1 MTKKRN
7 NRWAILAIF
16 SFFISLFCASAWF
29 ISNAWFR
36 DQDSMENDVD
46 TAAVQIENN
55 TKYSMSTVVN
65 LALADQYLLDRDIT
79 FNITEKSSEVYVRCA
94 LKFTCTSGA
103 EVAKDMIKFQDYK
116 LGSNIGYSW
125 QQFGEF
131 YYLCDETG
139 IPKTIER
146 SQAGQIFTF
155 VQKDNMLL
163 PRDAIVEKHFT
174 SADQVTMTIEIEAI
188 QGRNL
193 EDSSMFELNQYF
205 LTEIPSNTYTVKF
218 HEADGTILSEQ
229 ANIAYG
235 SNAIV
240 PEIEKVKSSDH
251 TTFAYWSTTEDG
263 DGLKIREADE
273 ARIFSNISQN
283 MEVWPVYAHDQVKI
297 DVTYGNGGQITP
309 GSTTIDWGTGKTF
322 RVVADSGHAIQQIKR
337 DGVVI
342 YDFSGSKI
350 DMFDYVLENVV
361 ADTQI
366 EAIFEP
372 VTYEIIVITV
382 GNGTVN
388 PGTTTAIY
396 GSSKVFTITPDNGH
410 RIWSI
415 TLDGVDMPV
424 TASSGNAQ
432 RFTISDINS
441 DHILSVKFVTSVLKI
456 TTVAGS
462 NGSIRPTE
470 LEVEYD
476 SFASVSIVP
485 NEGYEIASIHIDGV
499 KVDDSKV
506 SKGGVAQNVA
516 FEHVTEDHEVRAT
529 FSKIQ
534 LTITASVSGDG
545 GTISPNGTLP
555 YEYGATASFVIAPDP
570 QKTIDKIYVDGAEVA
585 VSVTEG
591 DKQTYLFENIKE
603 SHTIVVSFKQS
614 FIRLDINGGSGSQP
628 SVSYSLDGTK
638 FTLSNVEP
646 KGPGGKEFYY
656 YSTRPLDNERGQLGD
671 RYDLGFEYDIPDL
684 DKTTTLY
691 AIYLE
696 PTQDLSVYSQYMV
709 FPKGTKNIQRIGF
722 NEAMQEANKQGGL
735 SALLSVLLAVIFST
749 SQQDYTLVY
758 CTLPAGVNSLDYYA
772 FSGCKALTGVSVP
785 ASLSVINQM
794 AFSNTT
800 SLTSFTIPYSC
811 TSIGSNVFESSSVQ
825 EIKMNKKLQ
834 SIGSAAFKS
843 SGLKRFKAQSSI
855 TSMGKVTDIWRDSED
870 KFLSDVFENCLD
882 LVEIDFSEQTSF
894 LGQIFQG
901 CVSLSTAIL
910 PNRLTEIP
918 EGQFRNCSS
927 LAGVSYKN
935 GDQIVNKFPSTLKT
949 IGRYAFYYCAFTDL
963 LLDDCS
969 KVLIGEYSFAG
980 NNFSNLI
987 VPTPQIA
994 EVMSYAF
1001 SSSDN
1006 LLTIEWKIENQVPE
1020 YCFAYS
1026 KKLKSFTATSI
1037 KNGIEDCAFID
1048 CSSLNSVTL
1057 TLAGSNFF
1065 ILSSVFKNCAISEIV
1080 IPNGVVTI
1088 ESQAFYGNPFKNLV
1102 FPDTLT
1108 KLAEDALQNCQN
1120 LERFE
1125 LTNDLS
1131 EIISNLNKIGSTP
1144 KWYIEGEPYLVGTDR
1159 SSAPNG
1165 IGPKAVYTTIPGKAS
1180 QVDWEWIEVV
1190 SDAQIKRYTTS
1201 TDSNGNKTTISTVET
1216 KTEEY
1221 NGTEIGKKYLT
1232 KFTPTSIEAGNLTIV
1247 APSVIV
1253 DYNGNF
1259 HEIEGIVSL
1268 KTNEVANQKFQS
1280 GDSVS
1285 LELLSGYTYIGSNCF
1300 NNANGKKIANIVVPM
1315 TIKYIGTNAFVGTK
1329 TSSVRLPNLEYIG
1342 ASAFANCSNLTSAEF
1357 SNSITQI
1364 PNDCFQNS
1372 GLTSFVVP
1380 QYLTTIGSSAFNS
1393 TKITKLY
1400 LPATLTEIG
1409 TSAFAN
1415 CANLTSVEG
1424 LSNTKITE
1432 IQTQTFDK
1440 CSNLYRVYLPSTV
1453 KTIGF
1458 WAFNN
1463 CSRLTN
1469 FTFGSSLE
1477 DIVRYAFFGCASL
1490 SNLEFPATLKS
1501 IGTQAFDLCAGITK
1515 ITFKHTDMSNLDVAA
1530 SAFNGTTSALQVYIQ
1545 SGIQLANFKAK
1556 FDGTSIDRGFA
1567 EDATLFYQNTSTP
1580 LAVYKSKE
1588 WKQVCQVVVYCGDA
1602 GSATIKFE
1610 GKEDQFIPSLKTKTF
1625 NVVQGTTYSI
1635 LMRPNPNK
1643 KFVSLTINNELAL
1656 EGNGE
1661 IGEKTYP
1668 VSSGGDA
1675 SITQDTNIIITF
1687 DSPLVILDPND
1698 GLANHIANE
1707 GDNKTTFTINVRS
1720 GENEDDYKKGDKD
1733 FYFYSTNKLD
1743 TEINQTGKRFD
1754 VGVKYSVVDLDGVN
1768 VLYAIYLKPTEQTF
1782 NITNNGT
1789 ISLGNKNVT
1798 ISNLVIPKKVNN
1810 IVVKS
1815 IADYGFSRVNDD
1827 SSKIIGNSLLSGI
1840 ITMPSTINTIGKRAF
1855 AGNTGIV
1862 GQFSFPYNLTTLNG
1876 EAFALCH
1883 FNSIN
1888 INKLNPSSNVVEFS
1902 DDILYTKS
1910 ADRPKIIYQF
1920 ALGSNKKDIN
1930 NVNANY
1936 IASYAFAD
1944 SGIQTFDD
1952 SGVVVSYGKYAFAD
1966 CKNLNQFVFRLNAA
1980 SVTCTEK
1987 MFDGTTKSLKVYV
2000 PSGQV
2005 VNYLNKWGGRYNSNT
2020 TDKLGFQNGA
2030 FVYEGN
2036 PTLVAIP
2043 YAQISNSIWYQIF
2056 KVIATFGEGE
2066 IGGESITIVNKS
2078 ESQSGAT
2085 YTNSFE
2091 NYKDAFGAGITYKD
2105 YFREDW
2111 ALDIVVTF
2119 KSDQGYILNKLTYSV
2134 NGGSTENEI
2143 TLLADKFTV
2152 STYTHNIDK
2161 FKRNGDWHIKAYFK
2175 TRNQNISIY
2184 LDSGVDKA
2192 STGLSNPTSATFNGK
2207 SYELYAASVL
2217 FNRSFT
2223 LSRILPKSSYA
2234 IVSYRYAKATD
2245 DDGNKIENANLEWKY
2260 ESVKST
2266 NIGTNSRFNS
2276 TNIKTW
2282 SNIKND
2288 YVVVIDTV
2296 YAPVILHLSG
2306 VFTPLGMVYNDKTKQ
2321 YEKIDGASLIQ
2332 NNFSTFTIP
2341 EYYDN
2346 EKQGSA
2352 ELYYFLNNSQR
2363 LDTGFEYEASLLNE
2377 GPTGYY
2383 ILEGQ
2388 FFTPIDSSKYDTTK
2402 KGEFQLK
2409 SSVSSGAIPKKI
2421 GGVATTT
2428 ILSNLRADASL
2439 YSGMTIILPKTVT
2452 TIKTGAFAMS
2462 QANGPIYF
2470 PTKLTNME
2478 EGSLTTTK
2486 EAKFNQTRLSS
2497 ITYAFAISND
2507 KNYITISNGKTLVC
2521 ANSNIAVSSI
2531 PSGITKL
2538 GAYVFAGRSSGEY
2551 SDSNNSVVSYGV
2563 GVFFNTTIYQF
2574 TFTKKSDNV
2583 AFDGLLL
2590 NAKNKVTVYVADDG
2604 YMSKLNNRGFWSYT
2618 QTQALGSNPYSSM
2631 YVKKTTV
2638 TGDLYQNPAV
2648 TDNYVSLYAIYKDNN
2663 WIRVYFYTH
2672 TSGSTYSFIS
2682 TNKYDFVDNGQ
2693 TFAANGLLQ
2702 YTIEISTGSPT
2713 TIRRIDYFKYITKTL
2728 PESTPYSSYQG
2739 NLTEA
2744 IQSQDFDGKLEKST
2758 HIAIET
2764 SAVEYS
2770 IIVNFTGNQN
2780 FESNLLENLDMTDV
2794 FSIEVYANDKQLNAS
2809 QIAKEQNKYIISGA
2823 PYGAMLTITLTN
2835 KFTNSIFSIYSH
2847 SDQNKAFGYDYVG
2860 VKNQFVF
2867 DAFEV
2872 TGGKTIS
2879 AFVAVMPISLNINGG
2894 IGDIPRYTT
2903 AISGGTYTF
2912 NISSAESLTNG
2923 NAEFYYFS
2931 DDKDKLDF
2939 TDTRYDTSNTYS
2951 RPIDE
2956 IKSSSATRLKLY
2968 ARYAEYSTSNWTMDN
2983 SGCVLYTGTGATG
2996 KFLNSNSS
3004 SNSKNFV
3011 VVPKEINYSIVKGLQ
3026 SNAFSELGDTVNY
3039 ILLPGGEFVTIGA
3052 TMLGTVNSVTK
3063 IQLPSGISSIAV
3075 ATFQNASKLTDFIL
3089 NESLES
3095 NYSTP
3100 NGVLYNSNRTI
3111 LYAHPRQK
3119 EMTSSTILGTISTI
3133 EEYACYECD
3142 LGTAELNLPDAT
3154 QIKQRAFQNAGG
3166 IKSVTFGNA
3175 LQTVAQY
3182 AFYGCP
3188 NLQSAQNIANVEDCA
3203 FMNCNSLETT
3213 TFNSNCST
3221 IGVSGFENCSSLI
3234 SCQFSTSLKSIS
3246 NRSFY
3251 ATGLTNANLK
3261 DVLYLGVESFANC
3274 NDLSSITLSE
3284 NLTYIPQYCFYNC
3297 GLTTLTIPANVTTID
3312 RYSFKNNTSL
3322 TVIVFNGAP
3331 NSINGSSFENAESI
3345 EYIQLKTTFK
3355 MCWEGITKWF
3365 LYSLS
3370 NIKSGVWRYSETKI
3384 TNNSFVKTKSVLELK
3399 DIGFYYFIADNNVSV
3414 QVDGDS
3420 TLYWYNSLS
3429 SAFNSKAS
3437 GNTSVVTMYADDSI
3451 YSELNINSETNITLE
3466 ATNKYIVTI
3475 YRGSA
3480 STATRNR
3487 EIFHITGGSMK
3498 MGTKNNNLILDGN
3511 KDAGS
3516 LGNNISSMIYIEEGS
3531 FVMNGGKIQNCIA
3544 DFGGAIYIAEEG
3556 ATTLKGGIIQN
3567 CVARIN
3573 GGAILNNGSLSIS
3586 SVKLQSNKANERGG
3600 AIATKGNFSTS
3611 NNAIIEKNSAAIDG
3625 GGIYLF
3631 GNNGRVALQNVI
3643 IKSNKAA
3650 YGGGV
3655 YIRGGLTVYLW
3666 PGCAISNNT
3675 ASSLGGGLFSAA
3687 SADNKV
3693 QFHGATISYNTANDG
3708 AGVYLEGGSYGNY
3721 YTGTISYN
3729 TADTS
3734 KGNGGGIF
3742 AGKNSKFYF
3751 GYNSD
3756 DKLSISNNEAYRGAG
3771 VYISDAEYCYMRTNV
3786 IISHNNATQD
3796 GGGIYYDYHSS
3807 LYRSGINIYCT
3818 INYNKANYGG
3828 GIYFKGDK
3836 LEDINAGPKISNVTI
3851 QGNTGRVFGSA
3862 LFLNHAAVVI
3872 YGQTFI
3878 YGQYYAM
3885 DRGCLYIDYDEDWSN
3900 TGKISVLGNKKGA
3913 ANGFAF
3919 LYGSDVIPKYWM
3931 ERYVKYFN
3939 YNGKYGPTTAWLTEI
3954 TS

>member
-1 MTKKRN
+1 M
-7 NRWAILAIF
+7 
-16 SFFISLFCASAWF
+16 
-29 ISNAWFR
+29 
-36 DQDSMENDVD
+36 DNDVD

-94 LKFTCTSGA
+94 IKFTSTSGA

-125 QQFGEF
+125 QQFGEYF
-131 YYLCDETG
+131 YLCDETG

-163 PRDAIVEKHFT
+163 PRDAIVGKHFT
-174 SADQVTMTIEIEAI
+174 SADQVTMTVEIEAI

-193 EDSSMFELNQYF
+193 EDSSIFELNQYF

-240 PEIEKVKSSDH
+240 PEIEKEKAADH
-251 TTFAYWSTTEDG
+251 TTFAYWSTTQDG
-263 DGLKIREADE
+263 EGLKIREDDE

-506 SKGGVAQNVA
+506 AKGGVAQNVA

-555 YEYGATASFVIAPDP
+555 YEYGATAAFVIAPDP

-585 VSVTEG
+585 VTVTEG

-684 DKTTTLY
+684 ENTTTLY

-735 SALLSVLLAVIFST
+735 SALLSVILAVIFST

-980 NNFSNLI
+980 NNFSSLI

-994 EVMSYAF
+994 EVMPYAF

-1088 ESQAFYGNPFKNLV
+1088 GSQAFYGNPFKNLV

-1120 LERFE
+1120 LEKFE

-1131 EIISNLNKIGSTP
+1131 EIISNLNKIGSTS

-1159 SSAPNG
+1159 SSAPDG

-1216 KTEEY
+1216 KTEDY

-1268 KTNEVANQKFQS
+1268 NTNEVANQKFQS

-1300 NNANGKKIANIVVPM
+1300 NDANGKKLANIVVPM

-1409 TSAFAN
+1409 ASAFAN

-1469 FTFGSSLE
+1469 LTFGSSLE

-1556 FDGTSIDRGFA
+1556 FDGTSTDRGFA

-1643 KFVSLTINNELAL
+1643 KFVSLTVNNTLVL
-1656 EGNGE
+1656 EGDGN

-1668 VSSGGDA
+1668 VSSGGVA

-1782 NITNNGT
+1782 EITNDGT

-1910 ADRPKIIYQF
+1910 ADKPKIIYQF

-2184 LDSGVDKA
+2184 LDSGIDKT
-2192 STGLSNPTSATFNGK
+2192 STGLSNPTNATFNGK

-2306 VFTPLGMVYNDKTKQ
+2306 VFTPLGMVYNDQTKQ

-2363 LDTGFEYEASLLNE
+2363 LDTGFNYAAGLLNE

-2388 FFTPIDSSKYDTTK
+2388 FFTSIDSSKYDTTK

-2439 YSGMTIILPKTVT
+2439 YSGTKIILPKTVT
-2452 TIKTGAFAMS
+2452 AIKTGAFAMS
-2462 QANGPIYF
+2462 QSNGPIYF

-2497 ITYAFAISND
+2497 ITYAFAISSD

-2551 SDSNNSVVSYGV
+2551 SDANNSVVSYGV
-2563 GVFFNTTIYQF
+2563 GVFFDCAISKL
-2574 TFTKKSDNV
+2574 TFTKNSTTIT
-2583 AFDGLLL
+2583 FDGLLL

-2631 YVKKTTV
+2631 YMLE
-2638 TGDLYQNPAV
+2638 GD
-2648 TDNYVSLYAIYKDNN
+2648 TSLHAIYKDNN

-2672 TSGSTYSFIS
+2672 TSGSTYSFKS
-2682 TNKYDFVDNGQ
+2682 TNKYDFVDNGL

-2702 YTIEISTGSPT
+2702 YTITIETQRPT
-2713 TIRRIDYFKYITKTL
+2713 TISRIDYYEYITQSS
-2728 PESTPYSSYQG
+2728 PADTPYSSYQG

-2744 IQSQDFDGKLEKST
+2744 ISSQDFDGKLEKST
-2758 HIAIET
+2758 RIAIET

-2780 FESNLLENLDMTDV
+2780 FESNLLTNLDMTDV

-2835 KFTNSIFSIYSH
+2835 KFTNSIFSIYRH
-2847 SDQNKAFGYDYVG
+2847 TGQNKTFGYDYVG

-2968 ARYAEYSTSNWTMDN
+2968 ARYAEYDSSAWEAGTKEFKKWGITGYRTTIFGTKIPVYGWITYSEKDLGYYVYNG
-2983 SGCVLYTGTGATG
+2983 SGASGSLLSSTGA
-2996 KFLNSNSS
+2996 KSANFL
-3004 SNSKNFV
+3004 
-3011 VVPKEINYSIVKGLQ
+3011 VVPKIINHSYVRGLATDALKNLAPTSVK
-3026 SNAFSELGDTVNY
+3026 Y
-3039 ILLPGGEFVTIGA
+3039 ILLPGGGFNVEFDIS
-3052 TMLGTVNSVTK
+3052 LNK
-3063 IQLPSGISSIAV
+3063 NCIIERIQLPSDIFLKGSTNFTQLTNLLEFKLNSSS
-3075 ATFQNASKLTDFIL
+3075 Q
-3089 NESLES
+3089 S
-3095 NYSTP
+3095 NYKVY
-3100 NGVLYNSNRTI
+3100 GGALYNAEKST
-3111 LYAHPRQK
+3111 LYAHPMK
-3119 EMTSSTILGTISTI
+3119 LTMSDSTIASTISVI
-3133 EEYACYECD
+3133 EDYACYGCSQGSITLDFSGLSKVGKYAFYSSKSVRGIQSQSVYTVGEHAFTFCSNLEFAKN
-3142 LGTAELNLPDAT
+3142 LGTVYDSGHLNYESASFAHCINLKLAT
-3154 QIKQRAFQNAGG
+3154 FNSKCSYVGNRAF
-3166 IKSVTFGNA
+3166 FGCTN
-3175 LQTVAQY
+3175 LQTVENVNNVYEY
-3182 AFYGCP
+3182 A
-3188 NLQSAQNIANVEDCA
+3188 
-3203 FMNCNSLETT
+3203 
-3213 TFNSNCST
+3213 
-3221 IGVSGFENCSSLI
+3221 
-3234 SCQFSTSLKSIS
+3234 
-3246 NRSFY
+3246 
-3251 ATGLTNANLK
+3251 
-3261 DVLYLGVESFANC
+3261 FANC
-3274 NDLSSITLSE
+3274 GSLNSVSFNPLCESIDGYAFKNCTSLPYVEINSEADLRIQSFAFAGTAILSE
-3284 NLTYIPQYCFYNC
+3284 VKILAKTLVLKENCF
-3297 GLTTLTIPANVTTID
+3297 VEKD
-3312 RYSFKNNTSL
+3312 
-3322 TVIVFNGAP
+3322 
-3331 NSINGSSFENAESI
+3331 
-3345 EYIQLKTTFK
+3345 KT
-3355 MCWEGITKWF
+3355 
-3365 LYSLS
+3365 S
-3370 NIKSGVWRYSETKI
+3370 NIKILT
-3384 TNNSFVKTKSVLELK
+3384 L
-3399 DIGFYYFIADNNVSV
+3399 IADAQTLDLSV
-3414 QVDGDS
+3414 TNG
-3420 TLYWYNSLS
+3420 TS
-3429 SAFNSKAS
+3429 SAFN
-3437 GNTSVVTMYADDSI
+3437 GC
-3451 YSELNINSETNITLE
+3451 
-3466 ATNKYIVTI
+3466 
-3475 YRGSA
+3475 
-3480 STATRNR
+3480 
-3487 EIFHITGGSMK
+3487 
-3498 MGTKNNNLILDGN
+3498 
-3511 KDAGS
+3511 GS
-3516 LGNNISSMIYIEEGS
+3516 LYR
-3531 FVMNGGKIQNCIA
+3531 IQVQ
-3544 DFGGAIYIAEEG
+3544 G
-3556 ATTLKGGIIQN
+3556 LKDK
-3567 CVARIN
+3567 
-3573 GGAILNNGSLSIS
+3573 SLSIS
-3586 SVKLQSNKANERGG
+3586 SFSDATWHHWTEGYYLGTLTQNIKTINQDGYYTTDSYDFFDWILENIDYDYSTKTIVVNDGTHRIIGYRGNLTSVVVPNYLSYGTNKFRSEKVVRLTQDGLISGISNLEIVDFGLMLTIGDENASYSLFGESNSTVKTIKFNDAVINKNAFKYCTALKTASGADTITKIGDAAFQQTALTSISITKATEIGEWAFANCEKLANVTLCESLTRIPNYCFINAGLIKITIPARITSIGSQAFNNCSKMSTIEFKPATPPSIVANAFEGTPSGLLIKLSVNLQTYTNCLGTFNRYDIGIQPYINQLNRKGFAAGAKVYVSNQTSQISTCNSSGVFTLTYKIVIISSYGALIGKSLNGSLNIITER
-3600 AIATKGNFSTS
+3600 STS
-3611 NNAIIEKNSAAIDG
+3611 SSID
-3625 GGIYLF
+3625 
-3631 GNNGRVALQNVI
+3631 
-3643 IKSNKAA
+3643 
-3650 YGGGV
+3650 
-3655 YIRGGLTVYLW
+3655 
-3666 PGCAISNNT
+3666 
-3675 ASSLGGGLFSAA
+3675 
-3687 SADNKV
+3687 
-3693 QFHGATISYNTANDG
+3693 TANDSTMKQLFSYRISG
-3708 AGVYLEGGSYGNY
+3708 GGSGGGGTTYINERTTNATTYLCDAYTNSKATIKVTARGNAHNKTGFKL
-3721 YTGTISYN
+3721 YTYN
-3729 TADTS
+3729 QIGNIATQNTKTGEFRIATTGSPSLDQTV
-3734 KGNGGGIF
+3734 GNGYVYTF
-3742 AGKNSKFYF
+3742 SNLKNHY
-3751 GYNSD
+3751 
-3756 DKLSISNNEAYRGAG
+3756 
-3771 VYISDAEYCYMRTNV
+3771 V
-3786 IISHNNATQD
+3786 ID
-3796 GGGIYYDYHSS
+3796 
-3807 LYRSGINIYCT
+3807 
-3818 INYNKANYGG
+3818 
-3828 GIYFKGDK
+3828 
-3836 LEDINAGPKISNVTI
+3836 V
-3851 QGNTGRVFGSA
+3851 GSA
-3862 LFLNHAAVVI
+3862 
-3872 YGQTFI
+3872 T
-3878 YGQYYAM
+3878 
-3885 DRGCLYIDYDEDWSN
+3885 
-3900 TGKISVLGNKKGA
+3900 
-3913 ANGFAF
+3913 
-3919 LYGSDVIPKYWM
+3919 
-3931 ERYVKYFN
+3931 
-3939 YNGKYGPTTAWLTEI
+3939 
-3954 TS
+3954 

>member
-163 PRDAIVEKHFT
+163 PRDAIVGKHFT

-506 SKGGVAQNVA
+506 AKGGVAQNVA

-555 YEYGATASFVIAPDP
+555 YEYGATAAFVIAPDP

-585 VSVTEG
+585 VTVTEG

-671 RYDLGFEYDIPDL
+671 RYDLGYEYDIPDL

-722 NEAMQEANKQGGL
+722 NEAMQEANNQEGFA
-735 SALLSVLLAVIFST
+735 ALLSVLLAVIFST

-855 TSMGKVTDIWRDSED
+855 TSMGKVTDIWSDSED

-949 IGRYAFYYCAFTDL
+949 IGRYAFYCCAFTDL

-980 NNFSNLI
+980 NNFSSLTI
-987 VPTPQIA
+987 QMPQVA

-1080 IPNGVVTI
+1080 IPNGVETI
-1088 ESQAFYGNPFKNLV
+1088 GSQAFYGNPFKNLV

-1108 KLAEDALQNCQN
+1108 TLAEDALQNCQN
-1120 LERFE
+1120 LEKFE

-1131 EIISNLNKIGSTP
+1131 EIISNLNKIGSTS

-1159 SSAPNG
+1159 SSAPDG

-1247 APSVIV
+1247 APAVIV

-1300 NNANGKKIANIVVPM
+1300 NNANGKKLANIVVPM
-1315 TIKYIGTNAFVGTK
+1315 TIKHIGTNAFVGTK

-1409 TSAFAN
+1409 ASAFAN

-1432 IQTQTFDK
+1432 IKTQTFDK

-1453 KTIGF
+1453 KTIGV

-1469 FTFGSSLE
+1469 LTFGSSLE
-1477 DIVRYAFFGCASL
+1477 DIARYAFFGCASL

-1556 FDGTSIDRGFA
+1556 FDGTSTDRGFA

-1635 LMRPNPNK
+1635 LMKPSPNK
-1643 KFVSLTINNELAL
+1643 KFVSLTINNTLVL
-1656 EGNGE
+1656 EGDGN

-1668 VSSGGDA
+1668 VSSGEVA
-1675 SITQDTNIIITF
+1675 SITQDANIIITF

-1768 VLYAIYLKPTEQTF
+1768 VLYAIYLKPTDQTF
-1782 NITNNGT
+1782 SITNDGT
-1789 ISLGNKNVT
+1789 ISLDNKDVT
-1798 ISNLVIPKKVNN
+1798 ISNLVIPKKVND

-1827 SSKIIGNSLLSGI
+1827 SSKIIGDNLLSGI
-1840 ITMPSTINTIGKRAF
+1840 ITMPSTVTTIGKRAF

-1910 ADRPKIIYQF
+1910 ADKPKIIYQF

-1966 CKNLNQFVFRLNAA
+1966 CKNLNQFVFKLNAA
-1980 SVTCTEK
+1980 GVTCAEK
-1987 MFDGTTKSLKVYV
+1987 MFDGTTTSLKVYV

-2036 PTLVAIP
+2036 PTLAEIP

-2066 IGGESITIVNKS
+2066 IGGESITIINKS
-2078 ESQSGAT
+2078 VSQSGAT
-2085 YTNSFE
+2085 QTNSFE
-2091 NYKDAFGAGITYKD
+2091 NYKDAFGAGTTYKD

-2111 ALDIVVTF
+2111 ALDVVVTF
-2119 KSDQGYILNKLTYSV
+2119 KSDQGYILDRLTYSV
-2134 NGGSTENEI
+2134 DGGSENAI
-2143 TLLADKFTV
+2143 TLLADKFAIT
-2152 STYTHNIDK
+2152 TYTHNIEK
-2161 FKRNGDWHIKAYFK
+2161 FTRNGNWHIKAYFT

-2184 LDSGVDKA
+2184 VDSGVDKM

-2217 FNRSFT
+2217 FNNSFT

-2288 YVVVIDTV
+2288 YVIVIDTV

-2306 VFTPLGMVYNDKTKQ
+2306 LYTPLGMEYSDITKQ
-2321 YEKIDGASLIQ
+2321 YEKIGGASLIQ
-2332 NNFSTFTIP
+2332 KNFSTFTIP
-2341 EYYDN
+2341 EYYDK
-2346 EKQGSA
+2346 EKQAEA

-2363 LDTGFEYEASLLNE
+2363 LDTGFEYAAGLLKE

-2409 SSVSSGAIPKKI
+2409 SSVSSGAIPKEI

-2439 YSGMTIILPKTVT
+2439 YSGTTIILPKTVT

-2478 EGSLTTTK
+2478 EGSLTTKSSAT
-2486 EAKFNQTRLSS
+2486 FYQTRLDSLS
-2497 ITYAFAISND
+2497 YGFAISND

-2538 GAYVFAGRSSGEY
+2538 GAYVFAGRSDISEY
-2551 SDSNNSVVSYGV
+2551 SDDGLSINVYGKYVFNNCPI
-2563 GVFFNTTIYQF
+2563 TAM
-2574 TFTKKSDNV
+2574 TFTKPSSSV
-2583 AFDGLLL
+2583 TFDGKLF
-2590 NAKNKVTVYVADDG
+2590 NSTNKISVYVKDDG
-2604 YMSKLNNRGFWSYT
+2604 YMSKLNDVGFWSYT
-2618 QTQALGSNPYSSM
+2618 QNQALGSNPYSSM

-2693 TFAANGLLQ
+2693 TFAANGRLQ
-2702 YTIEISTGSPT
+2702 YTIKITTTRPT
-2713 TIRRIDYFKYITKTL
+2713 TIRRIDYFEYITQSSLAT
-2728 PESTPYSSYQG
+2728 TPYSSYQG

-2744 IQSQDFDGKLEKST
+2744 IQSQNFDGTLGKST

-2847 SDQNKAFGYDYVG
+2847 SGQNKEFGYDYVG

-2894 IGDIPRYTT
+2894 TGDIPRYTT
-2903 AISGGTYTF
+2903 AISDGAYTF

-2968 ARYAEYSTSNWTMDN
+2968 ARYAEYDSAAWEAGTKEFQKWGITGYKTTIFGTQIPVYGWITYSEKDLGYYVYNG
-2983 SGCVLYTGTGATG
+2983 SGASGALLSSTGA
-2996 KFLNSNSS
+2996 KSANFL
-3004 SNSKNFV
+3004 
-3011 VVPKEINYSIVKGLQ
+3011 VVPKIINHSYVRGLATDALKNLAPTSVK
-3026 SNAFSELGDTVNY
+3026 Y
-3039 ILLPGGEFVTIGA
+3039 ILLPGGGFNVEFDISLNKNCIIERIQLPSDIKSLSASTNFTQLTSLLEFKLNSSSQSNYKVYGGALYNALKTTLYAHPMKLTMSDSTIASTISVIEDYACYRCSQGSITLDFSGLSKVGDYAFYMSTSVRGIQSQTVYTVGA
-3052 TMLGTVNSVTK
+3052 YAFYSCSNLEFAKNLGTVNDSDYPDYK
-3063 IQLPSGISSIAV
+3063 
-3075 ATFQNASKLTDFIL
+3075 
-3089 NESLES
+3089 S
-3095 NYSTP
+3095 N
-3100 NGVLYNSNRTI
+3100 
-3111 LYAHPRQK
+3111 
-3119 EMTSSTILGTISTI
+3119 
-3133 EEYACYECD
+3133 
-3142 LGTAELNLPDAT
+3142 
-3154 QIKQRAFQNAGG
+3154 
-3166 IKSVTFGNA
+3166 
-3175 LQTVAQY
+3175 
-3182 AFYGCP
+3182 
-3188 NLQSAQNIANVEDCA
+3188 
-3203 FMNCNSLETT
+3203 
-3213 TFNSNCST
+3213 
-3221 IGVSGFENCSSLI
+3221 
-3234 SCQFSTSLKSIS
+3234 
-3246 NRSFY
+3246 
-3251 ATGLTNANLK
+3251 
-3261 DVLYLGVESFANC
+3261 SFANC
-3274 NDLSSITLSE
+3274 TNLKLATFNSKCSYVGKRAFSGCSSLQTVENVNDLKQYAFADCRGLNSVSFNPLCASIDGYAFQNCTSLPYVEINSEADLSIQSFAFAGTTILSE
-3284 NLTYIPQYCFYNC
+3284 VKILAKTLVLRENCF
-3297 GLTTLTIPANVTTID
+3297 VE
-3312 RYSFKNNTSL
+3312 KN
-3322 TVIVFNGAP
+3322 
-3331 NSINGSSFENAESI
+3331 
-3345 EYIQLKTTFK
+3345 KT
-3355 MCWEGITKWF
+3355 
-3365 LYSLS
+3365 S
-3370 NIKSGVWRYSETKI
+3370 NIKILTLI
-3384 TNNSFVKTKSVLELK
+3384 TTDAQTLDLSVTNGTSSALNGCGSLYRIQIQGLK
-3399 DIGFYYFIADNNVSV
+3399 D
-3414 QVDGDS
+3414 
-3420 TLYWYNSLS
+3420 
-3429 SAFNSKAS
+3429 K
-3437 GNTSVVTMYADDSI
+3437 
-3451 YSELNINSETNITLE
+3451 
-3466 ATNKYIVTI
+3466 
-3475 YRGSA
+3475 
-3480 STATRNR
+3480 
-3487 EIFHITGGSMK
+3487 
-3498 MGTKNNNLILDGN
+3498 
-3511 KDAGS
+3511 
-3516 LGNNISSMIYIEEGS
+3516 
-3531 FVMNGGKIQNCIA
+3531 
-3544 DFGGAIYIAEEG
+3544 
-3556 ATTLKGGIIQN
+3556 
-3567 CVARIN
+3567 
-3573 GGAILNNGSLSIS
+3573 SLSIS
-3586 SVKLQSNKANERGG
+3586 S
-3600 AIATKGNFSTS
+3600 FS
-3611 NNAIIEKNSAAIDG
+3611 
-3625 GGIYLF
+3625 
-3631 GNNGRVALQNVI
+3631 
-3643 IKSNKAA
+3643 
-3650 YGGGV
+3650 
-3655 YIRGGLTVYLW
+3655 
-3666 PGCAISNNT
+3666 
-3675 ASSLGGGLFSAA
+3675 
-3687 SADNKV
+3687 
-3693 QFHGATISYNTANDG
+3693 GATWHHWTDGYHLGTLTQNIKTINRDGYYTTDSHDFFDWILENIDYDYSTKTIVVNDG
-3708 AGVYLEGGSYGNY
+3708 THRIIGYRGSLTSIVVPNLLKFENKLFKDSQVLRL
-3721 YTGTISYN
+3721 TNDGTIS
-3729 TADTS
+3729 
-3734 KGNGGGIF
+3734 G
-3742 AGKNSKFYF
+3742 
-3751 GYNSD
+3751 NSD
-3756 DKLSISNNEAYRGAG
+3756 LVNIDFSEVSTIGIKQSTQSILGKGSLKLNSVTFGAQTSINDYAFNQCTNLNSLLNTNNIISIGDAVFENTGLSGSIDFSGTKTLGIKSFYGCKLIESIIISTNLKIIPSSCFENCKKLKSLMIAQNVNSNNFDYIGDYAFKNCESLLEMTIKATSIGEEAFRNCSSVSIFKFLNAPKQVGRNAFLTNNASLQ
-3771 VYISDAEYCYMRTNV
+3771 VYISDVNSYGRYKAV
-3786 IISHNNATQD
+3786 LDGKGFSHNIKMLAVEYGHNTFCAYYKRTEWKRLYTIYTRMVFKKRVVFEWVVNPYNGMVQP
-3796 GGGIYYDYHSS
+3796 IPKAYYDDWAALVEYTGGEAYKVNYIEGEIQLNGGKRRCAYIILVEEGKSVSMRFVKSTGLAWKSKDRTFKNLSTNETWGGTFDGNPTKVNTLSNIQSS
-3807 LYRSGINIYCT
+3807 YEVWIDVS
-3818 INYNKANYGG
+3818 
-3828 GIYFKGDK
+3828 
-3836 LEDINAGPKISNVTI
+3836 LEGSI
-3851 QGNTGRVFGSA
+3851 QGQFV
-3862 LFLNHAAVVI
+3862 
-3872 YGQTFI
+3872 
-3878 YGQYYAM
+3878 
-3885 DRGCLYIDYDEDWSN
+3885 YDLWKFDS
-3900 TGKISVLGNKKGA
+3900 
-3913 ANGFAF
+3913 
-3919 LYGSDVIPKYWM
+3919 
-3931 ERYVKYFN
+3931 
-3939 YNGKYGPTTAWLTEI
+3939 
-3954 TS
+3954 

>member
-1 MTKKRN
+1 M
-7 NRWAILAIF
+7 
-16 SFFISLFCASAWF
+16 
-29 ISNAWFR
+29 
-36 DQDSMENDVD
+36 DNDVD

-94 LKFTCTSGA
+94 IKFTSTSGA

-163 PRDAIVEKHFT
+163 PRDAIVGKHFT

-193 EDSSMFELNQYF
+193 EDSSIFELNQYF

-240 PEIEKVKSSDH
+240 PEIEKEKAADH
-251 TTFAYWSTTEDG
+251 TTFAYWSTTQDG
-263 DGLKIREADE
+263 EGLKIREADE

-283 MEVWPVYAHDQVKI
+283 MEVWPVYVHDQVKI

-506 SKGGVAQNVA
+506 AKGGVAQNVA

-555 YEYGATASFVIAPDP
+555 YEYGATAAFVIAPDP

-585 VSVTEG
+585 VTVTEG

-855 TSMGKVTDIWRDSED
+855 TSMGKVTDVWSKPEN

-1088 ESQAFYGNPFKNLV
+1088 GSQAFYGNPFKNLV

-1120 LERFE
+1120 LEKFE

-1159 SSAPNG
+1159 SSAPDG

-1469 FTFGSSLE
+1469 LTFGSSLE

-1556 FDGTSIDRGFA
+1556 FDGTSTDRGFA

-1625 NVVQGTTYSI
+1625 YVVQGTTYSI
-1635 LMRPNPNK
+1635 LMKPNPNK
-1643 KFVSLTINNELAL
+1643 KFISLTINNTVVLDNKANTL
-1656 EGNGE
+1656 
-1661 IGEKTYP
+1661 GEKTYP
-1668 VSSGGDA
+1668 VSSGEVA
-1675 SITQDTNIIITF
+1675 SITQDANIIITF
-1687 DSPLVILDPND
+1687 DSPLVILDPN
-1698 GLANHIANE
+1698 GGSANHTAFE
-1707 GDNKTTFTINVRS
+1707 SANKTTFTIKVRE
-1720 GENEDDYKKGDKD
+1720 GESEDIYKNDNGNGDKD

-1743 TEINQTGKRFD
+1743 TESNQTGKRFD
-1754 VGVKYSVVDLDGVN
+1754 VGVEYSVVDLDGVN
-1768 VLYAIYLKPTEQTF
+1768 VLYAIYLKPTDQTF

-1789 ISLGNKNVT
+1789 ISLGNKDANVT

-1815 IADYGFSRVNDD
+1815 IANYGFSRVNDD
-1827 SSKIIGNSLLSGI
+1827 SSKIIGDNLLSGI

-1910 ADRPKIIYQF
+1910 ADKPKIIYQF

-2005 VNYLNKWGGRYNSNT
+2005 VNYLNKWGGRFNSNT
-2020 TDKLGFQNGA
+2020 TDKLGFQNGT
-2030 FVYEGN
+2030 FVYEGV
-2036 PTLVAIP
+2036 PTLVEIP

-2066 IGGESITIVNKS
+2066 IGGESITIINKS

-2091 NYKDAFGAGITYKD
+2091 NYKDAFGAGTTYKD

-2111 ALDIVVTF
+2111 ALDVVVTF
-2119 KSDQGYILNKLTYSV
+2119 KSDQGYILDRLTYSV
-2134 NGGSTENEI
+2134 DGGSENAI
-2143 TLLADKFTV
+2143 TLLADKFTIT
-2152 STYTHNIDK
+2152 TYTHNIEK
-2161 FKRNGDWHIKAYFK
+2161 FKRNGNWHIKAYFK

-2184 LDSGVDKA
+2184 LDSGIDKTL
-2192 STGLSNPTSATFNGK
+2192 TGLSNPTNATFNGK
-2207 SYELYAASVL
+2207 SYELYTTSVL

-2296 YAPVILHLSG
+2296 YAPVILHVSG
-2306 VFTPLGMVYNDKTKQ
+2306 FYTPLGMVYNDKTKQ

-2363 LDTGFEYEASLLNE
+2363 LDIGFNYAAGLLNE

-2439 YSGMTIILPKTVT
+2439 YFGTKIILPKTVT

-2462 QANGPIYF
+2462 KISGQIYF

-2551 SDSNNSVVSYGV
+2551 SDANNSVVSYGV
-2563 GVFFNTTIYQF
+2563 GVFFDCAISKL
-2574 TFTKKSDNV
+2574 TFTKNSTTIT
-2583 AFDGLLL
+2583 FDGLLL

-2604 YMSKLNNRGFWSYT
+2604 YMSKLNNRGFWSYN

-2631 YVKKTTV
+2631 YMLE
-2638 TGDLYQNPAV
+2638 GD
-2648 TDNYVSLYAIYKDNN
+2648 TSLHAIYKDNN

-2672 TSGSTYSFIS
+2672 TSGSTYSFKS
-2682 TNKYDFVDNGQ
+2682 TNKFDFVDNGQ
-2693 TFAANGLLQ
+2693 TFVANGLLQ
-2702 YTIEISTGSPT
+2702 YTIEITTGPPT
-2713 TIRRIDYFKYITKTL
+2713 TIRRIDYFEYITQSS
-2728 PESTPYSSYQG
+2728 PADTPYSSYQG

-2744 IQSQDFDGKLEKST
+2744 IKSQDFDGKLEKST

-2780 FESNLLENLDMTDV
+2780 FESNLLTNLDMTDV

-2823 PYGAMLTITLTN
+2823 PYGAMVTITLTN

-2847 SDQNKAFGYDYVG
+2847 SGQNKTFGYDYVG

-2872 TGGKTIS
+2872 TSGKTIS

-2894 IGDIPRYTT
+2894 TGDISGYTT

-3011 VVPKEINYSIVKGLQ
+3011 VVPKEINHSIVKGLQ
-3026 SNAFSELGDTVNY
+3026 SNAFSELGDTVKY

-3075 ATFQNASKLTDFIL
+3075 ATFRNASNLIDITL

-3095 NYSTP
+3095 SYSAP
-3100 NGVLYNSNRTI
+3100 NGVLYNKSKTI
-3111 LYAHPRQK
+3111 LYAHPQQK
-3119 EMTSSTILGTISTI
+3119 ELLSYNIFESISTI
-3133 EEYACYECD
+3133 EAYACFNCINGAASIVLPNIVEIKEYAFSFA
-3142 LGTAELNLPDAT
+3142 LGLLKINLGSSLKAIET
-3154 QIKQRAFQNAGG
+3154 
-3166 IKSVTFGNA
+3166 
-3175 LQTVAQY
+3175 Y
-3182 AFYGCP
+3182 AF
-3188 NLQSAQNIANVEDCA
+3188 
-3203 FMNCNSLETT
+3203 
-3213 TFNSNCST
+3213 SNCSNLQEVLNANYIEQYT
-3221 IGVSGFENCSSLI
+3221 FNNCSQLSHITFAEDCSLI
-3234 SCQFSTSLKSIS
+3234 PT
-3246 NRSFY
+3246 
-3251 ATGLTNANLK
+3251 
-3261 DVLYLGVESFANC
+3261 
-3274 NDLSSITLSE
+3274 
-3284 NLTYIPQYCFYNC
+3284 
-3297 GLTTLTIPANVTTID
+3297 
-3312 RYSFKNNTSL
+3312 YSFKNCISLPNIKIISSVSLLIQEYAFANTSML
-3322 TVIVFNGAP
+3322 TEVEFIAKKLKLEQNCFNAAKGKTNNIRILTLIATDKVALDLSTGFLVEQGYGKSALNGCSNLFRLHVENLTTTQISFSDFNPIEKWNFWTEGYFKGTHRVVDTIVELGLVNYAGEADGYYTSDDLFFDWILEDVNYNLTDMTAEIKEGKHRIIGYRGAQTDLIIPYSLQYMGEHYVCGDQVVRLTNDGTVSGDVNLNSVDFSNTKTIGDNNATSSVFGDKEGKSKLKNVIFGLNTVVNKYAFYDCIGLDWRYGTSYYSGPDPKMKNIIYFGDYAFAYCRNIRKFEIGVDSSSKITFGNNVFYRCIALDRLVFNTIPTSVTVSSFTGIAVGNCVYNTNDVGFANFKKVMDRTGFPQGQRYNWYFGVYYQNQWHRLYTLLAKASFKDVVVSDP
-3331 NSINGSSFENAESI
+3331 NAFMWGLGIGSRNLNWIEVTGVNPQSCAIYWSETQDRQHNTEKTGVGLNRNRAKIWQAHIRVGVSVSVTYTNYCSLIPTHCMINGSGYNEKDLGTTNDSKNH
-3345 EYIQLKTTFK
+3345 TFK
-3355 MCWEGITKWF
+3355 M
-3365 LYSLS
+3365 
-3370 NIKSGVWRYSETKI
+3370 
-3384 TNNSFVKTKSVLELK
+3384 
-3399 DIGFYYFIADNNVSV
+3399 
-3414 QVDGDS
+3414 
-3420 TLYWYNSLS
+3420 
-3429 SAFNSKAS
+3429 
-3437 GNTSVVTMYADDSI
+3437 TSD
-3451 YSELNINSETNITLE
+3451 
-3466 ATNKYIVTI
+3466 
-3475 YRGSA
+3475 
-3480 STATRNR
+3480 
-3487 EIFHITGGSMK
+3487 
-3498 MGTKNNNLILDGN
+3498 
-3511 KDAGS
+3511 
-3516 LGNNISSMIYIEEGS
+3516 
-3531 FVMNGGKIQNCIA
+3531 
-3544 DFGGAIYIAEEG
+3544 
-3556 ATTLKGGIIQN
+3556 TTL
-3567 CVARIN
+3567 
-3573 GGAILNNGSLSIS
+3573 
-3586 SVKLQSNKANERGG
+3586 
-3600 AIATKGNFSTS
+3600 T
-3611 NNAIIEKNSAAIDG
+3611 
-3625 GGIYLF
+3625 
-3631 GNNGRVALQNVI
+3631 
-3643 IKSNKAA
+3643 A
-3650 YGGGV
+3650 YIG
-3655 YIRGGLTVYLW
+3655 
-3666 PGCAISNNT
+3666 
-3675 ASSLGGGLFSAA
+3675 
-3687 SADNKV
+3687 
-3693 QFHGATISYNTANDG
+3693 
-3708 AGVYLEGGSYGNY
+3708 
-3721 YTGTISYN
+3721 
-3729 TADTS
+3729 
-3734 KGNGGGIF
+3734 
-3742 AGKNSKFYF
+3742 
-3751 GYNSD
+3751 
-3756 DKLSISNNEAYRGAG
+3756 
-3771 VYISDAEYCYMRTNV
+3771 
-3786 IISHNNATQD
+3786 
-3796 GGGIYYDYHSS
+3796 
-3807 LYRSGINIYCT
+3807 
-3818 INYNKANYGG
+3818 
-3828 GIYFKGDK
+3828 
-3836 LEDINAGPKISNVTI
+3836 
-3851 QGNTGRVFGSA
+3851 
-3862 LFLNHAAVVI
+3862 
-3872 YGQTFI
+3872 
-3878 YGQYYAM
+3878 
-3885 DRGCLYIDYDEDWSN
+3885 
-3900 TGKISVLGNKKGA
+3900 
-3913 ANGFAF
+3913 
-3919 LYGSDVIPKYWM
+3919 
-3931 ERYVKYFN
+3931 
-3939 YNGKYGPTTAWLTEI
+3939 
-3954 TS
+3954 

>member
-1 MTKKRN
+1 M
-7 NRWAILAIF
+7 
-16 SFFISLFCASAWF
+16 
-29 ISNAWFR
+29 
-36 DQDSMENDVD
+36 DNDVD

-94 LKFTCTSGA
+94 IKFTCTSGA

-163 PRDAIVEKHFT
+163 PRDAIVGKHFT
-174 SADQVTMTIEIEAI
+174 SADQVMMTIEIEAI

-193 EDSSMFELNQYF
+193 EDSSIFELNQYF

-240 PEIEKVKSSDH
+240 PEIAKEKAADH
-251 TTFAYWSTTEDG
+251 TTFAYWSTTQDG
-263 DGLKIREADE
+263 EGLKIREADE

-361 ADTQI
+361 TDTQI

-396 GSSKVFTITPDNGH
+396 GSSKVFAITPDNGH

-415 TLDGVDMPV
+415 TLDGVDIPV

-506 SKGGVAQNVA
+506 AKGGVAQNVA

-555 YEYGATASFVIAPDP
+555 YEYGATAAFVIAPDP

-585 VSVTEG
+585 VTVTEG

-671 RYDLGFEYDIPDL
+671 RYDLGFEYDIPDF

-735 SALLSVLLAVIFST
+735 SALISVLLAVIFST

-855 TSMGKVTDIWRDSED
+855 TSMGKVTDIWSDSED

-949 IGRYAFYYCAFTDL
+949 IGRYAFYCCAFTDL

-980 NNFSNLI
+980 NNFSSLTI
-987 VPTPQIA
+987 QMPQVA

-1080 IPNGVVTI
+1080 IPNGVETI
-1088 ESQAFYGNPFKNLV
+1088 GSQAFYGNPFKNLV

-1108 KLAEDALQNCQN
+1108 TLAEDALQNCQN
-1120 LERFE
+1120 LEKFE

-1131 EIISNLNKIGSTP
+1131 EIISNLNKIGSTS

-1159 SSAPNG
+1159 SSAPDG

-1300 NNANGKKIANIVVPM
+1300 NNANGKKLANIVVPM
-1315 TIKYIGTNAFVGTK
+1315 TIKHIGTNAFVGTK

-1342 ASAFANCSNLTSAEF
+1342 TSAFANCSNLTSAEF

-1415 CANLTSVEG
+1415 CENLTSVEG

-1469 FTFGSSLE
+1469 LTFGSSLE
-1477 DIVRYAFFGCASL
+1477 DIVMYAFFGCASL

-1556 FDGTSIDRGFA
+1556 FDGTSTDRGFA
-1567 EDATLFYQNTSTP
+1567 EDATLFYQNTSNP

-1602 GSATIKFE
+1602 GSAIIKFE

-1635 LMRPNPNK
+1635 LMKPSPNK
-1643 KFVSLTINNELAL
+1643 KFVSLTINNTLVL
-1656 EGNGE
+1656 EGDGN

-1668 VSSGGDA
+1668 VSPGEVA
-1675 SITQDTNIIITF
+1675 SITQDANIIITF

-1782 NITNNGT
+1782 NITDKGI
-1789 ISLGNKNVT
+1789 ISLGNKDKT
-1798 ISNLVIPKKVNN
+1798 ISNLVIPKKVNG
-1810 IVVKS
+1810 IVVES

-1840 ITMPSTINTIGKRAF
+1840 ITMPSTVTTIGKRAF

-1910 ADRPKIIYQF
+1910 ADKPKIIYQF

-1966 CKNLNQFVFRLNAA
+1966 CKNLNQFVFKLNAA
-1980 SVTCTEK
+1980 SVTCAEK

-2036 PTLVAIP
+2036 PTLVEIP

-2066 IGGESITIVNKS
+2066 IGGEAITIINKS

-2091 NYKDAFGAGITYKD
+2091 NYKDAFGAGTTYKD

-2111 ALDIVVTF
+2111 ALDVVVTF
-2119 KSDQGYILNKLTYSV
+2119 KSDQGYILNTLTYSV

-2184 LDSGVDKA
+2184 LDSGIDKT

-2288 YVVVIDTV
+2288 YVIVIDTV
-2296 YAPVILHLSG
+2296 YAPVILRLSG
-2306 VFTPLGMVYNDKTKQ
+2306 LYTPLGMKYDDITKQ
-2321 YEKIDGASLIQ
+2321 YEKIGGASLIQ

-2341 EYYDN
+2341 EYYDK
-2346 EKQGSA
+2346 EKQAEA

-2363 LDTGFEYEASLLNE
+2363 LDTGFEYAAGLLKE

-2409 SSVSSGAIPKKI
+2409 SSVSSGAIPKEI

-2439 YSGMTIILPKTVT
+2439 YSGTTIILPKTVT

-2470 PTKLTNME
+2470 PTKLINME

-2497 ITYAFAISND
+2497 ITYSFAISND

-2538 GAYVFAGRSSGEY
+2538 GAYVFAGRSDISEY
-2551 SDSNNSVVSYGV
+2551 SDDGLSINVYGKYVFNNCQI
-2563 GVFFNTTIYQF
+2563 TAM
-2574 TFTKKSDNV
+2574 TFTKASSSV
-2583 AFDGLLL
+2583 TFDGKLF
-2590 NAKNKVTVYVADDG
+2590 NSTNKISVYVADEG
-2604 YMSKLNNRGFWSYT
+2604 YMETLKDRGFWSYT

-2631 YVKKTTV
+2631 YMLE
-2638 TGDLYQNPAV
+2638 GD
-2648 TDNYVSLYAIYKDNN
+2648 TSLHAIYRNDTEEGDT
-2663 WIRVYFYTH
+2663 WQRVYFYTH
-2672 TSGSTYSFIS
+2672 TSGSTYSFTS
-2682 TNKYDFVDNGQ
+2682 TNIYDFEDNGL
-2693 TFAANGLLQ
+2693 TFAANGRLQ
-2702 YTIEISTGSPT
+2702 YTIKITTTRPT
-2713 TIRRIDYFKYITKTL
+2713 TIRRIDYFEYITQSSLAT
-2728 PESTPYSSYQG
+2728 TPYSSYQG

-2744 IQSQDFDGKLEKST
+2744 IQSQNFDGTLGKST

-2780 FESNLLENLDMTDV
+2780 FGSNLLENLDMTDV
-2794 FSIEVYANDKQLNAS
+2794 FSIEVDANDKQLNAS

-2847 SDQNKAFGYDYVG
+2847 SGQNKEFGYDYVG

-2879 AFVAVMPISLNINGG
+2879 AFVEVMPISLNINGG
-2894 IGDIPRYTT
+2894 TGDIPGYTT
-2903 AISGGTYTF
+2903 AISDGTYTF

-2968 ARYAEYSTSNWTMDN
+2968 ARYAEYDSSNWTIN
-2983 SGCVLYTGTGATG
+2983 SSSLVKYSGTGSSG
-2996 KFLNSNSS
+2996 KFLS
-3004 SNSKNFV
+3004 SNSNDSTNFV
-3011 VVPKEINYSIVKGLQ
+3011 VVPKTMSNTVVKGLQ
-3026 SNAFSELGDTVNY
+3026 DNAFTSLGSTVSY

-3052 TMLGTVNSVTK
+3052 TMFGTSNAVAK

-3075 ATFQNASKLTDFIL
+3075 ATFRNASNLTNFVL

-3095 NYSTP
+3095 VYSTP
-3100 NGVLYNSNRTI
+3100 NGVLYNIDRTI
-3111 LYAHPRQK
+3111 LYAHPQQK
-3119 EMTSSTILGTISTI
+3119 QISNTTILASISQI
-3133 EEYACYECD
+3133 ESYACYKCN
-3142 LGTAELNLPDAT
+3142 LGVASIVLLQAIRINEY
-3154 QIKQRAFQNAGG
+3154 AFSSA
-3166 IKSVTFGNA
+3166 NA
-3175 LQTVAQY
+3175 LVSIEFGEAMQSIGGY
-3182 AFYGCP
+3182 AFNSCKNLVFANNLGDISNNAFANCSKLISVSF
-3188 NLQSAQNIANVEDCA
+3188 NLQ
-3203 FMNCNSLETT
+3203 
-3213 TFNSNCST
+3213 CST
-3221 IGVSGFENCSSLI
+3221 IGESAFD
-3234 SCQFSTSLKSIS
+3234 SCVELPSVKIVHGLNQ
-3246 NRSFY
+3246 
-3251 ATGLTNANLK
+3251 GLTIKLNAFNNCPKLFEIYLNVRDLNLELTEIK
-3261 DVLYLGVESFANC
+3261 VNGVWSDIQTCFGA
-3274 NDLSSITLSE
+3274 SSEIRKLTLLSE
-3284 NLTYIPQYCFYNC
+3284 NKFNPVITHGGWFSYRISLFSQLQHLSRLQVKNLKSAIETEERRSFIEWKFSSTSFEDAMKNSSTVKQFYLDGFYTWDTNNFNDWILENVEYNYSDGNLTSISLQDGTHHIIGYRGEATEIVIPKELCFFGYYISVSQVLR
-3297 GLTTLTIPANVTTID
+3297 LTNDGKAT
-3312 RYSFKNNTSL
+3312 
-3322 TVIVFNGAP
+3322 
-3331 NSINGSSFENAESI
+3331 GSSKLTRIDFSQMAATEYNILADDYESKSVSKHIIGYENAEVSI
-3345 EYIQLKTTFK
+3345 VGANNKTLETIIFDSERWPIPVTINDRAFIRCSVLSNVENATAIRIVGDWAFAYSKIKNISFESGRASSDQNLKLELGNYIFYHCSLQTVTFNVGVLYMTVQKNTFRGCYDISIMKYNMSDEEAVNGFMKTTNGT
-3355 MCWEGITKWF
+3355 GIPDECFLKIPNRVVPYAVYRNDAWVRIYSFEAKGTTKDKLKYDPVPDDSPMFPGWPSF
-3365 LYSLS
+3365 
-3370 NIKSGVWRYSETKI
+3370 SETA
-3384 TNNSFVKTKSVLELK
+3384 VVL
-3399 DIGFYYFIADNNVSV
+3399 GAV
-3414 QVDGDS
+3414 
-3420 TLYWYNSLS
+3420 
-3429 SAFNSKAS
+3429 
-3437 GNTSVVTMYADDSI
+3437 
-3451 YSELNINSETNITLE
+3451 NITLKSGDMFGT
-3466 ATNKYIVTI
+3466 ANRYDTTKYT
-3475 YRGSA
+3475 
-3480 STATRNR
+3480 
-3487 EIFHITGGSMK
+3487 TGGLNHHSA
-3498 MGTKNNNLILDGN
+3498 NLYKCYFTQGSVIKIDFLNKCTAGILDS
-3511 KDAGS
+3511 K
-3516 LGNNISSMIYIEEGS
+3516 
-3531 FVMNGGKIQNCIA
+3531 
-3544 DFGGAIYIAEEG
+3544 
-3556 ATTLKGGIIQN
+3556 
-3567 CVARIN
+3567 IN
-3573 GGAILNNGSLSIS
+3573 GE
-3586 SVKLQSNKANERGG
+3586 LQK
-3600 AIATKGNFSTS
+3600 TTS
-3611 NNAIIEKNSAAIDG
+3611 
-3625 GGIYLF
+3625 F
-3631 GNNGRVALQNVI
+3631 GNSYTRDNYTING
-3643 IKSNKAA
+3643 
-3650 YGGGV
+3650 
-3655 YIRGGLTVYLW
+3655 
-3666 PGCAISNNT
+3666 
-3675 ASSLGGGLFSAA
+3675 
-3687 SADNKV
+3687 
-3693 QFHGATISYNTANDG
+3693 
-3708 AGVYLEGGSYGNY
+3708 
-3721 YTGTISYN
+3721 
-3729 TADTS
+3729 DTS
-3734 KGNGGGIF
+3734 V
-3742 AGKNSKFYF
+3742 
-3751 GYNSD
+3751 
-3756 DKLSISNNEAYRGAG
+3756 EAWVRG
-3771 VYISDAEYCYMRTNV
+3771 T
-3786 IISHNNATQD
+3786 
-3796 GGGIYYDYHSS
+3796 
-3807 LYRSGINIYCT
+3807 
-3818 INYNKANYGG
+3818 
-3828 GIYFKGDK
+3828 
-3836 LEDINAGPKISNVTI
+3836 
-3851 QGNTGRVFGSA
+3851 
-3862 LFLNHAAVVI
+3862 
-3872 YGQTFI
+3872 
-3878 YGQYYAM
+3878 
-3885 DRGCLYIDYDEDWSN
+3885 
-3900 TGKISVLGNKKGA
+3900 
-3913 ANGFAF
+3913 
-3919 LYGSDVIPKYWM
+3919 
-3931 ERYVKYFN
+3931 
-3939 YNGKYGPTTAWLTEI
+3939 
-3954 TS
+3954 

>member
-36 DQDSMENDVD
+36 DRDSMQNDVD

-94 LKFTCTSGA
+94 IKFTCTSGA

-116 LGSNIGYSW
+116 LGSNAGYSW

-163 PRDAIVEKHFT
+163 PRDAIVGKHFT

-555 YEYGATASFVIAPDP
+555 YEYGATAAFVIAPDP

-585 VSVTEG
+585 VTVTEG

-722 NEAMQEANKQGGL
+722 NEAMQEANKQEGFA
-735 SALLSVLLAVIFST
+735 ALLSVLLAVIFST

-800 SLTSFTIPYSC
+800 SLTSFTIPHSC
-811 TSIGSNVFESSSVQ
+811 VSLGSNVFESSSVQ

-855 TSMGKVTDIWRDSED
+855 TSMGKVTDIWSDSED

-949 IGRYAFYYCAFTDL
+949 IGRYAFYCCAFTDL

-980 NNFSNLI
+980 NNFSSLTI
-987 VPTPQIA
+987 QMPQVA

-1026 KKLKSFTATSI
+1026 KKLKSFKATSI

-1080 IPNGVVTI
+1080 IPNGVETI
-1088 ESQAFYGNPFKNLV
+1088 GSQAFYGNPFKNLV

-1108 KLAEDALQNCQN
+1108 TLAEDALQNCQN
-1120 LERFE
+1120 LEKFE

-1131 EIISNLNKIGSTP
+1131 EIISNLNKIGSTS

-1159 SSAPNG
+1159 SSAPDG

-1300 NNANGKKIANIVVPM
+1300 NNANGKKLANIVVPM
-1315 TIKYIGTNAFVGTK
+1315 TIKHIGTNAFVGTK

-1415 CANLTSVEG
+1415 CENLTSVEG

-1469 FTFGSSLE
+1469 LTFGSSLE
-1477 DIVRYAFFGCASL
+1477 DIVMYAFFGCASL

-1556 FDGTSIDRGFA
+1556 FDGTSTDRGFA

-1635 LMRPNPNK
+1635 LMKPSPNK
-1643 KFVSLTINNELAL
+1643 KFVSLTINNTLVL
-1656 EGNGE
+1656 EGDGN

-1668 VSSGGDA
+1668 VSPGEVA
-1675 SITQDTNIIITF
+1675 SITQDANIIITF
-1687 DSPLVILDPND
+1687 DSPLVILDPNG

-1707 GDNKTTFTINVRS
+1707 SDNKTTFTINVRS
-1720 GENEDDYKKGDKD
+1720 GENEDDYKNGDKD

-1743 TEINQTGKRFD
+1743 NESNQKGKRFD
-1754 VGVKYSVVDLDGVN
+1754 VGVKYSVVDLDEVN
-1768 VLYAIYLKPTEQTF
+1768 VLYAIYLKPTEQISEITNDGTIQTF
-1782 NITNNGT
+1782 NINNDGI
-1789 ISLGNKNVT
+1789 ISLGNKDKT
-1798 ISNLVIPKKVNN
+1798 ISNLVIPKKVNG

-1827 SSKIIGNSLLSGI
+1827 SSKIIGDNLLSGI
-1840 ITMPSTINTIGKRAF
+1840 ITMPSTVTTIGKRAF

-1910 ADRPKIIYQF
+1910 ADKPKIIYQF

-1966 CKNLNQFVFRLNAA
+1966 CKNLNQFVFKLNAA
-1980 SVTCTEK
+1980 GVTCAEK
-1987 MFDGTTKSLKVYV
+1987 MFDGTTTSLKVYV

-2020 TDKLGFQNGA
+2020 TDKLGFQNGV

-2036 PTLVAIP
+2036 PTLVEIP

-2078 ESQSGAT
+2078 ASQSGAT
-2085 YTNSFE
+2085 HTNSFE

-2111 ALDIVVTF
+2111 ALDVVVTF
-2119 KSDQGYILNKLTYSV
+2119 KSDQGYILDRLTYSV
-2134 NGGSTENEI
+2134 DGGSENAI
-2143 TLLADKFTV
+2143 TLLADKFAIT
-2152 STYTHNIDK
+2152 TYTHNIEK
-2161 FKRNGDWHIKAYFK
+2161 FTRNGNWHIKAYFT

-2184 LDSGVDKA
+2184 VDSGVDKM

-2217 FNRSFT
+2217 FNNSFT

-2288 YVVVIDTV
+2288 YVIVIDTV

-2306 VFTPLGMVYNDKTKQ
+2306 LYTPLGMKYDDITKQ
-2321 YEKIDGASLIQ
+2321 YEKIGGASLIQ
-2332 NNFSTFTIP
+2332 KNFSTFTIP
-2341 EYYDN
+2341 EYYDK
-2346 EKQGSA
+2346 EKQAEA

-2363 LDTGFEYEASLLNE
+2363 LDTGFEYAAGLLNE

-2409 SSVSSGAIPKKI
+2409 SSVSSGAIPKEI

-2439 YSGMTIILPKTVT
+2439 YSGTTIILPKTVT

-2470 PTKLTNME
+2470 PTKLINME

-2497 ITYAFAISND
+2497 ITYSFAISND

-2551 SDSNNSVVSYGV
+2551 SDANNSVVSYGV

-2702 YTIEISTGSPT
+2702 YTITITTDRPT
-2713 TIRRIDYFKYITKTL
+2713 TISRIDYFEYITQSSLAT
-2728 PESTPYSSYQG
+2728 TPYSSYQG

-2744 IQSQDFDGKLEKST
+2744 IQSQNFDGTLGKST

-2780 FESNLLENLDMTDV
+2780 FGSNLLENLDMTDV
-2794 FSIEVYANDKQLNAS
+2794 FSIKVDANDKQLNAS

-2847 SDQNKAFGYDYVG
+2847 SGQNKEFGYDYVG

-2894 IGDIPRYTT
+2894 TGDIPRYTT
-2903 AISGGTYTF
+2903 AISDGAYTF

-2968 ARYAEYSTSNWTMDN
+2968 ARYAECDSSAWEAGTKEFKKWGITGYKTTIFGTQIPVYGWITYSEKYLGYYVYNG
-2983 SGCVLYTGTGATG
+2983 SGASGALLSSTGA
-2996 KFLNSNSS
+2996 KSANFL
-3004 SNSKNFV
+3004 
-3011 VVPKEINYSIVKGLQ
+3011 VVPKIINHSYVRGLATDALKNLAPTSVK
-3026 SNAFSELGDTVNY
+3026 Y
-3039 ILLPGGEFVTIGA
+3039 ILLPGGGFNVEFDISLNKNCIIERIQLPSDIKSLSASTNFTQLTSLLEFKLNSSSQSNYKVYGGALYNASKTTLYAHPMKLTMSDSTIASTISVIEDYACYRCSQGSITLDFSGLSKVGDYAFYMSTSVRGIQSQTVYTVGA
-3052 TMLGTVNSVTK
+3052 YAFYSCSNLEFAKNLGTVNDSDYPDYK
-3063 IQLPSGISSIAV
+3063 
-3075 ATFQNASKLTDFIL
+3075 
-3089 NESLES
+3089 S
-3095 NYSTP
+3095 N
-3100 NGVLYNSNRTI
+3100 
-3111 LYAHPRQK
+3111 
-3119 EMTSSTILGTISTI
+3119 
-3133 EEYACYECD
+3133 
-3142 LGTAELNLPDAT
+3142 
-3154 QIKQRAFQNAGG
+3154 
-3166 IKSVTFGNA
+3166 
-3175 LQTVAQY
+3175 
-3182 AFYGCP
+3182 
-3188 NLQSAQNIANVEDCA
+3188 
-3203 FMNCNSLETT
+3203 
-3213 TFNSNCST
+3213 
-3221 IGVSGFENCSSLI
+3221 
-3234 SCQFSTSLKSIS
+3234 
-3246 NRSFY
+3246 
-3251 ATGLTNANLK
+3251 
-3261 DVLYLGVESFANC
+3261 SFANC
-3274 NDLSSITLSE
+3274 TNLKLATFNSKCSYVGKRAFSGCSSLQTVENVNDLKQYAFADCRGLNSVSFNPLCASIDGYAFQNCTSLPYVEINSEADLSIQSFAFAGTTILSE
-3284 NLTYIPQYCFYNC
+3284 VKILAKTLVLRENCF
-3297 GLTTLTIPANVTTID
+3297 VE
-3312 RYSFKNNTSL
+3312 KN
-3322 TVIVFNGAP
+3322 
-3331 NSINGSSFENAESI
+3331 
-3345 EYIQLKTTFK
+3345 KT
-3355 MCWEGITKWF
+3355 
-3365 LYSLS
+3365 S
-3370 NIKSGVWRYSETKI
+3370 NIKILTLI
-3384 TNNSFVKTKSVLELK
+3384 TTDAQTLDLSVTNGTSSALNGCGSLYRIQIQGLK
-3399 DIGFYYFIADNNVSV
+3399 D
-3414 QVDGDS
+3414 
-3420 TLYWYNSLS
+3420 
-3429 SAFNSKAS
+3429 K
-3437 GNTSVVTMYADDSI
+3437 
-3451 YSELNINSETNITLE
+3451 
-3466 ATNKYIVTI
+3466 
-3475 YRGSA
+3475 
-3480 STATRNR
+3480 
-3487 EIFHITGGSMK
+3487 
-3498 MGTKNNNLILDGN
+3498 
-3511 KDAGS
+3511 
-3516 LGNNISSMIYIEEGS
+3516 
-3531 FVMNGGKIQNCIA
+3531 
-3544 DFGGAIYIAEEG
+3544 
-3556 ATTLKGGIIQN
+3556 
-3567 CVARIN
+3567 
-3573 GGAILNNGSLSIS
+3573 SLSIS
-3586 SVKLQSNKANERGG
+3586 S
-3600 AIATKGNFSTS
+3600 FS
-3611 NNAIIEKNSAAIDG
+3611 
-3625 GGIYLF
+3625 
-3631 GNNGRVALQNVI
+3631 
-3643 IKSNKAA
+3643 
-3650 YGGGV
+3650 
-3655 YIRGGLTVYLW
+3655 
-3666 PGCAISNNT
+3666 
-3675 ASSLGGGLFSAA
+3675 
-3687 SADNKV
+3687 
-3693 QFHGATISYNTANDG
+3693 GATWHHWTDGYHLGTLTQDIKTINQDGYYTTDSHDFFDWILENIDYDYSTKTIVVNDG
-3708 AGVYLEGGSYGNY
+3708 THRIIGYRGSLTSIVVPNLLKFENKLFKDSQVLRL
-3721 YTGTISYN
+3721 TNDGTIS
-3729 TADTS
+3729 
-3734 KGNGGGIF
+3734 G
-3742 AGKNSKFYF
+3742 
-3751 GYNSD
+3751 NSD
-3756 DKLSISNNEAYRGAG
+3756 LVNIDFSEVSTIGIKQSTQSILGKGSLKLNSVTFGAQTSINDYAFNQCTNLNSLLNTNNIISIGDAVFENTGLSGSIDFSGTKTLGIKSFYGCKFIESIIISTNLKIIPSSCFENCKKLKSLMIAQNVNSNNFDYIGDYAFKNCESLLEMTIKATSIGEEAFRNCSSVSIFKFLNAPKQVGRNAFLTNNASLQ
-3771 VYISDAEYCYMRTNV
+3771 VYISDVNSYGRYKAV
-3786 IISHNNATQD
+3786 LDGKGFSHNIKMLAVEYGHNTFCAYYKRTEWKRLYTIYTRMVFKKRVVFEWEYNPYNGMVQP
-3796 GGGIYYDYHSS
+3796 IPKAYYDDWAALVEYTGGEAYKVNYIEGEIQLHGGKRRCAYIILVEEGKSVSMRFVKSTGLAWNSKDRTFKNLSTNETWGGTFDGNPTEVNTLSNIQSS
-3807 LYRSGINIYCT
+3807 YEVWIDVS
-3818 INYNKANYGG
+3818 
-3828 GIYFKGDK
+3828 
-3836 LEDINAGPKISNVTI
+3836 LEGSI
-3851 QGNTGRVFGSA
+3851 QGQFV
-3862 LFLNHAAVVI
+3862 
-3872 YGQTFI
+3872 
-3878 YGQYYAM
+3878 
-3885 DRGCLYIDYDEDWSN
+3885 YDLWKFDS
-3900 TGKISVLGNKKGA
+3900 
-3913 ANGFAF
+3913 
-3919 LYGSDVIPKYWM
+3919 
-3931 ERYVKYFN
+3931 
-3939 YNGKYGPTTAWLTEI
+3939 
-3954 TS
+3954 

>member
-1 MTKKRN
+1 M
-7 NRWAILAIF
+7 
-16 SFFISLFCASAWF
+16 
-29 ISNAWFR
+29 
-36 DQDSMENDVD
+36 DNDVD

-94 LKFTCTSGA
+94 IKFTCTSGA

-163 PRDAIVEKHFT
+163 PRDAIVGKHFT
-174 SADQVTMTIEIEAI
+174 SADQVMMTIEIEAI

-193 EDSSMFELNQYF
+193 EDSSIFELNQYF

-240 PEIEKVKSSDH
+240 PEIAKEKAADH
-251 TTFAYWSTTEDG
+251 TTFAYWSTTQDG
-263 DGLKIREADE
+263 EGLKIREADE

-361 ADTQI
+361 TDTQI

-396 GSSKVFTITPDNGH
+396 GSSKVFAITPDNGH

-415 TLDGVDMPV
+415 TLDGVDIPV

-485 NEGYEIASIHIDGV
+485 NEGYEIASIQIDGV

-506 SKGGVAQNVA
+506 AKGGVAQNVA

-555 YEYGATASFVIAPDP
+555 YEYGATAAFVIAPDP

-585 VSVTEG
+585 VTVTEG

-671 RYDLGFEYDIPDL
+671 RYDLGFEYDIPDF

-735 SALLSVLLAVIFST
+735 SALISVLLAVIFST

-758 CTLPAGVNSLDYYA
+758 CTLPAGVSSLDYYA

-855 TSMGKVTDIWRDSED
+855 TSMGKVTDIWRDDSED

-882 LVEIDFSEQTSF
+882 LVEIDFSDQTSF

-927 LAGVSYKN
+927 LAGISYKN

-994 EVMSYAF
+994 EVMPYAF

-1088 ESQAFYGNPFKNLV
+1088 GSQAFYGNPFKNLV

-1120 LERFE
+1120 LEKFE

-1131 EIISNLNKIGSTP
+1131 EFISNLNKIGSTS

-1159 SSAPNG
+1159 SSAPDG

-1221 NGTEIGKKYLT
+1221 NGTETGKKYLT

-1300 NNANGKKIANIVVPM
+1300 NNANGKKLANIVVPM
-1315 TIKYIGTNAFVGTK
+1315 TIKHIGTNAFVGTK

-1364 PNDCFQNS
+1364 PDDCFQNS

-1380 QYLTTIGSSAFNS
+1380 QYLTTIGASAFNS

-1424 LSNTKITE
+1424 LSNTKITK
-1432 IQTQTFDK
+1432 IKTQTFDK
-1440 CSNLYRVYLPSTV
+1440 CSSLTKVYFPSTL
-1453 KTIGF
+1453 KTIGSS
-1458 WAFNN
+1458 AFNA
-1463 CSRLTN
+1463 CSSLTYI
-1469 FTFGSSLE
+1469 TFGSAIE
-1477 DIVRYAFFGCASL
+1477 QIDTDAFSYCNKIANLDFPASL
-1490 SNLEFPATLKS
+1490 TLIGKSSFVGCSSLANLTFRHSSFANFT
-1501 IGTQAFDLCAGITK
+1501 IG
-1515 ITFKHTDMSNLDVAA
+1515 A
-1530 SAFNGTTSALQVYIQ
+1530 SAFEKTTSALVVYIQ
-1545 SGIQLANFKAK
+1545 NVIALNDFKAK
-1556 FDGTSIDRGFA
+1556 FDGTTTDKGFA
-1567 EDATLFYQNTSTP
+1567 EDATLYYQSAKNP
-1580 LAVYKSKE
+1580 LAFYKSKE
-1588 WKQVCQVVVYCGDA
+1588 WKQVYQVVVYCGDA

-1610 GKEDQFIPSLKTKTF
+1610 GKEDQFISSLKTKTF

-1643 KFVSLTINNELAL
+1643 KFVSLTVNNTLVL
-1656 EGNGE
+1656 EGDGN

-1668 VSSGGDA
+1668 VSSGGVA

-1687 DSPLVILDPND
+1687 DSPLVILDRN
-1698 GLANHIANE
+1698 GGSASHIANE
-1707 GDNKTTFTINVRS
+1707 DKTKGIFTIVVPE
-1720 GENEDDYKKGDKD
+1720 GQNEYLYKYGDKD

-1743 TEINQTGKRFD
+1743 TESNQTGKRFD
-1754 VGVKYSVVDLDGVN
+1754 VGVEYSVVDLDGIN

-1782 NITNNGT
+1782 SITNDGT

-1815 IADYGFSRVNDD
+1815 IANYGFSRVNDD

-1840 ITMPSTINTIGKRAF
+1840 ITMPSTITTIGKRAF

-1910 ADRPKIIYQF
+1910 ADKPKIIYQF
-1920 ALGSNKKDIN
+1920 ALGSNKKDID

-1980 SVTCTEK
+1980 SVTCAEK

-2030 FVYEGN
+2030 FVYEDN

-2056 KVIATFGEGE
+2056 KVVATFGEGE

-2111 ALDIVVTF
+2111 ALDVVVTF
-2119 KSDQGYILNKLTYSV
+2119 KSDQGYILDTLTYSV
-2134 NGGSTENEI
+2134 DGGSENEI
-2143 TLLADKFTV
+2143 TLLADKFTIT
-2152 STYTHNIDK
+2152 TYTHNIEK
-2161 FKRNGDWHIKAYFK
+2161 FTRNGNWHIKAYFK

-2296 YAPVILHLSG
+2296 YAPVILHVSG
-2306 VFTPLGMVYNDKTKQ
+2306 LYTPLGMVYNDKTKQ

-2363 LDTGFEYEASLLNE
+2363 LDTGLNYAAGLLNE

-2388 FFTPIDSSKYDTTK
+2388 FFTSIDSSKYDTTK

-2439 YSGMTIILPKTVT
+2439 YSGTTIILPKTVT

-2478 EGSLTTTK
+2478 EGSLTTKSSAT
-2486 EAKFNQTRLSS
+2486 FYQTRLDSLS
-2497 ITYAFAISND
+2497 YGFAISND

-2538 GAYVFAGRSSGEY
+2538 GAYVFAGRSDISEY
-2551 SDSNNSVVSYGV
+2551 SDDRLSINVYGKYVFNNCPI
-2563 GVFFNTTIYQF
+2563 TAM
-2574 TFTKKSDNV
+2574 TFTKPSSSV
-2583 AFDGLLL
+2583 TFDGKLF
-2590 NAKNKVTVYVADDG
+2590 NSTNKISVYVKDDG
-2604 YMSKLNNRGFWSYT
+2604 YMSKLNDVGFWSYT
-2618 QTQALGSNPYSSM
+2618 QNQALGSNPYSSM
-2631 YVKKTTV
+2631 YMLE
-2638 TGDLYQNPAV
+2638 GD
-2648 TDNYVSLYAIYKDNN
+2648 TSLHAIYRNDTEEGDT
-2663 WIRVYFYTH
+2663 WQRVYFYTH

-2702 YTIEISTGSPT
+2702 YTIKITTGPPT
-2713 TIRRIDYFKYITKTL
+2713 TISRIDYFKYITKTSQ
-2728 PESTPYSSYQG
+2728 ETTPYSSYQG

-2780 FESNLLENLDMTDV
+2780 FESNLLTNLDMTDV

-2809 QIAKEQNKYIISGA
+2809 HIAKEQNKYIISGA

-2835 KFTNSIFSIYSH
+2835 KFTNSIFSIYRH
-2847 SDQNKAFGYDYVG
+2847 TGQNKTFGYDYVG

-2968 ARYAEYSTSNWTMDN
+2968 ARYAEYDSSAWEAGTKEFQKWGITGYRTTIFGTQIPVFGWITYSEKDLGYYVYNG
-2983 SGCVLYTGTGATG
+2983 SGASGALLSSTGA
-2996 KFLNSNSS
+2996 KSANFL
-3004 SNSKNFV
+3004 
-3011 VVPKEINYSIVKGLQ
+3011 VVPKIINHSYVRGLATDALKNLAPTSVK
-3026 SNAFSELGDTVNY
+3026 Y
-3039 ILLPGGEFVTIGA
+3039 ILLPGGGFNVEFDIS
-3052 TMLGTVNSVTK
+3052 LNK
-3063 IQLPSGISSIAV
+3063 NCIIERIQLPSDIQGLSESTSFTQLTNLLEFKLNSSSQSNYKVYGGALY
-3075 ATFQNASKLTDFIL
+3075 NASKT
-3089 NESLES
+3089 
-3095 NYSTP
+3095 T
-3100 NGVLYNSNRTI
+3100 
-3111 LYAHPRQK
+3111 LYAHPMK
-3119 EMTSSTILGTISTI
+3119 LTMSDSTIASTISVI
-3133 EEYACYECD
+3133 EDYACYGCSQGSITLDFSGLSEVGD
-3142 LGTAELNLPDAT
+3142 
-3154 QIKQRAFQNAGG
+3154 
-3166 IKSVTFGNA
+3166 
-3175 LQTVAQY
+3175 Y
-3182 AFYGCP
+3182 AFY
-3188 NLQSAQNIANVEDCA
+3188 
-3203 FMNCNSLETT
+3203 M
-3213 TFNSNCST
+3213 
-3221 IGVSGFENCSSLI
+3221 
-3234 SCQFSTSLKSIS
+3234 STSVRGIQSQTVYTVGAYAFYSCSNLEFAKNLGTVYDSDYPDYKS
-3246 NRSFY
+3246 N
-3251 ATGLTNANLK
+3251 
-3261 DVLYLGVESFANC
+3261 SFANC
-3274 NDLSSITLSE
+3274 TNLKLATFNSKCSYVGKRAFSGCSSLQTVENVNDLKQYAFADCRGLNSVSFNPLCASIDGYAFQNCTSLPYVEINSEADLSIQSFAFAGTTILSE
-3284 NLTYIPQYCFYNC
+3284 VKILAKTLVLRENCF
-3297 GLTTLTIPANVTTID
+3297 VE
-3312 RYSFKNNTSL
+3312 KN
-3322 TVIVFNGAP
+3322 
-3331 NSINGSSFENAESI
+3331 
-3345 EYIQLKTTFK
+3345 KT
-3355 MCWEGITKWF
+3355 
-3365 LYSLS
+3365 S
-3370 NIKSGVWRYSETKI
+3370 NIKILTLI
-3384 TNNSFVKTKSVLELK
+3384 TTDAQTLDLSVTNGTSSALNGCGSLYRIQIQGLK
-3399 DIGFYYFIADNNVSV
+3399 D
-3414 QVDGDS
+3414 
-3420 TLYWYNSLS
+3420 
-3429 SAFNSKAS
+3429 K
-3437 GNTSVVTMYADDSI
+3437 
-3451 YSELNINSETNITLE
+3451 
-3466 ATNKYIVTI
+3466 
-3475 YRGSA
+3475 
-3480 STATRNR
+3480 
-3487 EIFHITGGSMK
+3487 
-3498 MGTKNNNLILDGN
+3498 
-3511 KDAGS
+3511 
-3516 LGNNISSMIYIEEGS
+3516 
-3531 FVMNGGKIQNCIA
+3531 
-3544 DFGGAIYIAEEG
+3544 
-3556 ATTLKGGIIQN
+3556 
-3567 CVARIN
+3567 
-3573 GGAILNNGSLSIS
+3573 SLSIS
-3586 SVKLQSNKANERGG
+3586 SFS
-3600 AIATKGNFSTS
+3600 IATWHHWTDGYHLGTLTQNIKTINRDGYYTTDSHDFFDWILENIDYDYST
-3611 NNAIIEKNSAAIDG
+3611 K
-3625 GGIYLF
+3625 
-3631 GNNGRVALQNVI
+3631 
-3643 IKSNKAA
+3643 
-3650 YGGGV
+3650 
-3655 YIRGGLTVYLW
+3655 
-3666 PGCAISNNT
+3666 
-3675 ASSLGGGLFSAA
+3675 
-3687 SADNKV
+3687 
-3693 QFHGATISYNTANDG
+3693 TIVVNDG
-3708 AGVYLEGGSYGNY
+3708 THRIIGYRGSLTSIVVPNLLKFENKLFKDSQVLRL
-3721 YTGTISYN
+3721 TKDGTIS
-3729 TADTS
+3729 
-3734 KGNGGGIF
+3734 G
-3742 AGKNSKFYF
+3742 
-3751 GYNSD
+3751 NSD
-3756 DKLSISNNEAYRGAG
+3756 LVNIDFSEISTIGIKQSTQSILGKGSLKLNSVTFGAQTSINDYAFNQCTNLNSLLNTNNIISIGDAVFENTGLSGSIDFSGTKTLGIKSFYGCKLIESIIISTSLKIIPRSCFENCKKLKSLMIAQNVNSNNFDYIGDYAFKNCESLLEMTIKATSIGEEAFRNCSSVSIFKFLNAPKQVGRNAFLTNNASLQ
-3771 VYISDAEYCYMRTNV
+3771 VYISDVNSYGRYKAV
-3786 IISHNNATQD
+3786 LDGKGFSHNIKMLAVEYGHNTFCAYYKRTEWKRLYTIYTRMVFKKRVVFEWVVNPYNGMVQPIPKAYYDDWAALVEYTGGEAYKVNYIEGEIQLD
-3796 GGGIYYDYHSS
+3796 GGKRRCAYIILVEEGKSVSMRFVKSTGLAWKSKGRTFKNLSTNETWGGTFDGNPTKVNTLSNIQSS
-3807 LYRSGINIYCT
+3807 YEVWIDVS
-3818 INYNKANYGG
+3818 
-3828 GIYFKGDK
+3828 
-3836 LEDINAGPKISNVTI
+3836 LEGSI
-3851 QGNTGRVFGSA
+3851 QGQFV
-3862 LFLNHAAVVI
+3862 
-3872 YGQTFI
+3872 
-3878 YGQYYAM
+3878 
-3885 DRGCLYIDYDEDWSN
+3885 YDLWKFDS
-3900 TGKISVLGNKKGA
+3900 
-3913 ANGFAF
+3913 
-3919 LYGSDVIPKYWM
+3919 
-3931 ERYVKYFN
+3931 
-3939 YNGKYGPTTAWLTEI
+3939 
-3954 TS
+3954 

>member
-1 MTKKRN
+1 
-7 NRWAILAIF
+7 
-16 SFFISLFCASAWF
+16 
-29 ISNAWFR
+29 
-36 DQDSMENDVD
+36 MENDVD

-94 LKFTCTSGA
+94 IKFTSTSGA
-103 EVAKDMIKFQDYK
+103 EVVKDMIKFQDYK

-125 QQFGEF
+125 QQFGEYF
-131 YYLCDETG
+131 YLCDETG

-163 PRDAIVEKHFT
+163 PRDAIVGKHFT

-193 EDSSMFELNQYF
+193 EDSSIFELNQYF

-240 PEIEKVKSSDH
+240 PEIEKEKAADH
-251 TTFAYWSTTEDG
+251 TTFAYWSTTQDG
-263 DGLKIREADE
+263 EGLKIREADE

-396 GSSKVFTITPDNGH
+396 GSSKVFTLTPDNGH

-506 SKGGVAQNVA
+506 AKGGVAQNVA

-555 YEYGATASFVIAPDP
+555 YEYGATAAFVIAPDP

-585 VSVTEG
+585 VTVTEG

-722 NEAMQEANKQGGL
+722 NEAMQEANKQGQGGL

-800 SLTSFTIPYSC
+800 SLTSFTIPYAC

-843 SGLKRFKAQSSI
+843 SGLKRFKAQSNI

-980 NNFSNLI
+980 NNFSSLI

-994 EVMSYAF
+994 EVMPYAF

-1088 ESQAFYGNPFKNLV
+1088 GSQAFYGNPFKNLV

-1120 LERFE
+1120 LEKFE

-1159 SSAPNG
+1159 SSAPDG

-1268 KTNEVANQKFQS
+1268 NTNEVANQKFQS

-1300 NNANGKKIANIVVPM
+1300 NNANGKKLANIVVPM

-1469 FTFGSSLE
+1469 LTFGSSLE

-1556 FDGTSIDRGFA
+1556 FDGTSTDRGFA
-1567 EDATLFYQNTSTP
+1567 EDAILFYQNTSTP

-1643 KFVSLTINNELAL
+1643 KFVSLTVNNTLVL
-1656 EGNGE
+1656 EGDGN

-1668 VSSGGDA
+1668 VSSGGVA
-1675 SITQDTNIIITF
+1675 SITQDANIIITF

-1707 GDNKTTFTINVRS
+1707 SDNKTTFTINVRS

-1768 VLYAIYLKPTEQTF
+1768 VLYAIYLKATEQTF
-1782 NITNNGT
+1782 NITNDGT

-1840 ITMPSTINTIGKRAF
+1840 ITMPSTVTTIGKRAF

-1910 ADRPKIIYQF
+1910 ADKPKIIYQF

-2066 IGGESITIVNKS
+2066 IGGESITIINKS

-2091 NYKDAFGAGITYKD
+2091 NYKDAFGAGTTYKD

-2111 ALDIVVTF
+2111 ALDVVVTF

-2134 NGGSTENEI
+2134 NSGSTENEI

-2152 STYTHNIDK
+2152 STYTHKIDK

-2276 TNIKTW
+2276 TNMKTW

-2288 YVVVIDTV
+2288 YVIVIDTV

-2306 VFTPLGMVYNDKTKQ
+2306 VFTPLGMIYNNQTSQ

-2363 LDTGFEYEASLLNE
+2363 LDTGLNYAAGLLNE

-2439 YSGMTIILPKTVT
+2439 YSGTTIILPKTVT

-2462 QANGPIYF
+2462 QSNGPIYF

-2551 SDSNNSVVSYGV
+2551 SDANNSVVSYGV

-2672 TSGSTYSFIS
+2672 TSGSTYTFKS

-2702 YTIEISTGSPT
+2702 YTIKITTGPPT
-2713 TIRRIDYFKYITKTL
+2713 TISRIDYFKYITKTSQ
-2728 PESTPYSSYQG
+2728 ETTPYSSYQG

-2780 FESNLLENLDMTDV
+2780 FESNLLENLEMTDV

-2835 KFTNSIFSIYSH
+2835 KFTNSIFSIYRH
-2847 SDQNKAFGYDYVG
+2847 TGQNKTFGYDYVG

-2894 IGDIPRYTT
+2894 TGDIPRYTT

-2968 ARYAEYSTSNWTMDN
+2968 ARYAEYDSAAWEAGTKEFQKWGITGYRTTIFGTKIPVYGWITYSEKDLGYYVYNG
-2983 SGCVLYTGTGATG
+2983 SGASGSLLSSTGA
-2996 KFLNSNSS
+2996 KSANFL
-3004 SNSKNFV
+3004 
-3011 VVPKEINYSIVKGLQ
+3011 VVPKIINHSYVRGLATDALKNLAPTSVK
-3026 SNAFSELGDTVNY
+3026 Y
-3039 ILLPGGEFVTIGA
+3039 ILLPGGGFNVEFDIS
-3052 TMLGTVNSVTK
+3052 LNK
-3063 IQLPSGISSIAV
+3063 NCIIERIQLPSDIFLKGSTNFTQLTNLLEFKLNSSS
-3075 ATFQNASKLTDFIL
+3075 Q
-3089 NESLES
+3089 S
-3095 NYSTP
+3095 NYKVY
-3100 NGVLYNSNRTI
+3100 GGALYNAEKST
-3111 LYAHPRQK
+3111 LYAHPMK
-3119 EMTSSTILGTISTI
+3119 LTMSDSTIASTISVI
-3133 EEYACYECD
+3133 EDYACYGCSQGSITLDFSGLSKVGKYAFYSSKSVRGIQSQSVYTVGEHAFTFCSNLEFAKN
-3142 LGTAELNLPDAT
+3142 LGTVYDSGHLNYESASFAHCINLKLAT
-3154 QIKQRAFQNAGG
+3154 FNSKCSYVGNRAFFGCTNLQTVENVNDLKQYAFADCRGLNSVSFNPLCASIDGYAFQNCTSLPYVEINSEADLSIQSFAFAGTTILSEVKILAKTLVLRENCFVEKNKTSN
-3166 IKSVTFGNA
+3166 IKILTLITTDAQTLDLSVTNGTSSALNGCGSLYRIQIQGLKDKSLSISSFSDATWHHWTDGYYLGTLTQDIKTINQDGYYTTDSHDFFDWILENIDYDYSTKTIVVNDGTHRIIGYRGSLTSVVVPNYLSYGTNKFRSEKVVRLTQDGLISGISNLEIVDFG
-3175 LQTVAQY
+3175 L
-3182 AFYGCP
+3182 
-3188 NLQSAQNIANVEDCA
+3188 
-3203 FMNCNSLETT
+3203 M
-3213 TFNSNCST
+3213 ST
-3221 IGVSGFENCSSLI
+3221 IGDENASYSLFGESNSTVKTIKFNDAVINKNAFKNCTALSQVNGGDEIVQLGVSAFENCSSL
-3234 SCQFSTSLKSIS
+3234 SSIS
-3246 NRSFY
+3246 LGS
-3251 ATGLTNANLK
+3251 
-3261 DVLYLGVESFANC
+3261 VLA
-3274 NDLSSITLSE
+3274 SIPDS
-3284 NLTYIPQYCFYNC
+3284 CFKNTA
-3297 GLTTLTIPANVTTID
+3297 LTTITIPGSVTSIGTEAFRNVTSMK
-3312 RYSFKNNTSL
+3312 RVNFK
-3322 TVIVFNGAP
+3322 
-3331 NSINGSSFENAESI
+3331 
-3345 EYIQLKTTFK
+3345 
-3355 MCWEGITKWF
+3355 
-3365 LYSLS
+3365 
-3370 NIKSGVWRYSETKI
+3370 SETAP
-3384 TNNSFVKTKSVLELK
+3384 SV
-3399 DIGFYYFIADNNVSV
+3399 
-3414 QVDGDS
+3414 
-3420 TLYWYNSLS
+3420 
-3429 SAFNSKAS
+3429 
-3437 GNTSVVTMYADDSI
+3437 
-3451 YSELNINSETNITLE
+3451 
-3466 ATNKYIVTI
+3466 
-3475 YRGSA
+3475 
-3480 STATRNR
+3480 
-3487 EIFHITGGSMK
+3487 
-3498 MGTKNNNLILDGN
+3498 
-3511 KDAGS
+3511 
-3516 LGNNISSMIYIEEGS
+3516 GNNA
-3531 FVMNGGKIQNCIA
+3531 F
-3544 DFGGAIYIAEEG
+3544 
-3556 ATTLKGGIIQN
+3556 
-3567 CVARIN
+3567 
-3573 GGAILNNGSLSIS
+3573 
-3586 SVKLQSNKANERGG
+3586 
-3600 AIATKGNFSTS
+3600 
-3611 NNAIIEKNSAAIDG
+3611 
-3625 GGIYLF
+3625 
-3631 GNNGRVALQNVI
+3631 
-3643 IKSNKAA
+3643 
-3650 YGGGV
+3650 
-3655 YIRGGLTVYLW
+3655 
-3666 PGCAISNNT
+3666 
-3675 ASSLGGGLFSAA
+3675 
-3687 SADNKV
+3687 
-3693 QFHGATISYNTANDG
+3693 
-3708 AGVYLEGGSYGNY
+3708 
-3721 YTGTISYN
+3721 
-3729 TADTS
+3729 
-3734 KGNGGGIF
+3734 
-3742 AGKNSKFYF
+3742 
-3751 GYNSD
+3751 
-3756 DKLSISNNEAYRGAG
+3756 
-3771 VYISDAEYCYMRTNV
+3771 
-3786 IISHNNATQD
+3786 
-3796 GGGIYYDYHSS
+3796 
-3807 LYRSGINIYCT
+3807 
-3818 INYNKANYGG
+3818 
-3828 GIYFKGDK
+3828 
-3836 LEDINAGPKISNVTI
+3836 
-3851 QGNTGRVFGSA
+3851 
-3862 LFLNHAAVVI
+3862 
-3872 YGQTFI
+3872 
-3878 YGQYYAM
+3878 
-3885 DRGCLYIDYDEDWSN
+3885 
-3900 TGKISVLGNKKGA
+3900 
-3913 ANGFAF
+3913 ANGFANIQIWIPLYDNYASYRDALNSKGFVDRKTGSGATMHSEDYSTLNGTKGSYDHDLARYYDGRWRKVLFAHTARYMSLSTGHARLLSVNNSYLVF
-3919 LYGSDVIPKYWM
+3919 LHEKSGTSV
-3931 ERYVKYFN
+3931 N
-3939 YNGKYGPTTAWLTEI
+3939 PTTGLPQNAFYTYYEILEGYSYKIETKTGNAWGGPMASWNQRSVRLCQYCASSSTSVYQSDYSGNEI
-3954 TS
+3954 KKGKDFYGNYTSTSYCDISPSDYGLKSIYVFADST

>member
-36 DQDSMENDVD
+36 DRDSMDNDVD

-94 LKFTCTSGA
+94 IKFTSTSGA

-163 PRDAIVEKHFT
+163 PRDAIVGKHFT

-193 EDSSMFELNQYF
+193 EDSSIFELNQYF

-235 SNAIV
+235 DHAIV
-240 PEIEKVKSSDH
+240 PEIEKEKAADH
-251 TTFAYWSTTEDG
+251 TTFAYWSTTQDG
-263 DGLKIREADE
+263 EGLKIREADE

-441 DHILSVKFVTSVLKI
+441 DHILSVKFVTSILKI

-506 SKGGVAQNVA
+506 AKGGVAQNVA

-555 YEYGATASFVIAPDP
+555 YEYGATAAFVIAPDP
-570 QKTIDKIYVDGAEVA
+570 QKTIDKIHVDGAEVA
-585 VSVTEG
+585 VTVTEG

-980 NNFSNLI
+980 NNFSSLI

-994 EVMSYAF
+994 EVMPYAF

-1088 ESQAFYGNPFKNLV
+1088 GSQAFYGNPFKNLV

-1120 LERFE
+1120 LEKFE

-1144 KWYIEGEPYLVGTDR
+1144 KWYIDGEPYLVGTDR
-1159 SSAPNG
+1159 SSAPDG

-1315 TIKYIGTNAFVGTK
+1315 TIKYIGINAFVGTK

-1342 ASAFANCSNLTSAEF
+1342 AAAFKGCAYLTSAEF
-1357 SNSITQI
+1357 SNAITEI
-1364 PNDCFQNS
+1364 PSECFNDS
-1372 GLTSFVVP
+1372 GLINFVVP
-1380 QYLTTIGSSAFNS
+1380 QYLTTIGSNAFAGS
-1393 TKITKLY
+1393 KITKLY
-1400 LPATLTEIG
+1400 LPATLIEIG

-1415 CANLTSVEG
+1415 CENLTSVEG

-1469 FTFGSSLE
+1469 LTFGSSLE
-1477 DIVRYAFFGCASL
+1477 DIVMYAFFGCASL

-1556 FDGTSIDRGFA
+1556 FDGTSTDRGFA

-1643 KFVSLTINNELAL
+1643 KFVSLTVNNTLVL
-1656 EGNGE
+1656 EGDGN

-1668 VSSGGDA
+1668 VSSGGVA

-1815 IADYGFSRVNDD
+1815 IANYGFSRVNDD

-1840 ITMPSTINTIGKRAF
+1840 ITMPSTVTTIGKRAF

-1910 ADRPKIIYQF
+1910 ADKPKIIYQF

-2184 LDSGVDKA
+2184 LDSGIDKT

-2306 VFTPLGMVYNDKTKQ
+2306 VFTPLGMVYNDQTKQ

-2363 LDTGFEYEASLLNE
+2363 LDTGFNYAAGLLNE

-2388 FFTPIDSSKYDTTK
+2388 FFTSIDSSKYDTTK

-2439 YSGMTIILPKTVT
+2439 YSGTKIILPKTVT
-2452 TIKTGAFAMS
+2452 AIKTGAFAMS
-2462 QANGPIYF
+2462 QSNGPIYF

-2521 ANSNIAVSSI
+2521 ANSNIIVSSI

-2551 SDSNNSVVSYGV
+2551 SDANNSVVSYGV

-2574 TFTKKSDNV
+2574 TLTKKSDNV

-2672 TSGSTYSFIS
+2672 TSGATYSFES
-2682 TNKYDFVDNGQ
+2682 TNKFDFVDNGQ
-2693 TFAANGLLQ
+2693 TYAANGLLQ
-2702 YTIEISTGSPT
+2702 YTIKITTARPT
-2713 TIRRIDYFKYITKTL
+2713 TISRIDYFEYITQSS
-2728 PESTPYSSYQG
+2728 PADTPYSSYQG

-2744 IQSQDFDGKLEKST
+2744 IKSQDFDGKLEKST
-2758 HIAIET
+2758 RIAIET

-2780 FESNLLENLDMTDV
+2780 FESNLLTNLDMTDV

-2823 PYGAMLTITLTN
+2823 PFGAMLTITLTN
-2835 KFTNSIFSIYSH
+2835 KYTNSIFSIYRH
-2847 SDQNKAFGYDYVG
+2847 SGQNKAFGYDYVG

-2894 IGDIPRYTT
+2894 TGDIPRYTT
-2903 AISGGTYTF
+2903 AIPGGTYTF

-2968 ARYAEYSTSNWTMDN
+2968 ARYAEYDSSAWEAGTKEFKEWGITGYRTTIFGTKIPVYGWITYSEKDLGYYVYNGSGASGSLLSSTGEKSAN
-2983 SGCVLYTGTGATG
+2983 
-2996 KFLNSNSS
+2996 FL
-3004 SNSKNFV
+3004 
-3011 VVPKEINYSIVKGLQ
+3011 VVPKIINHSYVRGLASDALKNLAPSSVK
-3026 SNAFSELGDTVNY
+3026 Y
-3039 ILLPGGEFVTIGA
+3039 ILLPGGGFKVEFDIS
-3052 TMLGTVNSVTK
+3052 LNK
-3063 IQLPSGISSIAV
+3063 NCIIERIQLPSDIKSLSASKNFTRLTSLLEFKLNSSSQSNFKVYGGALY
-3075 ATFQNASKLTDFIL
+3075 NASKT
-3089 NESLES
+3089 
-3095 NYSTP
+3095 T
-3100 NGVLYNSNRTI
+3100 
-3111 LYAHPRQK
+3111 LYAHPMK
-3119 EMTSSTILGTISTI
+3119 LTMSDSTISSIISVI
-3133 EEYACYECD
+3133 EDYACYRCSQGSITLD
-3142 LGTAELNLPDAT
+3142 FSGLSKVGD
-3154 QIKQRAFQNAGG
+3154 
-3166 IKSVTFGNA
+3166 
-3175 LQTVAQY
+3175 Y
-3182 AFYGCP
+3182 AFY
-3188 NLQSAQNIANVEDCA
+3188 
-3203 FMNCNSLETT
+3203 M
-3213 TFNSNCST
+3213 
-3221 IGVSGFENCSSLI
+3221 
-3234 SCQFSTSLKSIS
+3234 STSVRGIQSQSVYTVGAYAFYSCSNLEFAKNLGTVYGSGYPNYKS
-3246 NRSFY
+3246 N
-3251 ATGLTNANLK
+3251 
-3261 DVLYLGVESFANC
+3261 SFANC
-3274 NDLSSITLSE
+3274 INLKLATFNSKCSYVGIGAFSGCSSLQIVENVNDLKQYAFADCRGLNSVSFNPLCASIDGYAFQNCTSLPYVEINSEADLSIQSFAFAGTTILSE
-3284 NLTYIPQYCFYNC
+3284 VKILAKTVVLRENCF
-3297 GLTTLTIPANVTTID
+3297 VEKD
-3312 RYSFKNNTSL
+3312 
-3322 TVIVFNGAP
+3322 
-3331 NSINGSSFENAESI
+3331 
-3345 EYIQLKTTFK
+3345 KT
-3355 MCWEGITKWF
+3355 
-3365 LYSLS
+3365 S
-3370 NIKSGVWRYSETKI
+3370 NIKILTLI
-3384 TNNSFVKTKSVLELK
+3384 TTDAQTLDLSVTN
-3399 DIGFYYFIADNNVSV
+3399 G
-3414 QVDGDS
+3414 
-3420 TLYWYNSLS
+3420 TS
-3429 SAFNSKAS
+3429 SAFN
-3437 GNTSVVTMYADDSI
+3437 GC
-3451 YSELNINSETNITLE
+3451 
-3466 ATNKYIVTI
+3466 
-3475 YRGSA
+3475 
-3480 STATRNR
+3480 
-3487 EIFHITGGSMK
+3487 
-3498 MGTKNNNLILDGN
+3498 
-3511 KDAGS
+3511 GS
-3516 LGNNISSMIYIEEGS
+3516 LYR
-3531 FVMNGGKIQNCIA
+3531 IQVQ
-3544 DFGGAIYIAEEG
+3544 G
-3556 ATTLKGGIIQN
+3556 LKDK
-3567 CVARIN
+3567 
-3573 GGAILNNGSLSIS
+3573 SLSIS
-3586 SVKLQSNKANERGG
+3586 SFSDATWYHWTEGYYLGTLTQNIKTINQDGYYTTDSHDFFDWILENIDYDYSTKTIVVNEGTHRIIGYRG
-3600 AIATKGNFSTS
+3600 NLTS
-3611 NNAIIEKNSAAIDG
+3611 VVVPN
-3625 GGIYLF
+3625 YL
-3631 GNNGRVALQNVI
+3631 
-3643 IKSNKAA
+3643 
-3650 YGGGV
+3650 
-3655 YIRGGLTVYLW
+3655 
-3666 PGCAISNNT
+3666 
-3675 ASSLGGGLFSAA
+3675 
-3687 SADNKV
+3687 
-3693 QFHGATISYNTANDG
+3693 
-3708 AGVYLEGGSYGNY
+3708 SYGTN
-3721 YTGTISYN
+3721 
-3729 TADTS
+3729 
-3734 KGNGGGIF
+3734 
-3742 AGKNSKFYF
+3742 KFR
-3751 GYNSD
+3751 SE
-3756 DKLSISNNEAYRGAG
+3756 KVVRL
-3771 VYISDAEYCYMRTNV
+3771 
-3786 IISHNNATQD
+3786 TQD
-3796 GGGIYYDYHSS
+3796 GLISGISNLEIVDFGLMLTIGDENASYSLFGESNSTVKTIKFNDAVINKNAFKYCTALTTASGADTITKIGDAAFQQTALTSISITKATEIGEWAFANCEKLANVTLCESLTRIPNYCFTNAGLIEITIPARMTGIGIEAFKNTKSLRKVYFRTETAPTIGASAFADGYANIQIWIPKCDNYASYRDALNNKGFVDRKTGSGAIMHAEDYSTLNGTKGSYDHDLARYYD
-3807 LYRSGINIYCT
+3807 
-3818 INYNKANYGG
+3818 
-3828 GIYFKGDK
+3828 
-3836 LEDINAGPKISNVTI
+3836 
-3851 QGNTGRVFGSA
+3851 GRWRKV
-3862 LFLNHAAVVI
+3862 LFA
-3872 YGQTFI
+3872 
-3878 YGQYYAM
+3878 YAH
-3885 DRGCLYIDYDEDWSN
+3885 R
-3900 TGKISVLGNKKGA
+3900 TGKISSGHAKLLSVNNSYLVFLHEYSGGVVEQPSGEGKWIVNIYYEILEGYSYKVEVKTGNVGGGSMASWLNREITLCQIYASSSISLYWTWGKNIKKGKDFYG
-3913 ANGFAF
+3913 NYSSTSYCDIKPEDYGLSG
-3919 LYGSDVIPKYWM
+3919 LYI
-3931 ERYVKYFN
+3931 
-3939 YNGKYGPTTAWLTEI
+3939 TASST
-3954 TS
+3954 

>member
-36 DQDSMENDVD
+36 DRDSMDNDVD

-94 LKFTCTSGA
+94 LKFTSTSGA

-163 PRDAIVEKHFT
+163 PRDAIVGKHFT
-174 SADQVTMTIEIEAI
+174 TADQVTMTIEIEAI

-193 EDSSMFELNQYF
+193 EDSSIFELNQYF

-240 PEIEKVKSSDH
+240 PEIEKEKAADH
-251 TTFAYWSTTEDG
+251 TTFAYWSTTQDG
-263 DGLKIREADE
+263 EGLKIREADE

-361 ADTQI
+361 TDTQI

-506 SKGGVAQNVA
+506 AKGGVAQNVA

-555 YEYGATASFVIAPDP
+555 YEYGATAAFVIAPDP

-585 VSVTEG
+585 VTVTEG

-980 NNFSNLI
+980 NNFSSLI

-994 EVMSYAF
+994 EVMPYAF

-1088 ESQAFYGNPFKNLV
+1088 GSQAFYGNPFKNLV

-1120 LERFE
+1120 LEKFE
-1125 LTNDLS
+1125 LTKDLS
-1131 EIISNLNKIGSTP
+1131 EIISNLNKIGSTS

-1159 SSAPNG
+1159 SSAPDG

-1300 NNANGKKIANIVVPM
+1300 NNANGKKLANIVVPM
-1315 TIKYIGTNAFVGTK
+1315 TIKHIGTNAFVGTK

-1469 FTFGSSLE
+1469 LTFGSSLE

-1602 GSATIKFE
+1602 GSATIKFD

-1635 LMRPNPNK
+1635 LMKPSPNK
-1643 KFVSLTINNELAL
+1643 KFVSLTINNTLVL
-1656 EGNGE
+1656 EGDGN

-1668 VSSGGDA
+1668 VSSGEVA
-1675 SITQDTNIIITF
+1675 SITQDANIIITF

-1707 GDNKTTFTINVRS
+1707 SDNKTTFTINVRS

-1782 NITNNGT
+1782 NITNDGT

-1815 IADYGFSRVNDD
+1815 IANYGFSRVNDD

-1840 ITMPSTINTIGKRAF
+1840 ITMPSTVTTIGKRAF

-1910 ADRPKIIYQF
+1910 ADKPKIIYQF

-2111 ALDIVVTF
+2111 ALDIIVTF

-2184 LDSGVDKA
+2184 LDSGIDKT
-2192 STGLSNPTSATFNGK
+2192 STGLSNPTNATFNGK

-2363 LDTGFEYEASLLNE
+2363 LDTGLNYAAGLLNE

-2439 YSGMTIILPKTVT
+2439 YSGTKIILPKTVT

-2462 QANGPIYF
+2462 KISGQIYF
-2470 PTKLTNME
+2470 PTQLRTME

-2521 ANSNIAVSSI
+2521 ANSNIIVSSI

-2551 SDSNNSVVSYGV
+2551 SDANNSVVSYGV

-2574 TFTKKSDNV
+2574 TLTKKSDNV

-2702 YTIEISTGSPT
+2702 YTIEITTGPPT
-2713 TIRRIDYFKYITKTL
+2713 TIRRIDYFKYITKTSQ
-2728 PESTPYSSYQG
+2728 ESTPYSSYQG

-2847 SDQNKAFGYDYVG
+2847 SGQNKTFGYDYVG

-2894 IGDIPRYTT
+2894 TGDIPRYTT
-2903 AISGGTYTF
+2903 AIPGGTYTF

-2968 ARYAEYSTSNWTMDN
+2968 ARYAEYDSSAWEAGTKEFKKWGITGYRTTIFGTKIPVYGWITYSEKDLGYYLYNG
-2983 SGCVLYTGTGATG
+2983 SGASGSLLSSTGA
-2996 KFLNSNSS
+2996 KSANFL
-3004 SNSKNFV
+3004 
-3011 VVPKEINYSIVKGLQ
+3011 VVPKIINHSYVRGLATDALKNLAPTSVK
-3026 SNAFSELGDTVNY
+3026 Y
-3039 ILLPGGEFVTIGA
+3039 ILLPGGGFNVEFDIS
-3052 TMLGTVNSVTK
+3052 LNK
-3063 IQLPSGISSIAV
+3063 ICIIERIQLPSDIFLKGSTNFTQLTNLLEFKLNSSYQSNYKVYGGALY
-3075 ATFQNASKLTDFIL
+3075 NASKT
-3089 NESLES
+3089 
-3095 NYSTP
+3095 T
-3100 NGVLYNSNRTI
+3100 
-3111 LYAHPRQK
+3111 LYAHPMK
-3119 EMTSSTILGTISTI
+3119 LTMSDSTIASTISVI
-3133 EEYACYECD
+3133 EDYACYNCK
-3142 LGTAELNLPDAT
+3142 LGAITLDFSGLS
-3154 QIKQRAFQNAGG
+3154 KVG
-3166 IKSVTFGNA
+3166 K
-3175 LQTVAQY
+3175 Y
-3182 AFYGCP
+3182 AFYRSTSVRGIQSQSVYEVGAYAFYSCS
-3188 NLQSAQNIANVEDCA
+3188 NLEFAKNLGTVYD
-3203 FMNCNSLETT
+3203 
-3213 TFNSNCST
+3213 
-3221 IGVSGFENCSSLI
+3221 SGFPNY
-3234 SCQFSTSLKSIS
+3234 KS
-3246 NRSFY
+3246 N
-3251 ATGLTNANLK
+3251 
-3261 DVLYLGVESFANC
+3261 SFANC
-3274 NDLSSITLSE
+3274 INLKLATFNSKCSYVGNGAFSGCTNLQTVENVNDLKQYAFADCIGLNSVSFNPLCASIDG
-3284 NLTYIPQYCFYNC
+3284 YAFQNC
-3297 GLTTLTIPANVTTID
+3297 
-3312 RYSFKNNTSL
+3312 TSL
-3322 TVIVFNGAP
+3322 PYVEI
-3331 NSINGSSFENAESI
+3331 NSEADLSIQSFAFAG
-3345 EYIQLKTTFK
+3345 T
-3355 MCWEGITKWF
+3355 
-3365 LYSLS
+3365 YSLS
-3370 NIKSGVWRYSETKI
+3370 EVKILAKTLVLRENCFVEKNKTSNIKILTLIATDAQTLDLSV
-3384 TNNSFVKTKSVLELK
+3384 TNGTSSALNGCGSLYRIQVQGLK
-3399 DIGFYYFIADNNVSV
+3399 D
-3414 QVDGDS
+3414 
-3420 TLYWYNSLS
+3420 
-3429 SAFNSKAS
+3429 K
-3437 GNTSVVTMYADDSI
+3437 
-3451 YSELNINSETNITLE
+3451 
-3466 ATNKYIVTI
+3466 
-3475 YRGSA
+3475 
-3480 STATRNR
+3480 
-3487 EIFHITGGSMK
+3487 
-3498 MGTKNNNLILDGN
+3498 
-3511 KDAGS
+3511 
-3516 LGNNISSMIYIEEGS
+3516 
-3531 FVMNGGKIQNCIA
+3531 
-3544 DFGGAIYIAEEG
+3544 
-3556 ATTLKGGIIQN
+3556 
-3567 CVARIN
+3567 
-3573 GGAILNNGSLSIS
+3573 SLSIS
-3586 SVKLQSNKANERGG
+3586 SFSDATWHHWTDGYYLGTLTQDIKTINQDGYYTTDSHDFFDWILENIDYDYSTKTIVVNEGTHRIIGYRGNLTSVVVPNYLSYGTNKFRSEKVVRLTEDGLISGISNLEIVDFGLMSTIGDENATYSLFGESNSTVKTIKFNNAVINKNAFKYCTALTTASGADTITKIGNAAFQQTALTSISITKATEIGEWAFANCGQLANVTLCESLTRIPNYCFKNAGLIKITIPARVTRIESQAFNNCSKMSTIEFKPATPPSIFANAFAGTPSGLLIKLSVNLQTYTNCLGTFNRYDIGIQPYINQLNRKGFAAGAKVYVSNQTSQISTCNASGVFTLTYKIVIISSYGSLTRQFGNQPPDIIGEHSTGSSIDTANDSTVKQLFSYRISGAGSGAGG
-3600 AIATKGNFSTS
+3600 AIYTNSGTANATTYLCDAYTNSKATIYATGRGNEQGKTGFKLYTYNQIGNIATQNPITGEFRIATTGSPSLDQTVGNGYVYTFS
-3611 NNAIIEKNSAAIDG
+3611 NLKNHYVIDVG
-3625 GGIYLF
+3625 
-3631 GNNGRVALQNVI
+3631 
-3643 IKSNKAA
+3643 
-3650 YGGGV
+3650 
-3655 YIRGGLTVYLW
+3655 
-3666 PGCAISNNT
+3666 
-3675 ASSLGGGLFSAA
+3675 
-3687 SADNKV
+3687 
-3693 QFHGATISYNTANDG
+3693 GAT
-3708 AGVYLEGGSYGNY
+3708 
-3721 YTGTISYN
+3721 
-3729 TADTS
+3729 
-3734 KGNGGGIF
+3734 
-3742 AGKNSKFYF
+3742 
-3751 GYNSD
+3751 
-3756 DKLSISNNEAYRGAG
+3756 
-3771 VYISDAEYCYMRTNV
+3771 
-3786 IISHNNATQD
+3786 
-3796 GGGIYYDYHSS
+3796 
-3807 LYRSGINIYCT
+3807 
-3818 INYNKANYGG
+3818 
-3828 GIYFKGDK
+3828 
-3836 LEDINAGPKISNVTI
+3836 
-3851 QGNTGRVFGSA
+3851 
-3862 LFLNHAAVVI
+3862 
-3872 YGQTFI
+3872 
-3878 YGQYYAM
+3878 
-3885 DRGCLYIDYDEDWSN
+3885 
-3900 TGKISVLGNKKGA
+3900 
-3913 ANGFAF
+3913 
-3919 LYGSDVIPKYWM
+3919 
-3931 ERYVKYFN
+3931 
-3939 YNGKYGPTTAWLTEI
+3939 
-3954 TS
+3954 

>member
-1 MTKKRN
+1 M
-7 NRWAILAIF
+7 
-16 SFFISLFCASAWF
+16 
-29 ISNAWFR
+29 
-36 DQDSMENDVD
+36 DNDVD

-163 PRDAIVEKHFT
+163 PRDAIVGKHFT

-193 EDSSMFELNQYF
+193 EDSSIFELNQYF

-240 PEIEKVKSSDH
+240 PEIEKEKAADH

-283 MEVWPVYAHDQVKI
+283 MEVWPVYVHDQVKI

-382 GNGTVN
+382 GNGTVE

-485 NEGYEIASIHIDGV
+485 NEGYEIASIQIDGV

-506 SKGGVAQNVA
+506 AKGGVAQNVA

-555 YEYGATASFVIAPDP
+555 YEYGATAAFVIAPDP

-585 VSVTEG
+585 VTVTEG

-671 RYDLGFEYDIPDL
+671 RYDLGFEYDIPDF

-722 NEAMQEANKQGGL
+722 NEAMQEANNQEGFA
-735 SALLSVLLAVIFST
+735 ALLSVLLAVIFST

-855 TSMGKVTDIWRDSED
+855 TSMGKVTDIWSDSED

-949 IGRYAFYYCAFTDL
+949 IGRYAFYCCAFTDL

-980 NNFSNLI
+980 NNFSSLTI
-987 VPTPQIA
+987 QMPQVA

-1080 IPNGVVTI
+1080 IPNGVITI
-1088 ESQAFYGNPFKNLV
+1088 GSQAFYGNPFKNLV

-1108 KLAEDALQNCQN
+1108 TLAEDALQNCQN
-1120 LERFE
+1120 LEKFE

-1131 EIISNLNKIGSTP
+1131 EIISNLNKIGSTS

-1159 SSAPNG
+1159 SSAPDG

-1247 APSVIV
+1247 APAVIV

-1300 NNANGKKIANIVVPM
+1300 NNANGKKLANIVVPM
-1315 TIKYIGTNAFVGTK
+1315 TIKHIGTNAFVGTK

-1380 QYLTTIGSSAFNS
+1380 QYLTTIGASAFNS

-1424 LSNTKITE
+1424 LSNTKITK
-1432 IQTQTFDK
+1432 IKTQTFDK
-1440 CSNLYRVYLPSTV
+1440 CSSLTKVYFPSTL
-1453 KTIGF
+1453 KTIGSS
-1458 WAFNN
+1458 AFNA
-1463 CSRLTN
+1463 CSSLTYI
-1469 FTFGSSLE
+1469 TFGSAIE
-1477 DIVRYAFFGCASL
+1477 QIDTDAFSYCNKIANLDFPASL
-1490 SNLEFPATLKS
+1490 TLIGKSSFVGCSSLANLTFRHSSFANFT
-1501 IGTQAFDLCAGITK
+1501 IG
-1515 ITFKHTDMSNLDVAA
+1515 A
-1530 SAFNGTTSALQVYIQ
+1530 SAFEKTTSALVVYIQ
-1545 SGIQLANFKAK
+1545 NVIALNDFKAK
-1556 FDGTSIDRGFA
+1556 FDGTTTDKGFA
-1567 EDATLFYQNTSTP
+1567 EDATLYYQSAKNP
-1580 LAVYKSKE
+1580 LAFYKSKE
-1588 WKQVCQVVVYCGDA
+1588 WKQVYQVVVYCGDA

-1610 GKEDQFIPSLKTKTF
+1610 GKEDQFISSLKTKTF

-1643 KFVSLTINNELAL
+1643 KFVSLTVNNTLVL
-1656 EGNGE
+1656 EGDGN

-1668 VSSGGDA
+1668 VSSGGVA

-1687 DSPLVILDPND
+1687 DSPLVILDRN
-1698 GLANHIANE
+1698 GGSASHIANE
-1707 GDNKTTFTINVRS
+1707 DKTKGIFTIVVPE
-1720 GENEDDYKKGDKD
+1720 GQNEYLYKYGDKD

-1743 TEINQTGKRFD
+1743 TESNQTGKRFD

-1782 NITNNGT
+1782 NITDKGI
-1789 ISLGNKNVT
+1789 ISLGNKDKT
-1798 ISNLVIPKKVNN
+1798 ISNLVIPKKVNG
-1810 IVVKS
+1810 IVVES

-1827 SSKIIGNSLLSGI
+1827 SSKIIGDNLLSGI
-1840 ITMPSTINTIGKRAF
+1840 ITMPSTVTTIGKRAF

-1910 ADRPKIIYQF
+1910 ADKPKIIYQF

-1966 CKNLNQFVFRLNAA
+1966 CKNLNQFVFKLNAA
-1980 SVTCTEK
+1980 SVTCAEK

-2036 PTLVAIP
+2036 PTLVEIP

-2066 IGGESITIVNKS
+2066 IGGEAITIINKS

-2091 NYKDAFGAGITYKD
+2091 NYKDAFGAGTTYKD

-2111 ALDIVVTF
+2111 ALDVVVTF
-2119 KSDQGYILNKLTYSV
+2119 KSDQGYILNTLTYSV

-2184 LDSGVDKA
+2184 LDSGIDKT

-2288 YVVVIDTV
+2288 YVIVIDTV
-2296 YAPVILHLSG
+2296 YAPVILRLSG
-2306 VFTPLGMVYNDKTKQ
+2306 LYTPLGMKYDDITKQ
-2321 YEKIDGASLIQ
+2321 YEKIGGASLIQ

-2341 EYYDN
+2341 EYYDK
-2346 EKQGSA
+2346 EKQAEA

-2363 LDTGFEYEASLLNE
+2363 LDTGFEYAAGLLKE

-2409 SSVSSGAIPKKI
+2409 SSVSSGAIPKEI

-2439 YSGMTIILPKTVT
+2439 YSGTTIILPKTVT

-2470 PTKLTNME
+2470 PTKLINME

-2497 ITYAFAISND
+2497 ITYSFAISND

-2538 GAYVFAGRSSGEY
+2538 GAYVFAGRSDISEY
-2551 SDSNNSVVSYGV
+2551 SDDGLSINVYGKYVFNNCQI
-2563 GVFFNTTIYQF
+2563 TAM
-2574 TFTKKSDNV
+2574 TFTKASSSV
-2583 AFDGLLL
+2583 TFDGKLF
-2590 NAKNKVTVYVADDG
+2590 NSTNKISVYVADEG
-2604 YMSKLNNRGFWSYT
+2604 YMETLKDRGFWSYT

-2672 TSGSTYSFIS
+2672 TSGSTYSFTS
-2682 TNKYDFVDNGQ
+2682 TNIYDFEDNGL
-2693 TFAANGLLQ
+2693 TFAANGRLQ
-2702 YTIEISTGSPT
+2702 YTIKITTTRPT
-2713 TIRRIDYFKYITKTL
+2713 TISRIDYFEYITQSSLAT
-2728 PESTPYSSYQG
+2728 TPYSSYQG

-2744 IQSQDFDGKLEKST
+2744 IQSQNFDGTLGKST

-2835 KFTNSIFSIYSH
+2835 KFTNSIFSIYRH
-2847 SDQNKAFGYDYVG
+2847 TGQNKTFGYDYVG

-2867 DAFEV
+2867 DAFEI

-2894 IGDIPRYTT
+2894 TGDIPRYTT
-2903 AISGGTYTF
+2903 AISDGTYTF

-2951 RPIDE
+2951 RSIDE

-2968 ARYAEYSTSNWTMDN
+2968 ARYAEYDSSAWEAGTKEFQKWGITGYRTTIFGTKIPVYGWITYSEKDLGYYVYNG
-2983 SGCVLYTGTGATG
+2983 SGASGSLLSSTGA
-2996 KFLNSNSS
+2996 KSANFL
-3004 SNSKNFV
+3004 
-3011 VVPKEINYSIVKGLQ
+3011 VVPKIINYSYVRGLATDALKNLAPTSVK
-3026 SNAFSELGDTVNY
+3026 Y
-3039 ILLPGGEFVTIGA
+3039 ILLPGGGFNVEFDIS
-3052 TMLGTVNSVTK
+3052 LNK
-3063 IQLPSGISSIAV
+3063 NCIIERIQLPSDIFLKGSTNFTQLTNLLEFKLNSSS
-3075 ATFQNASKLTDFIL
+3075 Q
-3089 NESLES
+3089 S
-3095 NYSTP
+3095 NYKVY
-3100 NGVLYNSNRTI
+3100 GGALYNAEKST
-3111 LYAHPRQK
+3111 LYAHPMK
-3119 EMTSSTILGTISTI
+3119 LTMSDSTIASTISVI
-3133 EEYACYECD
+3133 EDYACYGCSQGSITLDFSGLSKVGKYAFYSSKSVRGIQSQSVYTVGEHAFTFCSNLEFAKN
-3142 LGTAELNLPDAT
+3142 LGTVYDSGHLNYESASFAHCINLKLAT
-3154 QIKQRAFQNAGG
+3154 FNSKCSYVGNRAF
-3166 IKSVTFGNA
+3166 FGCTN
-3175 LQTVAQY
+3175 LQTVENVNNVYEY
-3182 AFYGCP
+3182 A
-3188 NLQSAQNIANVEDCA
+3188 
-3203 FMNCNSLETT
+3203 
-3213 TFNSNCST
+3213 
-3221 IGVSGFENCSSLI
+3221 
-3234 SCQFSTSLKSIS
+3234 
-3246 NRSFY
+3246 
-3251 ATGLTNANLK
+3251 
-3261 DVLYLGVESFANC
+3261 FANC
-3274 NDLSSITLSE
+3274 GSLNSVSFNPLCESIDGYAFKNCTSLPYVEINSEADLRIQSFAFAGTAILSE
-3284 NLTYIPQYCFYNC
+3284 VKILAKTLVLKENCF
-3297 GLTTLTIPANVTTID
+3297 VEKD
-3312 RYSFKNNTSL
+3312 
-3322 TVIVFNGAP
+3322 
-3331 NSINGSSFENAESI
+3331 
-3345 EYIQLKTTFK
+3345 KT
-3355 MCWEGITKWF
+3355 
-3365 LYSLS
+3365 S
-3370 NIKSGVWRYSETKI
+3370 NIKILTLIADAQTLDLSV
-3384 TNNSFVKTKSVLELK
+3384 TNGTSSALNGCGNLYRIQVQGLK
-3399 DIGFYYFIADNNVSV
+3399 D
-3414 QVDGDS
+3414 
-3420 TLYWYNSLS
+3420 
-3429 SAFNSKAS
+3429 K
-3437 GNTSVVTMYADDSI
+3437 
-3451 YSELNINSETNITLE
+3451 
-3466 ATNKYIVTI
+3466 
-3475 YRGSA
+3475 
-3480 STATRNR
+3480 
-3487 EIFHITGGSMK
+3487 
-3498 MGTKNNNLILDGN
+3498 
-3511 KDAGS
+3511 
-3516 LGNNISSMIYIEEGS
+3516 
-3531 FVMNGGKIQNCIA
+3531 
-3544 DFGGAIYIAEEG
+3544 
-3556 ATTLKGGIIQN
+3556 
-3567 CVARIN
+3567 
-3573 GGAILNNGSLSIS
+3573 SLSIS
-3586 SVKLQSNKANERGG
+3586 SFSDATWHHWTDGYYLGTLTQNIETINQDGYYTTDSHDFFDWILENIDYDYSAKTIVVNEGTHRIIGYRGNLTSVVVPNYLSYGTNKFRSEKVVRLTQDGLISGISNLEIVDFGLMLTIGDENASYSLFGESNSTVKTIKFNDAVINKNAFKYCTALKTASGADTITKIGDAAFQQTALTSISITKATEIGEWAFANCEKLANVTLCESLTRIPNYCFINAGLIKITIP
-3600 AIATKGNFSTS
+3600 ARITS
-3611 NNAIIEKNSAAIDG
+3611 IGSQAFNNCSKMSIIEFKPTTPPSIGANAFAGTSSGLLIHLSVNLQTYTNCLGTFNRYDIGIQPYIDQLNKKG
-3625 GGIYLF
+3625 FAKGAKVKPGNQTSYISTCNASGVFTLTYKIVIISNYSSMTSQF
-3631 GNNGRVALQNVI
+3631 GNQPPDI
-3643 IKSNKAA
+3643 IVEDIIVERS
-3650 YGGGV
+3650 
-3655 YIRGGLTVYLW
+3655 TD
-3666 PGCAISNNT
+3666 
-3675 ASSLGGGLFSAA
+3675 SSI
-3687 SADNKV
+3687 D
-3693 QFHGATISYNTANDG
+3693 TANDSTMKRLFSFRISGSGSSSAG
-3708 AGVYLEGGSYGNY
+3708 AIYTCSGTTHATTYLCDAYTNSKATIKVTARGRAQDKIGFKLYTYDQIGNIATQKP
-3721 YTGTISYN
+3721 YTGEFRIATTGSPSLDQIV
-3729 TADTS
+3729 
-3734 KGNGGGIF
+3734 GNGYVYTF
-3742 AGKNSKFYF
+3742 SNLKNHYVI
-3751 GYNSD
+3751 D
-3756 DKLSISNNEAYRGAG
+3756 VG
-3771 VYISDAEYCYMRTNV
+3771 V
-3786 IISHNNATQD
+3786 AT
-3796 GGGIYYDYHSS
+3796 
-3807 LYRSGINIYCT
+3807 
-3818 INYNKANYGG
+3818 
-3828 GIYFKGDK
+3828 
-3836 LEDINAGPKISNVTI
+3836 
-3851 QGNTGRVFGSA
+3851 
-3862 LFLNHAAVVI
+3862 
-3872 YGQTFI
+3872 
-3878 YGQYYAM
+3878 
-3885 DRGCLYIDYDEDWSN
+3885 
-3900 TGKISVLGNKKGA
+3900 
-3913 ANGFAF
+3913 
-3919 LYGSDVIPKYWM
+3919 
-3931 ERYVKYFN
+3931 
-3939 YNGKYGPTTAWLTEI
+3939 
-3954 TS
+3954 

>member
-1 MTKKRN
+1 M
-7 NRWAILAIF
+7 
-16 SFFISLFCASAWF
+16 
-29 ISNAWFR
+29 
-36 DQDSMENDVD
+36 DNDVD

-94 LKFTCTSGA
+94 LKFTSTSGA

-163 PRDAIVEKHFT
+163 PRDAIVGKHFT
-174 SADQVTMTIEIEAI
+174 TADQVTMTIEIEAI

-193 EDSSMFELNQYF
+193 EDSSIFELNQYF

-240 PEIEKVKSSDH
+240 PEIEKEKAADH
-251 TTFAYWSTTEDG
+251 TTFAYWSTTQDG
-263 DGLKIREADE
+263 EGLKIREADE

-361 ADTQI
+361 TDTQI

-506 SKGGVAQNVA
+506 AKGGVAQNVA

-555 YEYGATASFVIAPDP
+555 YEYGATAAFVIAPDP

-585 VSVTEG
+585 VTVTEG

-980 NNFSNLI
+980 NNFSSLI

-994 EVMSYAF
+994 EVMPYAF

-1088 ESQAFYGNPFKNLV
+1088 GSQAFYGNPFKNLV

-1120 LERFE
+1120 LEKFE
-1125 LTNDLS
+1125 LTKDLS
-1131 EIISNLNKIGSTP
+1131 EIISNLNKIGSTS

-1159 SSAPNG
+1159 SSAPDG

-1300 NNANGKKIANIVVPM
+1300 NNANGKKLANIVVPM

-1424 LSNTKITE
+1424 LSNTKITK
-1432 IQTQTFDK
+1432 IKDQTFDK
-1440 CSNLYRVYLPSTV
+1440 CSSLTKVYFPSTL

-1458 WAFNN
+1458 WAFNA
-1463 CSRLTN
+1463 CSSLTYM
-1469 FTFGSSLE
+1469 TFGSAIE
-1477 DIVRYAFFGCASL
+1477 RIDTYAFSYCNKIANLDFPASL
-1490 SNLEFPATLKS
+1490 TS
-1501 IGTQAFDLCAGITK
+1501 IGESAFVGCSSLANL
-1515 ITFKHTDMSNLDVAA
+1515 TFRHTSFANFTIGA
-1530 SAFNGTTSALQVYIQ
+1530 SAFGETTSALVVYIQ
-1545 SGIQLANFKAK
+1545 NVIALNDFKAK
-1556 FDGTSIDRGFA
+1556 FDGTTTDKGFA
-1567 EDATLFYQNTSTP
+1567 EDATLYYQSAKNP
-1580 LAVYKSKE
+1580 LAFYKSKE

-1656 EGNGE
+1656 EGDGN

-1668 VSSGGDA
+1668 VSSGGVA

-1782 NITNNGT
+1782 NITNDGT

-1815 IADYGFSRVNDD
+1815 IAKYGFSRVNDD
-1827 SSKIIGNSLLSGI
+1827 SSKIIGDNLLSGI

-2066 IGGESITIVNKS
+2066 IGGESITIINKS

-2091 NYKDAFGAGITYKD
+2091 NYKDAFGAGTTYKD

-2111 ALDIVVTF
+2111 ALDVVVTF

-2207 SYELYAASVL
+2207 SYELYTTSVL

-2245 DDGNKIENANLEWKY
+2245 DDGNKIENADLEWKY

-2276 TNIKTW
+2276 TNIKTL

-2306 VFTPLGMVYNDKTKQ
+2306 VFTPLGMVYNDQTKQ

-2363 LDTGFEYEASLLNE
+2363 LDTGFNYAAGLLNE

-2388 FFTPIDSSKYDTTK
+2388 FFTSIDSSKYDTTK

-2439 YSGMTIILPKTVT
+2439 YSGTKIILPKTVT
-2452 TIKTGAFAMS
+2452 AIKTGAFAMS
-2462 QANGPIYF
+2462 QSNGPIYF

-2574 TFTKKSDNV
+2574 TFTQKSDNV

-2663 WIRVYFYTH
+2663 WMRVYFYTH

-2702 YTIEISTGSPT
+2702 YTITITTDRPT
-2713 TIRRIDYFKYITKTL
+2713 TISRIDYFKYITKTS

-2835 KFTNSIFSIYSH
+2835 KFTNSIFSIYRH
-2847 SDQNKAFGYDYVG
+2847 TGQNKTFGYDYVG

-2894 IGDIPRYTT
+2894 TGDIPRYTT
-2903 AISGGTYTF
+2903 AIPGGTYTF

-2968 ARYAEYSTSNWTMDN
+2968 ARYAEYDSSAWEAGTKEFKKWGITGYRTTIFGTKIPVYGWITYSEKDLGYYLYNG
-2983 SGCVLYTGTGATG
+2983 SGASGSLLSSTGA
-2996 KFLNSNSS
+2996 KSANFL
-3004 SNSKNFV
+3004 
-3011 VVPKEINYSIVKGLQ
+3011 VVPKIINHSYVRGLATDALKNLAPTSVK
-3026 SNAFSELGDTVNY
+3026 Y
-3039 ILLPGGEFVTIGA
+3039 ILLPGGGFNVEFDIS
-3052 TMLGTVNSVTK
+3052 LNK
-3063 IQLPSGISSIAV
+3063 ICIIERIQLPSDIFLKGSTNFTQLTNLLEFKLNSSYQSNYKVYGGALY
-3075 ATFQNASKLTDFIL
+3075 NASKT
-3089 NESLES
+3089 
-3095 NYSTP
+3095 T
-3100 NGVLYNSNRTI
+3100 
-3111 LYAHPRQK
+3111 LYAHPMK
-3119 EMTSSTILGTISTI
+3119 LTMSDSTIASTISVI
-3133 EEYACYECD
+3133 EDYACYNCK
-3142 LGTAELNLPDAT
+3142 LGAITLDFSGLS
-3154 QIKQRAFQNAGG
+3154 KVG
-3166 IKSVTFGNA
+3166 K
-3175 LQTVAQY
+3175 Y
-3182 AFYGCP
+3182 AFYRSTSVRGIQSQSVYEVGAYAFYSCS
-3188 NLQSAQNIANVEDCA
+3188 NLEFAKNLGTVYD
-3203 FMNCNSLETT
+3203 
-3213 TFNSNCST
+3213 
-3221 IGVSGFENCSSLI
+3221 SGFPNY
-3234 SCQFSTSLKSIS
+3234 KS
-3246 NRSFY
+3246 N
-3251 ATGLTNANLK
+3251 
-3261 DVLYLGVESFANC
+3261 SFANC
-3274 NDLSSITLSE
+3274 INLKLATFNSKCSYVGNGAFSGCTNLQTVENVNVLKQYAFADCIGLNSVSFNPLCASIDGYAFQNCTSLPYVEINSEADLSIQSFAFAGTTILSE
-3284 NLTYIPQYCFYNC
+3284 VKILAKTLVLRENCF
-3297 GLTTLTIPANVTTID
+3297 VE
-3312 RYSFKNNTSL
+3312 KN
-3322 TVIVFNGAP
+3322 
-3331 NSINGSSFENAESI
+3331 
-3345 EYIQLKTTFK
+3345 KT
-3355 MCWEGITKWF
+3355 
-3365 LYSLS
+3365 S
-3370 NIKSGVWRYSETKI
+3370 NIKILTLIATDAQTLDLSV
-3384 TNNSFVKTKSVLELK
+3384 TNGT
-3399 DIGFYYFIADNNVSV
+3399 
-3414 QVDGDS
+3414 
-3420 TLYWYNSLS
+3420 S
-3429 SAFNSKAS
+3429 SAFN
-3437 GNTSVVTMYADDSI
+3437 GC
-3451 YSELNINSETNITLE
+3451 
-3466 ATNKYIVTI
+3466 
-3475 YRGSA
+3475 
-3480 STATRNR
+3480 
-3487 EIFHITGGSMK
+3487 
-3498 MGTKNNNLILDGN
+3498 
-3511 KDAGS
+3511 GS
-3516 LGNNISSMIYIEEGS
+3516 LYR
-3531 FVMNGGKIQNCIA
+3531 IQVQ
-3544 DFGGAIYIAEEG
+3544 G
-3556 ATTLKGGIIQN
+3556 LKDK
-3567 CVARIN
+3567 
-3573 GGAILNNGSLSIS
+3573 SLSIS
-3586 SVKLQSNKANERGG
+3586 SFSDATWYHWTEGYYLGTLTQNIKTINQDGYYTTDSHDFFDWILENIDYDYSTKTIVVNDGTHRIIGYRGNLTSVVVPNYLSYGTNKFRSEKVVRLTEDGLISGISNLEIVDFGLM
-3600 AIATKGNFSTS
+3600 STIGDE
-3611 NNAIIEKNSAAIDG
+3611 NAS
-3625 GGIYLF
+3625 YSLF
-3631 GNNGRVALQNVI
+3631 GESNSTVKTIKFNDAVINKNAFKYCTAL
-3643 IKSNKAA
+3643 
-3650 YGGGV
+3650 
-3655 YIRGGLTVYLW
+3655 T
-3666 PGCAISNNT
+3666 T
-3675 ASSLGGGLFSAA
+3675 ASGADTITKIGNAA
-3687 SADNKV
+3687 FQKTALTSADISK
-3693 QFHGATISYNTANDG
+3693 ATEIGEWAFANCG
-3708 AGVYLEGGSYGNY
+3708 QLANVTLCESLTRIPNYCFINAGLIKITIPARITSIGSQAFNNCSKMS
-3721 YTGTISYN
+3721 TIEFKPATPPS
-3729 TADTS
+3729 
-3734 KGNGGGIF
+3734 IF
-3742 AGKNSKFYF
+3742 ANAFAGTPS
-3751 GYNSD
+3751 GLLI
-3756 DKLSISNNEAYRGAG
+3756 KLSVNLQTYTNCLGTFNRYDIGIQPYINQLNGKGFAAGAKVYVSNQTSQISTCNSSG
-3771 VYISDAEYCYMRTNV
+3771 VFILTYKIV
-3786 IISHNNATQD
+3786 IISHYGALIGKSLNGEVNIISGHSTSSSIDTANDSTMKQLFSWGRSGGGSGSAGTTYTNEGTIDAKTYLCDAYTNSKATINVTARGNAQDKTGFKLYTYNQIGNISTQD
-3796 GGGIYYDYHSS
+3796 HTTGAFRIATTGSPSLDQTVGNGYVYTFSNLKNHYVIDVGGA
-3807 LYRSGINIYCT
+3807 T
-3818 INYNKANYGG
+3818 
-3828 GIYFKGDK
+3828 
-3836 LEDINAGPKISNVTI
+3836 
-3851 QGNTGRVFGSA
+3851 
-3862 LFLNHAAVVI
+3862 
-3872 YGQTFI
+3872 
-3878 YGQYYAM
+3878 
-3885 DRGCLYIDYDEDWSN
+3885 
-3900 TGKISVLGNKKGA
+3900 
-3913 ANGFAF
+3913 
-3919 LYGSDVIPKYWM
+3919 
-3931 ERYVKYFN
+3931 
-3939 YNGKYGPTTAWLTEI
+3939 
-3954 TS
+3954 

>member
-36 DQDSMENDVD
+36 DRDSMQNDVD

-94 LKFTCTSGA
+94 IKFTSTSGA

-116 LGSNIGYSW
+116 LGTNAGYSW
-125 QQFGEF
+125 QQFGEYF
-131 YYLCDETG
+131 YLCDETG

-163 PRDAIVEKHFT
+163 PRDAIVGKHFT

-193 EDSSMFELNQYF
+193 EDSSIFELNQYF

-235 SNAIV
+235 DHAIV
-240 PEIEKVKSSDH
+240 PEIEKEKAADH
-251 TTFAYWSTTEDG
+251 TTFAYWSTTQDG
-263 DGLKIREADE
+263 EGLKIREADE

-396 GSSKVFTITPDNGH
+396 GSLKVFTITPDNGH

-441 DHILSVKFVTSVLKI
+441 DHILSVKFVTSILKI

-506 SKGGVAQNVA
+506 AKGGVAQNVA

-555 YEYGATASFVIAPDP
+555 YEYGATAAFVIAPDP
-570 QKTIDKIYVDGAEVA
+570 QKTIDKIHVDGAEVA
-585 VSVTEG
+585 VTVTEG

-980 NNFSNLI
+980 NNFSSLI

-994 EVMSYAF
+994 EVMPYAF

-1088 ESQAFYGNPFKNLV
+1088 GSQAFYGNPFKNLV

-1120 LERFE
+1120 LEKFE

-1159 SSAPNG
+1159 SSAPDG

-1300 NNANGKKIANIVVPM
+1300 NNANGKKLANIVVPM
-1315 TIKYIGTNAFVGTK
+1315 TIKHIGINAFVGTK

-1342 ASAFANCSNLTSAEF
+1342 AAAFKGCAYLTSAEF
-1357 SNSITQI
+1357 SNAITEI
-1364 PNDCFQNS
+1364 PSECFNDS
-1372 GLTSFVVP
+1372 GLINFVVP
-1380 QYLTTIGSSAFNS
+1380 QYLTTIGSNAFAGS
-1393 TKITKLY
+1393 KITKLY
-1400 LPATLTEIG
+1400 LPATLIEIG

-1415 CANLTSVEG
+1415 CENLTSVEG

-1469 FTFGSSLE
+1469 LTFGSSLE
-1477 DIVRYAFFGCASL
+1477 DIVMYAFFGCASL

-1556 FDGTSIDRGFA
+1556 FDGTSTDRGFA
-1567 EDATLFYQNTSTP
+1567 EDATLYYQSAKNP
-1580 LAVYKSKE
+1580 LAFYKSKE
-1588 WKQVCQVVVYCGDA
+1588 WKPVCQVVVYCGDA

-1635 LMRPNPNK
+1635 LMKPSPNK
-1643 KFVSLTINNELAL
+1643 KFVSLTINNTLVLAGD
-1656 EGNGE
+1656 GN

-1668 VSSGGDA
+1668 VSSGGVA
-1675 SITQDTNIIITF
+1675 SITQDANIIITF
-1687 DSPLVILDPND
+1687 DSPLVILDKN
-1698 GLANHIANE
+1698 GGSASHIANE
-1707 GDNKTTFTINVRS
+1707 DKTKGTFTIEVPE
-1720 GENEDDYKKGDKD
+1720 GQNEYLYKYGDKD

-1743 TEINQTGKRFD
+1743 TESNQTGKRFD
-1754 VGVKYSVVDLDGVN
+1754 VGVEYSVVDLDGVN

-1782 NITNNGT
+1782 NITNDGT
-1789 ISLGNKNVT
+1789 ISLGNKDVT

-1815 IADYGFSRVNDD
+1815 IANYGFSRVNDD

-1840 ITMPSTINTIGKRAF
+1840 ITMPSTITTIGKRAF

-1910 ADRPKIIYQF
+1910 ADKPKIIYQF

-2000 PSGQV
+2000 PSGLV
-2005 VNYLNKWGGRYNSNT
+2005 VNYINKWGGRYNSNT

-2066 IGGESITIVNKS
+2066 IGGESITIINKS

-2091 NYKDAFGAGITYKD
+2091 NYKDAFGAGTTYKD

-2111 ALDIVVTF
+2111 ALDVVVTF

-2184 LDSGVDKA
+2184 LDSGIDKT

-2306 VFTPLGMVYNDKTKQ
+2306 VFTPLCMVYNDQTKQ

-2363 LDTGFEYEASLLNE
+2363 LDTGFNYAAGLLNE

-2388 FFTPIDSSKYDTTK
+2388 FFTSIDSSKYDTTK

-2439 YSGMTIILPKTVT
+2439 YSGTKIILPKTVT

-2462 QANGPIYF
+2462 QSNGPIYF

-2604 YMSKLNNRGFWSYT
+2604 YMSKLNNRGFWSYDQKRKEST
-2618 QTQALGSNPYSSM
+2618 NNHTSM
-2631 YVKKTTV
+2631 YISSNLIAIFQNNSWQNVYYYTYEFIGFSAMFTSLSNVEFVDKGKSYIINNKLEYEITNLPTYGLYVKSITYTDIV
-2638 TGDLYQNPAV
+2638 TGDVLTHVDSPILLRLDYNLTTSTKVTIRITYQLYQLEVNFEGDDLSSLLFNEIYSQNDSLSSIVNKV
-2648 TDNYVSLYAIYKDNN
+2648 TI
-2663 WIRVYFYTH
+2663 
-2672 TSGSTYSFIS
+2672 TSGTQ
-2682 TNKYDFVDNGQ
+2682 NVVLQEKVGEKKYVGEFYCDLSSETMLNIEFKSQNI
-2693 TFAANGLLQ
+2693 FAIN
-2702 YTIEISTGSPT
+2702 EISYANYSGVISYGYNTKSFYEIAVRFITNEKNLIVVNAKLIAAPIKLDANFGKST
-2713 TIRRIDYFKYITKTL
+2713 FNKGKDVDSLIVSSALTRQESGFQFAYYF
-2728 PESTPYSSYQG
+2728 
-2739 NLTEA
+2739 A
-2744 IQSQDFDGKLEKST
+2744 IQDPQFQLMLE
-2758 HIAIET
+2758 
-2764 SAVEYS
+2764 
-2770 IIVNFTGNQN
+2770 
-2780 FESNLLENLDMTDV
+2780 
-2794 FSIEVYANDKQLNAS
+2794 
-2809 QIAKEQNKYIISGA
+2809 
-2823 PYGAMLTITLTN
+2823 
-2835 KFTNSIFSIYSH
+2835 
-2847 SDQNKAFGYDYVG
+2847 
-2860 VKNQFVF
+2860 
-2867 DAFEV
+2867 DAEC
-2872 TGGKTIS
+2872 
-2879 AFVAVMPISLNINGG
+2879 
-2894 IGDIPRYTT
+2894 
-2903 AISGGTYTF
+2903 
-2912 NISSAESLTNG
+2912 
-2923 NAEFYYFS
+2923 YYFS
-2931 DDKDKLDF
+2931 DDRKSIDLSGN
-2939 TDTRYDTSNTYS
+2939 RYDFELLY
-2951 RPIDE
+2951 RYEIDLNNL
-2956 IKSSSATRLKLY
+2956 TRQTLF
-2968 ARYAEYSTSNWTMDN
+2968 ARYAKADLSKWSVSGRQLEYNSTTA
-2983 SGCVLYTGTGATG
+2983 SGILYSGTIAVSGDHLIVPKYLDSGIMITKITG
-2996 KFLNSNSS
+2996 KTFSEGLNG
-3004 SNSKNFV
+3004 
-3011 VVPKEINYSIVKGLQ
+3011 VKYFILP
-3026 SNAFSELGDTVNY
+3026 NTCSELGENAFANISD
-3039 ILLPGGEFVTIGA
+3039 LD
-3052 TMLGTVNSVTK
+3052 K
-3063 IQLPSGISSIAV
+3063 IQLPANFNIDRISNLTYATAFKNLPNNRFVSINNCYNTELDLANNFISHNGAIYNSV
-3075 ATFQNASKLTDFIL
+3075 KSILVYHPSKLEMSDNTMIQDLITRIMPYACQ
-3089 NESLES
+3089 NCSLVAGGKMSLIYDNLTYIYE
-3095 NYSTP
+3095 
-3100 NGVLYNSNRTI
+3100 
-3111 LYAHPRQK
+3111 YAF
-3119 EMTSSTILGTISTI
+3119 ENCSTILSIDASQLLEIKDYAFKNSTLKTIFNKKEKAFDGAIGDGAFYGCTQLAGTIFIDSQEIGDLVFANDIYVEPMSEQNTFTIQFDNLIQLGDRVFQNSHINKLIFSDNFADYWIDLNGNIAQDITLRHTENLTTAQAINPHVKVNYGIDNFKGAKNLQYVENFSSLKDITISTDFYDNTI
-3133 EEYACYECD
+3133 TEESITYGNSGIVASLLNEYANELAEKQVFGDSPLISITFNNFAKYVGAHSLSMKSSMTNVDFGYCLAAVGEFAFYKNNIKNGNFIKTIIY
-3142 LGTAELNLPDAT
+3142 LGRWSFAYNSFESLDMREARVYLHEIDQYAFAHCTELNEVLIP
-3154 QIKQRAFQNAGG
+3154 QY
-3166 IKSVTFGNA
+3166 
-3175 LQTVAQY
+3175 LQVVRQY
-3182 AFYGCP
+3182 AFYNCS
-3188 NLQSAQNIANVEDCA
+3188 LLHSLNIGQGLTKLNPFTKKVGQLTYVA
-3203 FMNCNSLETT
+3203 
-3213 TFNSNCST
+3213 NSNDGKHVPITFSIPVT
-3221 IGVSGFENCSSLI
+3221 ICIKPGHMEMKNGKLVWVPGTYKTYYSNYTINLYCGIFE
-3234 SCQFSTSLKSIS
+3234 K
-3246 NRSFY
+3246 
-3251 ATGLTNANLK
+3251 
-3261 DVLYLGVESFANC
+3261 
-3274 NDLSSITLSE
+3274 
-3284 NLTYIPQYCFYNC
+3284 
-3297 GLTTLTIPANVTTID
+3297 
-3312 RYSFKNNTSL
+3312 
-3322 TVIVFNGAP
+3322 
-3331 NSINGSSFENAESI
+3331 
-3345 EYIQLKTTFK
+3345 
-3355 MCWEGITKWF
+3355 
-3365 LYSLS
+3365 YSLLGCRATFYSPFSIQVVEKGTLGDDVDDDTYSTRIDFAS
-3370 NIKSGVWRYSETKI
+3370 N
-3384 TNNSFVKTKSVLELK
+3384 
-3399 DIGFYYFIADNNVSV
+3399 YYFH
-3414 QVDGDS
+3414 
-3420 TLYWYNSLS
+3420 
-3429 SAFNSKAS
+3429 
-3437 GNTSVVTMYADDSI
+3437 
-3451 YSELNINSETNITLE
+3451 E
-3466 ATNKYIVTI
+3466 A
-3475 YRGSA
+3475 
-3480 STATRNR
+3480 
-3487 EIFHITGGSMK
+3487 
-3498 MGTKNNNLILDGN
+3498 
-3511 KDAGS
+3511 
-3516 LGNNISSMIYIEEGS
+3516 
-3531 FVMNGGKIQNCIA
+3531 
-3544 DFGGAIYIAEEG
+3544 
-3556 ATTLKGGIIQN
+3556 
-3567 CVARIN
+3567 AR
-3573 GGAILNNGSLSIS
+3573 
-3586 SVKLQSNKANERGG
+3586 
-3600 AIATKGNFSTS
+3600 
-3611 NNAIIEKNSAAIDG
+3611 
-3625 GGIYLF
+3625 LF
-3631 GNNGRVALQNVI
+3631 F
-3643 IKSNKAA
+3643 K
-3650 YGGGV
+3650 
-3655 YIRGGLTVYLW
+3655 
-3666 PGCAISNNT
+3666 
-3675 ASSLGGGLFSAA
+3675 
-3687 SADNKV
+3687 
-3693 QFHGATISYNTANDG
+3693 
-3708 AGVYLEGGSYGNY
+3708 E
-3721 YTGTISYN
+3721 
-3729 TADTS
+3729 
-3734 KGNGGGIF
+3734 
-3742 AGKNSKFYF
+3742 
-3751 GYNSD
+3751 YNSD
-3756 DKLSISNNEAYRGAG
+3756 FSNRGTIVVDKTIK
-3771 VYISDAEYCYMRTNV
+3771 RTLKCNDDMT
-3786 IISHNNATQD
+3786 S
-3796 GGGIYYDYHSS
+3796 
-3807 LYRSGINIYCT
+3807 
-3818 INYNKANYGG
+3818 
-3828 GIYFKGDK
+3828 
-3836 LEDINAGPKISNVTI
+3836 
-3851 QGNTGRVFGSA
+3851 
-3862 LFLNHAAVVI
+3862 
-3872 YGQTFI
+3872 
-3878 YGQYYAM
+3878 
-3885 DRGCLYIDYDEDWSN
+3885 
-3900 TGKISVLGNKKGA
+3900 
-3913 ANGFAF
+3913 
-3919 LYGSDVIPKYWM
+3919 YWG
-3931 ERYVKYFN
+3931 E
-3939 YNGKYGPTTAWLTEI
+3939 
-3954 TS
+3954 

>member
-36 DQDSMENDVD
+36 DRDSMQNDVD

-163 PRDAIVEKHFT
+163 PRDAIVGKHFT

-240 PEIEKVKSSDH
+240 PEIEKVKAADH

-263 DGLKIREADE
+263 EGLKIREADE
-273 ARIFSNISQN
+273 TRIFSNISQN

-555 YEYGATASFVIAPDP
+555 YEYGATAAFVIAPDP

-585 VSVTEG
+585 VTVTEG

-722 NEAMQEANKQGGL
+722 NEAMQEANNQEGFA
-735 SALLSVLLAVIFST
+735 ALLSVLLAVIFST

-855 TSMGKVTDIWRDSED
+855 TSMGKVTDIWSDSED

-949 IGRYAFYYCAFTDL
+949 IGRYAFYCCAFTDL

-980 NNFSNLI
+980 NNFSSLTI
-987 VPTPQIA
+987 QMPQVA

-1080 IPNGVVTI
+1080 IPNGVETI
-1088 ESQAFYGNPFKNLV
+1088 GSQAFYGNPFKNLV

-1108 KLAEDALQNCQN
+1108 TLAEDALQNCQN
-1120 LERFE
+1120 LEKFE

-1131 EIISNLNKIGSTP
+1131 EIISNLNKIGSTS

-1159 SSAPNG
+1159 SSAPDG

-1300 NNANGKKIANIVVPM
+1300 NNANGKKLANIVVPM
-1315 TIKYIGTNAFVGTK
+1315 TIKHIGTNAFVGTK

-1372 GLTSFVVP
+1372 GLTNFVVP

-1415 CANLTSVEG
+1415 CENLTSVEG

-1432 IQTQTFDK
+1432 IKTQTFDK

-1469 FTFGSSLE
+1469 LTFGSSLE
-1477 DIVRYAFFGCASL
+1477 DIVMYAFFGCASL

-1556 FDGTSIDRGFA
+1556 FDGTSTDRGFA
-1567 EDATLFYQNTSTP
+1567 EDATLFYQNTSNP

-1602 GSATIKFE
+1602 GSAIIKFE

-1635 LMRPNPNK
+1635 LMKPSPNK
-1643 KFVSLTINNELAL
+1643 KFVSLTINNTLVL
-1656 EGNGE
+1656 EGDGN

-1668 VSSGGDA
+1668 VSSGEVA
-1675 SITQDTNIIITF
+1675 SITQDANIIITF
-1687 DSPLVILDPND
+1687 DSPLIILDPND

-1707 GDNKTTFTINVRS
+1707 SDNKTTFTINVRS

-1768 VLYAIYLKPTEQTF
+1768 VLYAIYLKPTDQTF
-1782 NITNNGT
+1782 SITNDGT
-1789 ISLGNKNVT
+1789 ISLDNKDVT
-1798 ISNLVIPKKVNN
+1798 ISNLVIPKKVND

-1827 SSKIIGNSLLSGI
+1827 SSKIIGDNLLSGI
-1840 ITMPSTINTIGKRAF
+1840 ITMPSTVTTIGKRAF

-1910 ADRPKIIYQF
+1910 ADKPKIIYQF

-1966 CKNLNQFVFRLNAA
+1966 CKNLNQFVFKLNAA
-1980 SVTCTEK
+1980 SVTCAEK

-2066 IGGESITIVNKS
+2066 IGGEAITIINKS

-2091 NYKDAFGAGITYKD
+2091 NYKDAFGAGTTYKD

-2111 ALDIVVTF
+2111 ALDVVVTF
-2119 KSDQGYILNKLTYSV
+2119 KSDQGYILNTLTYSV

-2217 FNRSFT
+2217 FNNSFT

-2282 SNIKND
+2282 RNIKND
-2288 YVVVIDTV
+2288 YVIVIDTV

-2306 VFTPLGMVYNDKTKQ
+2306 LYTPLGMVYNDTTKQ
-2321 YEKIDGASLIQ
+2321 YEKINGATLIQ

-2341 EYYDN
+2341 EYYDK
-2346 EKQGSA
+2346 EKQAEA

-2363 LDTGFEYEASLLNE
+2363 LDTGFEYAAGLLNE

-2409 SSVSSGAIPKKI
+2409 SSVSSGAIPKEI

-2439 YSGMTIILPKTVT
+2439 YSGTTIILPKTVT

-2470 PTKLTNME
+2470 PTKLINME

-2497 ITYAFAISND
+2497 ITYSFAISND

-2538 GAYVFAGRSSGEY
+2538 GAYVFAGRSDISEY
-2551 SDSNNSVVSYGV
+2551 SDDGLSINVYGKYVFNNCQI
-2563 GVFFNTTIYQF
+2563 TAM
-2574 TFTKKSDNV
+2574 TFTKASSSV
-2583 AFDGLLL
+2583 TFDGKLF
-2590 NAKNKVTVYVADDG
+2590 NSTNKISVYVADEG
-2604 YMSKLNNRGFWSYT
+2604 YMETLKARGFWSYT

-2631 YVKKTTV
+2631 YMLE
-2638 TGDLYQNPAV
+2638 GD
-2648 TDNYVSLYAIYKDNN
+2648 TSLHAIYRNDTEEGDT
-2663 WIRVYFYTH
+2663 WQRVYFYTH
-2672 TSGSTYSFIS
+2672 TSGSTYSFTS
-2682 TNKYDFVDNGQ
+2682 TNIYDFEDNGL
-2693 TFAANGLLQ
+2693 TFAANGRLQ
-2702 YTIEISTGSPT
+2702 YTIKITTTRPT
-2713 TIRRIDYFKYITKTL
+2713 TISRIDYFEYITQSSLAT
-2728 PESTPYSSYQG
+2728 TPYSSYQG

-2744 IQSQDFDGKLEKST
+2744 IQSQNFDGTLGKST

-2847 SDQNKAFGYDYVG
+2847 SGQNKEFGYDYVG

-2894 IGDIPRYTT
+2894 TGDIPRYTT

-3004 SNSKNFV
+3004 NDSTNFV
-3011 VVPKEINYSIVKGLQ
+3011 IVPKTMSNTVVKGLQ
-3026 SNAFSELGDTVNY
+3026 GNAFTSLGPTVSY

-3052 TMLGTVNSVTK
+3052 TMFGTSNAVTK

-3075 ATFQNASKLTDFIL
+3075 ATFRNASNLTNFVL

-3119 EMTSSTILGTISTI
+3119 EMTSSTILDTISII

-3154 QIKQRAFQNAGG
+3154 QIKQRAFLNAGG

-3221 IGVSGFENCSSLI
+3221 IGPSAFQSCVSITYFEIKNDNDVRLGKDAFTNCSNLSEIYIKAKTINLYASAERSVDYTAFDGTTKLQKMTLLATSADGLDLNYNYTTYKFIVTRTNYYSALSNCGNLHYIQIQNLKNSFAMSEFSSRSPWYYSENGVFDYNATTTQTLGLDGYYTLTTPDFFEWILENVKYDYVNKTIQVLDGTHRIIGYCGTRISVVVPYHLGFQNFVFNNSQVLRLTKDGTVSGTSALENVDFSKVSTIGDENATYSLFGE
-3234 SCQFSTSLKSIS
+3234 SNSTVKTIKFNDAVINKNAFKYCTALTTASGAEAITKIGNAAFQKTALTSIS
-3246 NRSFY
+3246 ITKATEIGEWAFADCSKLNSVTLSESLTTIPNYCFTN
-3251 ATGLTNANLK
+3251 TGLTEITIPAS
-3261 DVLYLGVESFANC
+3261 VT
-3274 NDLSSITLSE
+3274 SIGNEAFRNTAFTE
-3284 NLTYIPQYCFYNC
+3284 
-3297 GLTTLTIPANVTTID
+3297 LTIP
-3312 RYSFKNNTSL
+3312 
-3322 TVIVFNGAP
+3322 
-3331 NSINGSSFENAESI
+3331 
-3345 EYIQLKTTFK
+3345 
-3355 MCWEGITKWF
+3355 
-3365 LYSLS
+3365 
-3370 NIKSGVWRYSETKI
+3370 
-3384 TNNSFVKTKSVLELK
+3384 
-3399 DIGFYYFIADNNVSV
+3399 
-3414 QVDGDS
+3414 
-3420 TLYWYNSLS
+3420 
-3429 SAFNSKAS
+3429 
-3437 GNTSVVTMYADDSI
+3437 
-3451 YSELNINSETNITLE
+3451 
-3466 ATNKYIVTI
+3466 
-3475 YRGSA
+3475 
-3480 STATRNR
+3480 
-3487 EIFHITGGSMK
+3487 
-3498 MGTKNNNLILDGN
+3498 
-3511 KDAGS
+3511 
-3516 LGNNISSMIYIEEGS
+3516 
-3531 FVMNGGKIQNCIA
+3531 
-3544 DFGGAIYIAEEG
+3544 
-3556 ATTLKGGIIQN
+3556 
-3567 CVARIN
+3567 
-3573 GGAILNNGSLSIS
+3573 
-3586 SVKLQSNKANERGG
+3586 
-3600 AIATKGNFSTS
+3600 
-3611 NNAIIEKNSAAIDG
+3611 
-3625 GGIYLF
+3625 
-3631 GNNGRVALQNVI
+3631 
-3643 IKSNKAA
+3643 
-3650 YGGGV
+3650 
-3655 YIRGGLTVYLW
+3655 
-3666 PGCAISNNT
+3666 
-3675 ASSLGGGLFSAA
+3675 
-3687 SADNKV
+3687 
-3693 QFHGATISYNTANDG
+3693 
-3708 AGVYLEGGSYGNY
+3708 
-3721 YTGTISYN
+3721 
-3729 TADTS
+3729 
-3734 KGNGGGIF
+3734 
-3742 AGKNSKFYF
+3742 
-3751 GYNSD
+3751 
-3756 DKLSISNNEAYRGAG
+3756 
-3771 VYISDAEYCYMRTNV
+3771 
-3786 IISHNNATQD
+3786 
-3796 GGGIYYDYHSS
+3796 
-3807 LYRSGINIYCT
+3807 
-3818 INYNKANYGG
+3818 
-3828 GIYFKGDK
+3828 
-3836 LEDINAGPKISNVTI
+3836 SNVTSI
-3851 QGNTGRVFGSA
+3851 GTEAFRNVASMTRVNFKSETAPSVGNNAF
-3862 LFLNHAAVVI
+3862 
-3872 YGQTFI
+3872 
-3878 YGQYYAM
+3878 
-3885 DRGCLYIDYDEDWSN
+3885 
-3900 TGKISVLGNKKGA
+3900 
-3913 ANGFAF
+3913 ANGFANIQIWIPLYDNYVSYRDALNSKGFVDRKTGSGATMHSEDYSTLNGTNGSYDHDLARYYDGRWRKVLFAHTARYMSLSTGHARLLSVNNSYLVF
-3919 LYGSDVIPKYWM
+3919 LHEKSGTSVNPATGLPQNAFYTYYEILEGYSYKIETKTGNAWGGPMASWNQRSVSLTQYYASSSTSVYGSDFSGNEIKKGKDFY
-3931 ERYVKYFN
+3931 
-3939 YNGKYGPTTAWLTEI
+3939 GKY
-3954 TS
+3954 TSTSYCDISPSDYGLKSIYVFADST

>member
-1 MTKKRN
+1 M
-7 NRWAILAIF
+7 
-16 SFFISLFCASAWF
+16 
-29 ISNAWFR
+29 
-36 DQDSMENDVD
+36 QNDVD

-94 LKFTCTSGA
+94 IKFTSTSGA

-125 QQFGEF
+125 QQFGEYF
-131 YYLCDETG
+131 YLCDETG

-163 PRDAIVEKHFT
+163 PRDAIVGKHFT

-193 EDSSMFELNQYF
+193 EDSSIFELNQYF

-235 SNAIV
+235 DHAIV
-240 PEIEKVKSSDH
+240 PEIEKEKAADH
-251 TTFAYWSTTEDG
+251 TTFAYWSTTQDG
-263 DGLKIREADE
+263 EGLKIREADE

-506 SKGGVAQNVA
+506 AKGGVAQNVA

-555 YEYGATASFVIAPDP
+555 YEYGATAAFVIAPDP

-585 VSVTEG
+585 VTVTEG

-735 SALLSVLLAVIFST
+735 SSLLSVLLAVIFST

-1088 ESQAFYGNPFKNLV
+1088 GSQAFYGNPFKNLV

-1120 LERFE
+1120 LEKFE

-1159 SSAPNG
+1159 SSAPDG

-1300 NNANGKKIANIVVPM
+1300 NNANGKKLANIVVPM
-1315 TIKYIGTNAFVGTK
+1315 TIKHIGTNAFVGTK

-1364 PNDCFQNS
+1364 PDDCFQNS

-1400 LPATLTEIG
+1400 LPATLTDIG
-1409 TSAFAN
+1409 TSAFKG
-1415 CANLTSVEG
+1415 CGQLVTLEG
-1424 LSNTKITE
+1424 FSNTKITE
-1432 IQTQTFDK
+1432 IKQETFNA
-1440 CSNLYRVYLPSTV
+1440 CSNLSKIYLPSTV
-1453 KTIGF
+1453 TKIQF
-1458 WAFNN
+1458 WAFNA
-1463 CSRLTN
+1463 CSNLMYCTL
-1469 FTFGSSLE
+1469 GSSLE
-1477 DIVRYAFFGCASL
+1477 QIATYAFSYCTKL
-1490 SNLEFPATLKS
+1490 TNLEFPATVSS
-1501 IGTQAFDLCAGITK
+1501 IGESAFVGCAALTK
-1515 ITFKHTDMSNLDVAA
+1515 TTFKHADISRLNVGKN
-1530 SAFNGTTSALQVYIQ
+1530 AFNGTTGSLQVYIQ

-1556 FDGTSIDRGFA
+1556 FDGTSTDKGFA
-1567 EDATLFYQNTSTP
+1567 ENATLFYQNTSTP

-1635 LMRPNPNK
+1635 LMKPSPNK
-1643 KFVSLTINNELAL
+1643 KFVSLTINNTLVL
-1656 EGNGE
+1656 EGDGN

-1668 VSSGGDA
+1668 TSGEVK
-1675 SITQDTNIIITF
+1675 IEKNTEIIITF
-1687 DSPLVILDPND
+1687 DTPLVILDKN
-1698 GLANHIANE
+1698 GGSASHIANE
-1707 GDNKTTFTINVRS
+1707 DKTKGTFTINVRS

-1754 VGVKYSVVDLDGVN
+1754 VGVEYSVVDLDGVN

-1782 NITNNGT
+1782 NITNDGT

-1910 ADRPKIIYQF
+1910 ADKPKIIYQF

-1930 NVNANY
+1930 NVNADY

-2005 VNYLNKWGGRYNSNT
+2005 VNYINKWGGRYNSNT

-2091 NYKDAFGAGITYKD
+2091 NYKDAFGAGTTYKD

-2111 ALDIVVTF
+2111 ALDVVVTF
-2119 KSDQGYILNKLTYSV
+2119 KSDQGYILNTLTYSV

-2207 SYELYAASVL
+2207 SYELYTTSVL

-2276 TNIKTW
+2276 TNIKTL

-2288 YVVVIDTV
+2288 YVIVIDTV
-2296 YAPVILHLSG
+2296 YAPVILHVSG

-2363 LDTGFEYEASLLNE
+2363 LDTGLNYAAGLLNE

-2402 KGEFQLK
+2402 KGEFQLI

-2439 YSGMTIILPKTVT
+2439 YSGTTIILPKTVT

-2672 TSGSTYSFIS
+2672 TSGSTYTFKS

-2702 YTIEISTGSPT
+2702 YTITIETQRPT
-2713 TIRRIDYFKYITKTL
+2713 TISRIDYYEYITQSS
-2728 PESTPYSSYQG
+2728 PADTPYSSYQG

-2744 IQSQDFDGKLEKST
+2744 ISSQDFDGKLEKST

-2835 KFTNSIFSIYSH
+2835 KFTNSIFSIYNH
-2847 SDQNKAFGYDYVG
+2847 SGQNKAFGYDYVG

-2894 IGDIPRYTT
+2894 TGDIPRYTT
-2903 AISGGTYTF
+2903 AIPGGTYTF

-2968 ARYAEYSTSNWTMDN
+2968 ARYAEYDSSAWEAGTKEFKKWGITGYRTTIFGTKIPVYGWITYSEKDLGYYLYNG
-2983 SGCVLYTGTGATG
+2983 SGASGSLLSSTGA
-2996 KFLNSNSS
+2996 KSANFL
-3004 SNSKNFV
+3004 
-3011 VVPKEINYSIVKGLQ
+3011 VVPKIINHSYVRGLATDALKNLAPTSVK
-3026 SNAFSELGDTVNY
+3026 Y
-3039 ILLPGGEFVTIGA
+3039 ILLPGGGFNVEFDIS
-3052 TMLGTVNSVTK
+3052 LNK
-3063 IQLPSGISSIAV
+3063 NCIIERIQLPSDIFLKGSTNFTQLTNLLEFKLNSSS
-3075 ATFQNASKLTDFIL
+3075 Q
-3089 NESLES
+3089 S
-3095 NYSTP
+3095 NYKVY
-3100 NGVLYNSNRTI
+3100 GGALYNAEKST
-3111 LYAHPRQK
+3111 LYAHPMK
-3119 EMTSSTILGTISTI
+3119 LTMSDSTIASTISVI
-3133 EEYACYECD
+3133 EDYACYGCSQGSITLDFSGLSKVGKYAFYSSKSVRGIQSQSVYTVGEHAFTFCSNLEFAKN
-3142 LGTAELNLPDAT
+3142 LGTVYDSGHLNYESASFAHCTNLKLAT
-3154 QIKQRAFQNAGG
+3154 FNSKCSYVGNRAF
-3166 IKSVTFGNA
+3166 FGCTN
-3175 LQTVAQY
+3175 LQTVENVNNVYEY
-3182 AFYGCP
+3182 A
-3188 NLQSAQNIANVEDCA
+3188 
-3203 FMNCNSLETT
+3203 
-3213 TFNSNCST
+3213 
-3221 IGVSGFENCSSLI
+3221 
-3234 SCQFSTSLKSIS
+3234 
-3246 NRSFY
+3246 
-3251 ATGLTNANLK
+3251 
-3261 DVLYLGVESFANC
+3261 FANC
-3274 NDLSSITLSE
+3274 GSLNSVSFNPLCESIDGYAFKNCTSLPYVEINSEADLRIQSFAFAGTAILSE
-3284 NLTYIPQYCFYNC
+3284 VKILAKTLVLKENCF
-3297 GLTTLTIPANVTTID
+3297 VEKD
-3312 RYSFKNNTSL
+3312 
-3322 TVIVFNGAP
+3322 
-3331 NSINGSSFENAESI
+3331 
-3345 EYIQLKTTFK
+3345 KT
-3355 MCWEGITKWF
+3355 
-3365 LYSLS
+3365 S
-3370 NIKSGVWRYSETKI
+3370 NIKILT
-3384 TNNSFVKTKSVLELK
+3384 L
-3399 DIGFYYFIADNNVSV
+3399 IADAQTLDLSV
-3414 QVDGDS
+3414 TNG
-3420 TLYWYNSLS
+3420 TS
-3429 SAFNSKAS
+3429 SAFN
-3437 GNTSVVTMYADDSI
+3437 GC
-3451 YSELNINSETNITLE
+3451 
-3466 ATNKYIVTI
+3466 
-3475 YRGSA
+3475 
-3480 STATRNR
+3480 
-3487 EIFHITGGSMK
+3487 
-3498 MGTKNNNLILDGN
+3498 
-3511 KDAGS
+3511 GS
-3516 LGNNISSMIYIEEGS
+3516 LYR
-3531 FVMNGGKIQNCIA
+3531 IQVQ
-3544 DFGGAIYIAEEG
+3544 G
-3556 ATTLKGGIIQN
+3556 LKDK
-3567 CVARIN
+3567 
-3573 GGAILNNGSLSIS
+3573 SLSIS
-3586 SVKLQSNKANERGG
+3586 SFSDATWYHWTEGYYLGTLTQNIKTINQDGYYTTDSHDFFDWILENIDYDYSTKTIVVNEGTHRIIGYRGNLTSVVVPNYLSYGTNKFRSEKVVRLTQDGLISGISNLEIVDFGLMLTIG
-3600 AIATKGNFSTS
+3600 DE
-3611 NNAIIEKNSAAIDG
+3611 NAS
-3625 GGIYLF
+3625 YSLF
-3631 GNNGRVALQNVI
+3631 GESNSTVKTIKFYDAVINKNAFKYCTAL
-3643 IKSNKAA
+3643 K
-3650 YGGGV
+3650 
-3655 YIRGGLTVYLW
+3655 
-3666 PGCAISNNT
+3666 T
-3675 ASSLGGGLFSAA
+3675 ASGADTITKIGNAA
-3687 SADNKV
+3687 FQKTALTSADISK
-3693 QFHGATISYNTANDG
+3693 ATEIGEWAFANCG
-3708 AGVYLEGGSYGNY
+3708 QLANVTLCESLTRIPNYCFINAGLIKITIPARITSIGSQAFNNCSKMS
-3721 YTGTISYN
+3721 TIEFKPATPPS
-3729 TADTS
+3729 
-3734 KGNGGGIF
+3734 IF
-3742 AGKNSKFYF
+3742 ANAFEGTPS
-3751 GYNSD
+3751 GLLI
-3756 DKLSISNNEAYRGAG
+3756 KLSVNLQTYTNCLGTFNRYDIGIQPYINQLNGKGFAAGAKVYVSNQTSQISTCNSSG
-3771 VYISDAEYCYMRTNV
+3771 VFILTYKIV
-3786 IISHNNATQD
+3786 IISHYGALIGKSLNGEVNIISGHSTSSSIDTANDSTMKQLFSWGRSGGGSGSAGTTYTNEGTIDAKTYLCDAYTNSKATIHVTALGNAQNKTGFKLYTYNQIGNISTQD
-3796 GGGIYYDYHSS
+3796 HTTGAFRIATTGSPSLDQTVGNGYVYTFSNLKNHYVIDVGGA
-3807 LYRSGINIYCT
+3807 T
-3818 INYNKANYGG
+3818 
-3828 GIYFKGDK
+3828 
-3836 LEDINAGPKISNVTI
+3836 
-3851 QGNTGRVFGSA
+3851 
-3862 LFLNHAAVVI
+3862 
-3872 YGQTFI
+3872 
-3878 YGQYYAM
+3878 
-3885 DRGCLYIDYDEDWSN
+3885 
-3900 TGKISVLGNKKGA
+3900 
-3913 ANGFAF
+3913 
-3919 LYGSDVIPKYWM
+3919 
-3931 ERYVKYFN
+3931 
-3939 YNGKYGPTTAWLTEI
+3939 
-3954 TS
+3954 

>member
-36 DQDSMENDVD
+36 DRDSMDNDVD

-94 LKFTCTSGA
+94 IKFTSTSGA

-116 LGSNIGYSW
+116 LGTNAGYSW
-125 QQFGEF
+125 QQFGEYF
-131 YYLCDETG
+131 YLCDETG

-163 PRDAIVEKHFT
+163 PRDAIVGKHFT

-193 EDSSMFELNQYF
+193 EDSSIFELNQYF

-235 SNAIV
+235 DHAIV
-240 PEIEKVKSSDH
+240 PEIEKEKAADH
-251 TTFAYWSTTEDG
+251 TTFAYWSTTQDG
-263 DGLKIREADE
+263 EGLKIREADE

-297 DVTYGNGGQITP
+297 DVSYGNGGQITP

-342 YDFSGSKI
+342 YDFSGSKN

-506 SKGGVAQNVA
+506 AKGGVAQNVA

-555 YEYGATASFVIAPDP
+555 YEYGATAAFVIAPDP

-585 VSVTEG
+585 VTVTEG

-735 SALLSVLLAVIFST
+735 SARLSVLLAVIFST

-855 TSMGKVTDIWRDSED
+855 TSMGKVTDVWSKPEN

-969 KVLIGEYSFAG
+969 KVMIGEYSFAG
-980 NNFSNLI
+980 NNFSSLTI
-987 VPTPQIA
+987 QMPQVA

-1088 ESQAFYGNPFKNLV
+1088 GSQAFYGNPFKNLV

-1120 LERFE
+1120 LEKFE

-1159 SSAPNG
+1159 SSAPDG

-1280 GDSVS
+1280 GDSAS

-1300 NNANGKKIANIVVPM
+1300 NNANGKKLANIVVPM

-1342 ASAFANCSNLTSAEF
+1342 AAAFKGCAYLTSAEF
-1357 SNSITQI
+1357 SNAITEI
-1364 PNDCFQNS
+1364 PSECFNDS
-1372 GLTSFVVP
+1372 GLINFVVP
-1380 QYLTTIGSSAFNS
+1380 QYLTTIGSNAFAGS
-1393 TKITKLY
+1393 KITKLY
-1400 LPATLTEIG
+1400 LPATLIEIG

-1415 CANLTSVEG
+1415 CENLTSVEG

-1469 FTFGSSLE
+1469 LTFGSSLE
-1477 DIVRYAFFGCASL
+1477 DIVMYAFFGCASL
-1490 SNLEFPATLKS
+1490 SNLEFPETLKS
-1501 IGTQAFDLCAGITK
+1501 IGRQAFDLCAGITK

-1556 FDGTSIDRGFA
+1556 FDGTSTDRGFA

-1588 WKQVCQVVVYCGDA
+1588 WKPVCQVVVYCGDA
-1602 GSATIKFE
+1602 GSATIKFD

-1635 LMRPNPNK
+1635 LMKPSPNK
-1643 KFVSLTINNELAL
+1643 KFVSLTINNTLVL
-1656 EGNGE
+1656 EGDGN

-1668 VSSGGDA
+1668 VSSGEVA
-1675 SITQDTNIIITF
+1675 SITQDANIIITF

-1707 GDNKTTFTINVRS
+1707 SDNKTTFTINVRS

-1768 VLYAIYLKPTEQTF
+1768 VLYAIYLKATEQTF
-1782 NITNNGT
+1782 NITNYGT

-1910 ADRPKIIYQF
+1910 ADKPKIIYQF

-2005 VNYLNKWGGRYNSNT
+2005 VNYLNKWGGRFNSNT
-2020 TDKLGFQNGA
+2020 TDKLGFQNGT
-2030 FVYEGN
+2030 FVYEGV
-2036 PTLVAIP
+2036 PTLVEIP

-2066 IGGESITIVNKS
+2066 IGGESITIINKS

-2091 NYKDAFGAGITYKD
+2091 NYKDAFGAGTTYKD

-2111 ALDIVVTF
+2111 ALDVVVTF
-2119 KSDQGYILNKLTYSV
+2119 KSDQGYILDRLTYSV
-2134 NGGSTENEI
+2134 DGGSENAI
-2143 TLLADKFTV
+2143 TLLADKFTIT
-2152 STYTHNIDK
+2152 TYTHNIEK
-2161 FKRNGDWHIKAYFK
+2161 FKRNGNWHIKAYFK

-2184 LDSGVDKA
+2184 LDSGIDKTL
-2192 STGLSNPTSATFNGK
+2192 TGLSNPTNATFNGK
-2207 SYELYAASVL
+2207 SYELYTTSVL

-2296 YAPVILHLSG
+2296 YAPVILHVSG
-2306 VFTPLGMVYNDKTKQ
+2306 FYTPLGMVYNDKTKQ

-2363 LDTGFEYEASLLNE
+2363 LDTGLNYAAGLLNE

-2402 KGEFQLK
+2402 KGEFQLI

-2428 ILSNLRADASL
+2428 ILSNLRADALL
-2439 YSGMTIILPKTVT
+2439 YSGTTIILPKTVT

-2702 YTIEISTGSPT
+2702 YTIEITTGPPT
-2713 TIRRIDYFKYITKTL
+2713 TIRQIDYFKYITKTL

-2764 SAVEYS
+2764 SPVEYS

-2835 KFTNSIFSIYSH
+2835 KFTNSIFSIYNH
-2847 SDQNKAFGYDYVG
+2847 SGQNKAFGYDYVG

-2894 IGDIPRYTT
+2894 TGDIPRYTT

-2951 RPIDE
+2951 RSIDE

-2968 ARYAEYSTSNWTMDN
+2968 ARYAEYDSSAWEAGTKEFKKYGITGYRTTIFGTKIPVYGWITYSEKDLGYYVYNGSGASGSLLSSTGEKSAN
-2983 SGCVLYTGTGATG
+2983 
-2996 KFLNSNSS
+2996 FL
-3004 SNSKNFV
+3004 
-3011 VVPKEINYSIVKGLQ
+3011 VVPKIINHSYVRGLATDALKNLAPSSVK
-3026 SNAFSELGDTVNY
+3026 Y
-3039 ILLPGGEFVTIGA
+3039 ILLPGGGFKVELDIS
-3052 TMLGTVNSVTK
+3052 LNK
-3063 IQLPSGISSIAV
+3063 NCIIERIQLPSDIKSLNESTNFTQLTNLLEFKLNSSSQSNYKVYGGALY
-3075 ATFQNASKLTDFIL
+3075 NASKT
-3089 NESLES
+3089 
-3095 NYSTP
+3095 T
-3100 NGVLYNSNRTI
+3100 
-3111 LYAHPRQK
+3111 LYAHPMK
-3119 EMTSSTILGTISTI
+3119 LTMSDSTIASTISVI
-3133 EEYACYECD
+3133 EDYACYGCSQGSITLDFSGLSKVGKYAFYSSKSVRGIQSQSVYTVGEHAFTFCSNLEFAKN
-3142 LGTAELNLPDAT
+3142 LGTVYDSGHLNYESASFAHCINLKLAT
-3154 QIKQRAFQNAGG
+3154 FNSKCSYVGNRAF
-3166 IKSVTFGNA
+3166 FGCTN
-3175 LQTVAQY
+3175 LQTVENVNNVYEY
-3182 AFYGCP
+3182 AFANCGSLNSVSFNPLCESIDGYAFKNCTSLPYVEINSEADLRIQSFAFAGTAILSEVKILAKTLVLKENCFVEKDKTSNIKILTLIADAQTLDLSVTNGTSSALNGCG
-3188 NLQSAQNIANVEDCA
+3188 NLYRIQVQGLKDKSLSISSFSDATWHHWTDGYYLGTFTQNIKTINRDGYYTTDSHD
-3203 FMNCNSLETT
+3203 FFDWILENIDYDYSAKTIVVNEGT
-3213 TFNSNCST
+3213 HRIIGYRGNLTSVVVPNYLSYGTNKFRSEKVVRLTQDGLISGISNLEIVDFGLMLT
-3221 IGVSGFENCSSLI
+3221 IGDENASYSLFGESNQTVTSISFTVSMQINKNAFKNCTALSQVNGGDKIAQLGVSAFENCSSL
-3234 SCQFSTSLKSIS
+3234 TSIS
-3246 NRSFY
+3246 
-3251 ATGLTNANLK
+3251 
-3261 DVLYLGVESFANC
+3261 LGG
-3274 NDLSSITLSE
+3274 DLASIPDS
-3284 NLTYIPQYCFYNC
+3284 CF
-3297 GLTTLTIPANVTTID
+3297 
-3312 RYSFKNNTSL
+3312 KNTSL
-3322 TVIVFNGAP
+3322 TTITIPGNVT
-3331 NSINGSSFENAESI
+3331 SIGSMAFENCSDMA
-3345 EYIQLKTTFK
+3345 
-3355 MCWEGITKWF
+3355 
-3365 LYSLS
+3365 
-3370 NIKSGVWRYSETKI
+3370 NIKLLPEESPVWGTNSLKNTRNNISIILSKMESYSSYKL
-3384 TNNSFVKTKSVLELK
+3384 SM
-3399 DIGFYYFIADNNVSV
+3399 GNVGL
-3414 QVDGDS
+3414 VDGC
-3420 TLYWYNSLS
+3420 
-3429 SAFNSKAS
+3429 FNSS
-3437 GNTSVVTMYADDSI
+3437 GAIMYARDFSESSIFAYFWDGRWRRSLNVNTLTRRGMVGLASKAEIKFESLDDNAKDFFEMI
-3451 YSELNINSETNITLE
+3451 LDKTEDNIE
-3466 ATNKYIVTI
+3466 A
-3475 YRGSA
+3475 
-3480 STATRNR
+3480 
-3487 EIFHITGGSMK
+3487 
-3498 MGTKNNNLILDGN
+3498 MGKDRTQRYKILDGY
-3511 KDAGS
+3511 KYRFTFIQKTALDDPYESWIAGS
-3516 LGNNISSMIYIEEGS
+3516 ISAYNLISPNQWTIFYADENQKIKTLAD
-3531 FVMNGGKIQNCIA
+3531 GKA
-3544 DFGGAIYIAEEG
+3544 DF
-3556 ATTLKGGIIQN
+3556 
-3567 CVARIN
+3567 
-3573 GGAILNNGSLSIS
+3573 S
-3586 SVKLQSNKANERGG
+3586 
-3600 AIATKGNFSTS
+3600 
-3611 NNAIIEKNSAAIDG
+3611 
-3625 GGIYLF
+3625 
-3631 GNNGRVALQNVI
+3631 
-3643 IKSNKAA
+3643 
-3650 YGGGV
+3650 
-3655 YIRGGLTVYLW
+3655 
-3666 PGCAISNNT
+3666 
-3675 ASSLGGGLFSAA
+3675 
-3687 SADNKV
+3687 
-3693 QFHGATISYNTANDG
+3693 
-3708 AGVYLEGGSYGNY
+3708 GSYGN
-3721 YTGTISYN
+3721 
-3729 TADTS
+3729 
-3734 KGNGGGIF
+3734 
-3742 AGKNSKFYF
+3742 
-3751 GYNSD
+3751 
-3756 DKLSISNNEAYRGAG
+3756 R
-3771 VYISDAEYCYMRTNV
+3771 
-3786 IISHNNATQD
+3786 
-3796 GGGIYYDYHSS
+3796 YYDAYVD
-3807 LYRSGINIYCT
+3807 NFAVT
-3818 INYNKANYGG
+3818 A
-3828 GIYFKGDK
+3828 YF
-3836 LEDINAGPKISNVTI
+3836 
-3851 QGNTGRVFGSA
+3851 
-3862 LFLNHAAVVI
+3862 AVI
-3872 YGQTFI
+3872 
-3878 YGQYYAM
+3878 
-3885 DRGCLYIDYDEDWSN
+3885 
-3900 TGKISVLGNKKGA
+3900 
-3913 ANGFAF
+3913 
-3919 LYGSDVIPKYWM
+3919 
-3931 ERYVKYFN
+3931 
-3939 YNGKYGPTTAWLTEI
+3939 
-3954 TS
+3954 

>member
-1 MTKKRN
+1 M
-7 NRWAILAIF
+7 
-16 SFFISLFCASAWF
+16 
-29 ISNAWFR
+29 
-36 DQDSMENDVD
+36 DNDVD

-94 LKFTCTSGA
+94 IKFTCTSGA

-163 PRDAIVEKHFT
+163 PRDAIVGKHFT
-174 SADQVTMTIEIEAI
+174 SADQVMMTIEIEAI

-193 EDSSMFELNQYF
+193 EDSSIFELNQYF

-240 PEIEKVKSSDH
+240 PEIAKEKAADH
-251 TTFAYWSTTEDG
+251 TTFAYWSTTQDG
-263 DGLKIREADE
+263 EGLKIREADE

-361 ADTQI
+361 TDTQI

-396 GSSKVFTITPDNGH
+396 GSSKVFAITPDNGH

-415 TLDGVDMPV
+415 TLDGVDIPV

-506 SKGGVAQNVA
+506 AKGGVAQNVA

-555 YEYGATASFVIAPDP
+555 YEYGATAAFVIAPDP

-585 VSVTEG
+585 VTVTEG

-671 RYDLGFEYDIPDL
+671 RYDLGFEYDIPDF

-735 SALLSVLLAVIFST
+735 SALISVLLAVIFST

-758 CTLPAGVNSLDYYA
+758 CTLPAGVSSLDYYA

-855 TSMGKVTDIWRDSED
+855 TSMGKVTDIWSDSED

-949 IGRYAFYYCAFTDL
+949 IGRYAFYCCAFTDL

-980 NNFSNLI
+980 NNFSSLTI
-987 VPTPQIA
+987 QMPQVT

-1026 KKLKSFTATSI
+1026 KKLKSFKATSI

-1080 IPNGVVTI
+1080 IPNGVETI
-1088 ESQAFYGNPFKNLV
+1088 GSQAFYGNPFKNLV

-1108 KLAEDALQNCQN
+1108 TLAEDALQNCQN
-1120 LERFE
+1120 LEKFE

-1131 EIISNLNKIGSTP
+1131 EIISNLNKIGSTS

-1159 SSAPNG
+1159 SSAPDG

-1190 SDAQIKRYTTS
+1190 SDAQIKRYTTA

-1300 NNANGKKIANIVVPM
+1300 NNANGKKLANIVVPM
-1315 TIKYIGTNAFVGTK
+1315 TIKHIGTNAFVGTK

-1424 LSNTKITE
+1424 LSNTKITK
-1432 IQTQTFDK
+1432 IKTQTFDK
-1440 CSNLYRVYLPSTV
+1440 CSSLTKVYFPSTL
-1453 KTIGF
+1453 KTIGSS
-1458 WAFNN
+1458 AFNA
-1463 CSRLTN
+1463 CSSLTYI
-1469 FTFGSSLE
+1469 TFGSAIE
-1477 DIVRYAFFGCASL
+1477 QIDTDAFSYCNKIANLDFPASL
-1490 SNLEFPATLKS
+1490 TLIGKSSFVGCSSLANLTFRHSSFANFT
-1501 IGTQAFDLCAGITK
+1501 IG
-1515 ITFKHTDMSNLDVAA
+1515 A
-1530 SAFNGTTSALQVYIQ
+1530 SAFEKTTSALVVYIQ
-1545 SGIQLANFKAK
+1545 NVIALNDFKAK
-1556 FDGTSIDRGFA
+1556 FDGTTTDKGFA
-1567 EDATLFYQNTSTP
+1567 EDATLYYQSAKNP
-1580 LAVYKSKE
+1580 LAFYKSKE
-1588 WKQVCQVVVYCGDA
+1588 WKQVYQVVVYCGDA

-1610 GKEDQFIPSLKTKTF
+1610 GKEDQFISSLKTKTF

-1643 KFVSLTINNELAL
+1643 KFVSLTVNNTLVL
-1656 EGNGE
+1656 EGDGN

-1668 VSSGGDA
+1668 VSSGGVA

-1687 DSPLVILDPND
+1687 DSPLVILDRN
-1698 GLANHIANE
+1698 GGSASHIANE
-1707 GDNKTTFTINVRS
+1707 DKTKGIFTIVVPE
-1720 GENEDDYKKGDKD
+1720 GQNEYLYKYGDKD

-1743 TEINQTGKRFD
+1743 TESNQTGKRFD
-1754 VGVKYSVVDLDGVN
+1754 VGVEYSVVDLDGVN

-1782 NITNNGT
+1782 SITNDGT

-1815 IADYGFSRVNDD
+1815 IANYGFSRVNDD

-1840 ITMPSTINTIGKRAF
+1840 ITMPSTITTIGKRAF

-1888 INKLNPSSNVVEFS
+1888 INKLSPSSNVVEFS

-1910 ADRPKIIYQF
+1910 ADKPKITYQF
-1920 ALGSNKKDIN
+1920 ALGSNKKDID

-1980 SVTCTEK
+1980 SVTCAEK

-2030 FVYEGN
+2030 FVYEDN

-2056 KVIATFGEGE
+2056 KVVATFGEGE

-2111 ALDIVVTF
+2111 ALDVVVTF
-2119 KSDQGYILNKLTYSV
+2119 KSDQGYVLDTLTYSV
-2134 NGGSTENEI
+2134 DGGSENEI
-2143 TLLADKFTV
+2143 TLLADKFTIT
-2152 STYTHNIDK
+2152 TYTHNIEK
-2161 FKRNGDWHIKAYFK
+2161 FTRNGNWHIKAYFK

-2245 DDGNKIENANLEWKY
+2245 DDGNNIENANLEWKY

-2276 TNIKTW
+2276 TNIKTL

-2296 YAPVILHLSG
+2296 YAPVILHVSG
-2306 VFTPLGMVYNDKTKQ
+2306 LYTPLGMVYNDKTKQ

-2363 LDTGFEYEASLLNE
+2363 LDTGFNYAAGLLNE

-2409 SSVSSGAIPKKI
+2409 SSVSLGAIPKKI

-2439 YSGMTIILPKTVT
+2439 YSGTTIILPKTVT

-2521 ANSNIAVSSI
+2521 ANSNITVSSI

-2551 SDSNNSVVSYGV
+2551 SDANNSVVSYGV

-2702 YTIEISTGSPT
+2702 YTITITTDRPT
-2713 TIRRIDYFKYITKTL
+2713 TISRIDYFKYITKTSQ
-2728 PESTPYSSYQG
+2728 ESTPYSSYQG

-2872 TGGKTIS
+2872 TCGKTIS
-2879 AFVAVMPISLNINGG
+2879 AFVAVMPISLNINCG

-3011 VVPKEINYSIVKGLQ
+3011 VVPKEINHSIVKGLQ

-3075 ATFQNASKLTDFIL
+3075 ATFQNASNLTNFVL

-3188 NLQSAQNIANVEDCA
+3188 NLQSAQNIANVKDCA

-3516 LGNNISSMIYIEEGS
+3516 LGNNVSSMIYIEEGS
-3531 FVMNGGKIQNCIA
+3531 FVMSGGTIQNCIA
-3544 DFGGAIYIAEEG
+3544 DYGGAIYIEEDG
-3556 ATTLKGGIIQN
+3556 AATLKGGIIKN
-3567 CVARIN
+3567 CIARIN
-3573 GGAILNNGSLSIS
+3573 GGAIVNNGSLSIS
-3586 SVKLQSNKANERGG
+3586 SVQINSNKANERGG
-3600 AIATKGNFSTS
+3600 AIATKGTFSTS
-3611 NNAIIEKNSAAIDG
+3611 SNPTIEKNSAAIDG
-3625 GGIYLF
+3625 GGIYLY
-3631 GNNGRVALQNVI
+3631 GNTGRATLQNVT

-3675 ASSLGGGLFSAA
+3675 ASSLGGGLYSASGEA
-3687 SADNKV
+3687 NKLKIS
-3693 QFHGATISYNTANDG
+3693 GATISSNSSQSGAGVFVEDGTHGCFEWGTISNNTAN
-3708 AGVYLEGGSYGNY
+3708 VS
-3721 YTGTISYN
+3721 S
-3729 TADTS
+3729 
-3734 KGNGGGIF
+3734 GNGGGI
-3742 AGKNSKFYF
+3742 YF
-3751 GYNSD
+3751 GNRSNVVCG
-3756 DKLSISNNEAYRGAG
+3756 KENISNSLYISSNKSYRGAG
-3771 VYISDAEYCYMRTNV
+3771 IYMEDVEAVISKKAYITYNQ
-3786 IISHNNATQD
+3786 ATQD
-3796 GGGIYYDYHSS
+3796 GGGIFVKANKNSDSHKVS
-3807 LYRSGINIYCT
+3807 INCT
-3818 INYNKANYGG
+3818 VNSNIANYGG
-3828 GIYFKGDK
+3828 GIYVQGD
-3836 LEDINAGPKISNVTI
+3836 NAGLSFINPLIGRISMNSVI
-3851 QGNTGRVFGSA
+3851 ILYNTANQKGSA
-3862 LFLNHAAVVI
+3862 LFINKAPVML
-3872 YGQTFI
+3872 YGRTDI
-3878 YGQYYAM
+3878 SGHYYALNG
-3885 DRGCLYIDYDEDWSN
+3885 GCLCINTTDVIGYDFNNGALGRIHVTGNKTGLSNPIVQVIGYRDIKYYIDYFDY
-3900 TGKISVLGNKKGA
+3900 I
-3913 ANGFAF
+3913 
-3919 LYGSDVIPKYWM
+3919 
-3931 ERYVKYFN
+3931 
-3939 YNGKYGPTTAWLTEI
+3939 GKYDNVCGWLTKA
-3954 TS
+3954 S

>member
-36 DQDSMENDVD
+36 DRDSMDNDVD

-94 LKFTCTSGA
+94 IKFTSTSGA

-163 PRDAIVEKHFT
+163 PRDAIVGKHFT

-193 EDSSMFELNQYF
+193 EDSSIFELNQYF

-235 SNAIV
+235 DHAIV
-240 PEIEKVKSSDH
+240 PEIEKEKAADH
-251 TTFAYWSTTEDG
+251 TTFAYWSTTQDG
-263 DGLKIREADE
+263 EGLKIREADE

-283 MEVWPVYAHDQVKI
+283 MEVWPFYAHDQVKI

-506 SKGGVAQNVA
+506 AKGGVAQNVA

-555 YEYGATASFVIAPDP
+555 YEYGATAAFVIAPDP

-585 VSVTEG
+585 VTVTEG

-735 SALLSVLLAVIFST
+735 SSLLSVLLAVIFST

-980 NNFSNLI
+980 NNFSSLI

-1088 ESQAFYGNPFKNLV
+1088 GSQAFYGNPFKNLV

-1120 LERFE
+1120 LEKFE

-1159 SSAPNG
+1159 SSAPDG

-1300 NNANGKKIANIVVPM
+1300 NNANGKKLANIVVPM

-1424 LSNTKITE
+1424 LSNTKITK
-1432 IQTQTFDK
+1432 IKDQTFDK
-1440 CSNLYRVYLPSTV
+1440 CSSLTKVYFPSTL
-1453 KTIGF
+1453 KTIGSS
-1458 WAFNN
+1458 AFNA
-1463 CSRLTN
+1463 CSSLTYM
-1469 FTFGSSLE
+1469 TFGSAIE
-1477 DIVRYAFFGCASL
+1477 QIDKKAFSYCNKIANLDFPASL
-1490 SNLEFPATLKS
+1490 TS
-1501 IGTQAFDLCAGITK
+1501 IGESAFVGCSSLANL
-1515 ITFKHTDMSNLDVAA
+1515 TFRHTSFANFTIGA
-1530 SAFNGTTSALQVYIQ
+1530 SAFEKTTSALVVYIQ
-1545 SGIQLANFKAK
+1545 NVIALNDFKAK
-1556 FDGTSIDRGFA
+1556 FDGTTTDKGFA
-1567 EDATLFYQNTSTP
+1567 EDATLYYQSAKNP
-1580 LAVYKSKE
+1580 LAFYKSKE
-1588 WKQVCQVVVYCGDA
+1588 WKPVCQVVVYCGDA

-1635 LMRPNPNK
+1635 LMKPSPNK
-1643 KFVSLTINNELAL
+1643 KFVSLTINNTLVL
-1656 EGNGE
+1656 EGDGN

-1668 VSSGGDA
+1668 TSGEVK
-1675 SITQDTNIIITF
+1675 IEKNTEIIITF
-1687 DSPLVILDPND
+1687 DTPLVILDKN
-1698 GLANHIANE
+1698 GGSASHIANE
-1707 GDNKTTFTINVRS
+1707 DKTKGTFTINVRS

-1743 TEINQTGKRFD
+1743 TESNQTGKRFD
-1754 VGVKYSVVDLDGVN
+1754 VGVEYSVVDLDGVN

-1782 NITNNGT
+1782 NITNDGT

-1827 SSKIIGNSLLSGI
+1827 SSKIIGDNLLSGI
-1840 ITMPSTINTIGKRAF
+1840 ITIPSTINTIGKRAF

-1910 ADRPKIIYQF
+1910 ADKSKIIYQF

-1930 NVNANY
+1930 NVNVNY

-1944 SGIQTFDD
+1944 SVIQTFDD

-2184 LDSGVDKA
+2184 LDSGIDKT

-2306 VFTPLGMVYNDKTKQ
+2306 VFTPLCMVYNDQTKQ

-2363 LDTGFEYEASLLNE
+2363 LDTGFNYAAGLLNE

-2388 FFTPIDSSKYDTTK
+2388 FFTSIDSSKYDTTK

-2439 YSGMTIILPKTVT
+2439 YSGTTIILPKTVT

-2551 SDSNNSVVSYGV
+2551 SDANNSVVSYGV

-2574 TFTKKSDNV
+2574 TLTKKSDNV

-2672 TSGSTYSFIS
+2672 TSGSTYSFKS
-2682 TNKYDFVDNGQ
+2682 TNKYDFVDNGL

-2702 YTIEISTGSPT
+2702 YTITITTDRPT
-2713 TIRRIDYFKYITKTL
+2713 TISRIDYLKYITKTS

-2835 KFTNSIFSIYSH
+2835 KFTNSIFSIYRH
-2847 SDQNKAFGYDYVG
+2847 TGQNKTFGYDYVG

-2894 IGDIPRYTT
+2894 TGDIPRYTT

-2968 ARYAEYSTSNWTMDN
+2968 ARYAEYDSSAWEAGTKEFQKWGITGYRTTIFGTKIPVYGWITYSEKDLGYYVYNG
-2983 SGCVLYTGTGATG
+2983 SGASGSLLSSTGA
-2996 KFLNSNSS
+2996 KSANFL
-3004 SNSKNFV
+3004 
-3011 VVPKEINYSIVKGLQ
+3011 VVPKIINHSYVRGLATDALKNLAPTSVK
-3026 SNAFSELGDTVNY
+3026 Y
-3039 ILLPGGEFVTIGA
+3039 ILLPGGGFNVEFDIS
-3052 TMLGTVNSVTK
+3052 LNK
-3063 IQLPSGISSIAV
+3063 NCIIERIQLPSDIFLKGSTNFTQLTNLLEFKLNSSS
-3075 ATFQNASKLTDFIL
+3075 Q
-3089 NESLES
+3089 S
-3095 NYSTP
+3095 NYKVY
-3100 NGVLYNSNRTI
+3100 GGALYNAEKST
-3111 LYAHPRQK
+3111 LYAHPMK
-3119 EMTSSTILGTISTI
+3119 LTMSDSTIASTISVI
-3133 EEYACYECD
+3133 EDYACYGCSQGSITLDFSGLSKVGKYAFYSSKSVRGIQSQSVYTVGEHAFTFCSNLEFAKN
-3142 LGTAELNLPDAT
+3142 LGTVYDSGHLNYESASFAHCINLKLAT
-3154 QIKQRAFQNAGG
+3154 FNSKCSYVGNRAFFGCTNLQTVENVNDLKQYAFADCIGLNSVSFNPLCASIDGYAFQN
-3166 IKSVTFGNA
+3166 
-3175 LQTVAQY
+3175 
-3182 AFYGCP
+3182 C
-3188 NLQSAQNIANVEDCA
+3188 
-3203 FMNCNSLETT
+3203 
-3213 TFNSNCST
+3213 
-3221 IGVSGFENCSSLI
+3221 
-3234 SCQFSTSLKSIS
+3234 TSLPYVEINSEADLSIQ
-3246 NRSFY
+3246 
-3251 ATGLTNANLK
+3251 
-3261 DVLYLGVESFANC
+3261 SFAFAG
-3274 NDLSSITLSE
+3274 T
-3284 NLTYIPQYCFYNC
+3284 
-3297 GLTTLTIPANVTTID
+3297 
-3312 RYSFKNNTSL
+3312 
-3322 TVIVFNGAP
+3322 
-3331 NSINGSSFENAESI
+3331 
-3345 EYIQLKTTFK
+3345 
-3355 MCWEGITKWF
+3355 
-3365 LYSLS
+3365 YSLS
-3370 NIKSGVWRYSETKI
+3370 EVKILAKTLVLRENCFVEKNKTSNIKILTLIATDAQTLDLSV
-3384 TNNSFVKTKSVLELK
+3384 TNGTSSALNGCGSLYRIQVQGLK
-3399 DIGFYYFIADNNVSV
+3399 D
-3414 QVDGDS
+3414 
-3420 TLYWYNSLS
+3420 
-3429 SAFNSKAS
+3429 K
-3437 GNTSVVTMYADDSI
+3437 
-3451 YSELNINSETNITLE
+3451 
-3466 ATNKYIVTI
+3466 
-3475 YRGSA
+3475 
-3480 STATRNR
+3480 
-3487 EIFHITGGSMK
+3487 
-3498 MGTKNNNLILDGN
+3498 
-3511 KDAGS
+3511 
-3516 LGNNISSMIYIEEGS
+3516 
-3531 FVMNGGKIQNCIA
+3531 
-3544 DFGGAIYIAEEG
+3544 
-3556 ATTLKGGIIQN
+3556 
-3567 CVARIN
+3567 
-3573 GGAILNNGSLSIS
+3573 SLSIS
-3586 SVKLQSNKANERGG
+3586 SFSDATWHHWTDGYYLGTLTQDIKTINQDGYYTTDSHDFFDWILENIDYDYSTKTIVVNEGTHRIIGYRGNLTSVVVPNYLSYGTNKFRSEKVVRLTEDGLISGISNLEIVDFGLMSTIGDENATYSLFGESNSTVKTIKFNNAVINKNAFKYCTALTTASGADTITKIGNAAFQQTALTSISITKATEIGEWAFANCGQLANVTLCESLTRIPNYCFKNAGLIKITIPARVTRIESQAFNNCSKMSTIEFKPATPPSIFANAFAGTPSGLLIKLSVNLQTYTNCLGTFNRYDIGIQPYINQLNRKGFAAGAKVYVSNQTSQISTCNASGVFTLTYKIVIISSYGSLTRQFGNQPPDIIGEHSTGSSIDTANDSTVKQLFSYRISGAGSGAGG
-3600 AIATKGNFSTS
+3600 AIYTNSGTANATTYLCDAYTNSKATIYATGRGNEQGKTGFKLYTYNQIGNIATQNPRTGEFRIATTGSPSLDQTVGNGYVYTFS
-3611 NNAIIEKNSAAIDG
+3611 NLKNHYVIDVG
-3625 GGIYLF
+3625 
-3631 GNNGRVALQNVI
+3631 
-3643 IKSNKAA
+3643 
-3650 YGGGV
+3650 
-3655 YIRGGLTVYLW
+3655 
-3666 PGCAISNNT
+3666 
-3675 ASSLGGGLFSAA
+3675 
-3687 SADNKV
+3687 
-3693 QFHGATISYNTANDG
+3693 GAT
-3708 AGVYLEGGSYGNY
+3708 
-3721 YTGTISYN
+3721 
-3729 TADTS
+3729 
-3734 KGNGGGIF
+3734 
-3742 AGKNSKFYF
+3742 
-3751 GYNSD
+3751 
-3756 DKLSISNNEAYRGAG
+3756 
-3771 VYISDAEYCYMRTNV
+3771 
-3786 IISHNNATQD
+3786 
-3796 GGGIYYDYHSS
+3796 
-3807 LYRSGINIYCT
+3807 
-3818 INYNKANYGG
+3818 
-3828 GIYFKGDK
+3828 
-3836 LEDINAGPKISNVTI
+3836 
-3851 QGNTGRVFGSA
+3851 
-3862 LFLNHAAVVI
+3862 
-3872 YGQTFI
+3872 
-3878 YGQYYAM
+3878 
-3885 DRGCLYIDYDEDWSN
+3885 
-3900 TGKISVLGNKKGA
+3900 
-3913 ANGFAF
+3913 
-3919 LYGSDVIPKYWM
+3919 
-3931 ERYVKYFN
+3931 
-3939 YNGKYGPTTAWLTEI
+3939 
-3954 TS
+3954 

>member
-36 DQDSMENDVD
+36 DRDSMDNDVD

-94 LKFTCTSGA
+94 IKFTSTSGA

-163 PRDAIVEKHFT
+163 PRDAIVGKHFT

-193 EDSSMFELNQYF
+193 EDSSIFELNQYF

-240 PEIEKVKSSDH
+240 PEIEKEKAADH
-251 TTFAYWSTTEDG
+251 TTFAYWSTTQDG
-263 DGLKIREADE
+263 EGLKIREADE

-506 SKGGVAQNVA
+506 AKGGVAQNVA

-555 YEYGATASFVIAPDP
+555 YEYGATAAFVIAPDP

-585 VSVTEG
+585 VTVTEG

-709 FPKGTKNIQRIGF
+709 FPKGTTNIQRIGF

-735 SALLSVLLAVIFST
+735 SSLLSVLLAVIFST

-1088 ESQAFYGNPFKNLV
+1088 GSQAFYGNPFKNLV

-1120 LERFE
+1120 LEKFE

-1159 SSAPNG
+1159 SSAPDG

-1300 NNANGKKIANIVVPM
+1300 NNANGKKLANIVVPM

-1409 TSAFAN
+1409 ASAFAN

-1469 FTFGSSLE
+1469 LTFGSSLE

-1530 SAFNGTTSALQVYIQ
+1530 SAFNGTTSSLQVYIQ

-1556 FDGTSIDRGFA
+1556 FDGTSTDRGFA

-1588 WKQVCQVVVYCGDA
+1588 WKPVCQVVVYCGDA

-1707 GDNKTTFTINVRS
+1707 SDNKTKFTINVRS

-1754 VGVKYSVVDLDGVN
+1754 VGVEYSVVDLDGVN

-1782 NITNNGT
+1782 EITNDGT

-1810 IVVKS
+1810 IVVES

-1910 ADRPKIIYQF
+1910 ADKPKIIYQF

-2005 VNYLNKWGGRYNSNT
+2005 VNYINKWGGRYNSNT

-2066 IGGESITIVNKS
+2066 IGGESITIINKS

-2184 LDSGVDKA
+2184 LDSGIDKT

-2306 VFTPLGMVYNDKTKQ
+2306 VFTPLCMVYNDQTKQ

-2363 LDTGFEYEASLLNE
+2363 LDTGFNYAAGLLNE

-2439 YSGMTIILPKTVT
+2439 YFGTTIILPKTVT

-2462 QANGPIYF
+2462 KISGQIYF
-2470 PTKLTNME
+2470 PTQLRTME

-2574 TFTKKSDNV
+2574 TFTQKSDNV

-2590 NAKNKVTVYVADDG
+2590 NAKNKISVYVADDG

-2702 YTIEISTGSPT
+2702 YTIKITTGPPT
-2713 TIRRIDYFKYITKTL
+2713 TIRRIDYFKYITKTSQ
-2728 PESTPYSSYQG
+2728 ESTPYSSYQG

-2744 IQSQDFDGKLEKST
+2744 IKSQDFDGKLEKST

-2780 FESNLLENLDMTDV
+2780 FESNLLTNLDMTDV

-2823 PYGAMLTITLTN
+2823 PYGAMVTITLTN

-2847 SDQNKAFGYDYVG
+2847 SGQNKTFGYDYVG

-2872 TGGKTIS
+2872 TSGKTIS

-2894 IGDIPRYTT
+2894 TGDISGYTT

-2951 RPIDE
+2951 RSIDE

-3011 VVPKEINYSIVKGLQ
+3011 VVPKEINHSIVKGLQ
-3026 SNAFSELGDTVNY
+3026 SNAFSELGDTVKY

-3075 ATFQNASKLTDFIL
+3075 ATFRNASNLIDITL

-3095 NYSTP
+3095 SYSAP
-3100 NGVLYNSNRTI
+3100 NGVLYNKSKTI
-3111 LYAHPRQK
+3111 LYAHPQQK
-3119 EMTSSTILGTISTI
+3119 ELLSYNIFESISTI
-3133 EEYACYECD
+3133 EAYACFNCINGAASIVLPNIVEIKEYAFSFA
-3142 LGTAELNLPDAT
+3142 LGLLKINLGSSLKAIET
-3154 QIKQRAFQNAGG
+3154 
-3166 IKSVTFGNA
+3166 
-3175 LQTVAQY
+3175 Y
-3182 AFYGCP
+3182 AF
-3188 NLQSAQNIANVEDCA
+3188 
-3203 FMNCNSLETT
+3203 
-3213 TFNSNCST
+3213 SNCSNLQEVLNANYIEQYT
-3221 IGVSGFENCSSLI
+3221 FNNCSQLSHITFAEDCSLI
-3234 SCQFSTSLKSIS
+3234 PT
-3246 NRSFY
+3246 
-3251 ATGLTNANLK
+3251 
-3261 DVLYLGVESFANC
+3261 
-3274 NDLSSITLSE
+3274 
-3284 NLTYIPQYCFYNC
+3284 
-3297 GLTTLTIPANVTTID
+3297 
-3312 RYSFKNNTSL
+3312 YSFKNCISLPNIKIISSVSLLIQEYAFANTSML
-3322 TVIVFNGAP
+3322 TEVEFIAKKLKLEQNCFNAAKGKTNNIKILTLIATDKVALDLSTGFLVEQGYGKSALNGCSNLFRLHVENLKTTQISFSDFNPIEKWNFWTEGYFKGTHRVVDTIVELGLVNYAGEADGYYTSDDLFFDWILEDVNYNLTDMTAEIKEGKHRIIGYRGAQTDLIIPYSLQYMGEHYVCGDQVVRLTNDGTVSGDVNLNSVDFSNTKTIGDNNATSSVFGDKEGKSKLKNVIFGLNTVVNKYAFYDCIGLDWRYGTSYYSGPDPKMKNIIYFGDYAFAYCRNIRKFEIGVDSSSKITFGNNVFYRCIALDRLVFNTIPTSVTVSSFTGIAVGNCVYNTNDVGFANFKKVMDRTGFPQGQRYNWYFGVYYQNQWHRLYTLLAKASFKDVVVSDP
-3331 NSINGSSFENAESI
+3331 NQFMWGLGIGRENLNWIEVIGVNPQSCAIYWSETQDRQHNTKKTGVGLNRSRVKIWQAHIRVGVSVSVTYTNYCSVIPTHCMINGSGYNEKDLGTTNDSKNH
-3345 EYIQLKTTFK
+3345 TFK
-3355 MCWEGITKWF
+3355 M
-3365 LYSLS
+3365 
-3370 NIKSGVWRYSETKI
+3370 
-3384 TNNSFVKTKSVLELK
+3384 
-3399 DIGFYYFIADNNVSV
+3399 
-3414 QVDGDS
+3414 
-3420 TLYWYNSLS
+3420 
-3429 SAFNSKAS
+3429 
-3437 GNTSVVTMYADDSI
+3437 TSD
-3451 YSELNINSETNITLE
+3451 
-3466 ATNKYIVTI
+3466 
-3475 YRGSA
+3475 
-3480 STATRNR
+3480 
-3487 EIFHITGGSMK
+3487 
-3498 MGTKNNNLILDGN
+3498 
-3511 KDAGS
+3511 
-3516 LGNNISSMIYIEEGS
+3516 
-3531 FVMNGGKIQNCIA
+3531 
-3544 DFGGAIYIAEEG
+3544 
-3556 ATTLKGGIIQN
+3556 TTL
-3567 CVARIN
+3567 
-3573 GGAILNNGSLSIS
+3573 
-3586 SVKLQSNKANERGG
+3586 
-3600 AIATKGNFSTS
+3600 T
-3611 NNAIIEKNSAAIDG
+3611 
-3625 GGIYLF
+3625 
-3631 GNNGRVALQNVI
+3631 
-3643 IKSNKAA
+3643 A
-3650 YGGGV
+3650 YIG
-3655 YIRGGLTVYLW
+3655 
-3666 PGCAISNNT
+3666 
-3675 ASSLGGGLFSAA
+3675 
-3687 SADNKV
+3687 
-3693 QFHGATISYNTANDG
+3693 
-3708 AGVYLEGGSYGNY
+3708 
-3721 YTGTISYN
+3721 
-3729 TADTS
+3729 
-3734 KGNGGGIF
+3734 
-3742 AGKNSKFYF
+3742 
-3751 GYNSD
+3751 
-3756 DKLSISNNEAYRGAG
+3756 
-3771 VYISDAEYCYMRTNV
+3771 
-3786 IISHNNATQD
+3786 
-3796 GGGIYYDYHSS
+3796 
-3807 LYRSGINIYCT
+3807 
-3818 INYNKANYGG
+3818 
-3828 GIYFKGDK
+3828 
-3836 LEDINAGPKISNVTI
+3836 
-3851 QGNTGRVFGSA
+3851 
-3862 LFLNHAAVVI
+3862 
-3872 YGQTFI
+3872 
-3878 YGQYYAM
+3878 
-3885 DRGCLYIDYDEDWSN
+3885 
-3900 TGKISVLGNKKGA
+3900 
-3913 ANGFAF
+3913 
-3919 LYGSDVIPKYWM
+3919 
-3931 ERYVKYFN
+3931 
-3939 YNGKYGPTTAWLTEI
+3939 
-3954 TS
+3954 

>member
-16 SFFISLFCASAWF
+16 SFFVSLFCASAWF

-36 DQDSMENDVD
+36 DRDSMENDVD

-94 LKFTCTSGA
+94 IKFTSTSGA

-163 PRDAIVEKHFT
+163 PRDAIVGKHFT

-506 SKGGVAQNVA
+506 AKGGVAQNVA

-555 YEYGATASFVIAPDP
+555 YEYGATAAFVIAPDP

-585 VSVTEG
+585 VTVTEG

-671 RYDLGFEYDIPDL
+671 RYDLGYEYDIPDL

-722 NEAMQEANKQGGL
+722 NEAMQEANNQEGFA
-735 SALLSVLLAVIFST
+735 ALLSVLLAVIFST

-855 TSMGKVTDIWRDSED
+855 TSMGKVTDIWSDSED

-949 IGRYAFYYCAFTDL
+949 IGRYAFYCCAFTDL

-980 NNFSNLI
+980 NNFSSLTI
-987 VPTPQIA
+987 QMPQVA

-1080 IPNGVVTI
+1080 IPNGVETI
-1088 ESQAFYGNPFKNLV
+1088 GSQAFYGNPFKNLV

-1108 KLAEDALQNCQN
+1108 TLAEDALQNCQN
-1120 LERFE
+1120 LEKFE

-1131 EIISNLNKIGSTP
+1131 EIISNLNKIGSTS

-1159 SSAPNG
+1159 SSAPDG

-1247 APSVIV
+1247 APAVIV

-1300 NNANGKKIANIVVPM
+1300 NNANGKKLANIVVPM
-1315 TIKYIGTNAFVGTK
+1315 TIKHIGTNAFVGTK

-1342 ASAFANCSNLTSAEF
+1342 TSAFANCSNLTSAEF

-1432 IQTQTFDK
+1432 IKTQTFDK
-1440 CSNLYRVYLPSTV
+1440 CPNLYRVYLPSTV
-1453 KTIGF
+1453 KTIGV

-1469 FTFGSSLE
+1469 LTFGSSLE
-1477 DIVRYAFFGCASL
+1477 DIVTYAFFGCASL

-1556 FDGTSIDRGFA
+1556 FDGTSTDRGFA

-1635 LMRPNPNK
+1635 LMKPSPNK
-1643 KFVSLTINNELAL
+1643 KFVSLTINNTLVL
-1656 EGNGE
+1656 EGDGN

-1668 VSSGGDA
+1668 VSSGEVA
-1675 SITQDTNIIITF
+1675 SITQDANIIITF

-1768 VLYAIYLKPTEQTF
+1768 VLYAIYLKPTDQTF
-1782 NITNNGT
+1782 SITNDGT
-1789 ISLGNKNVT
+1789 ISLDNKDVT
-1798 ISNLVIPKKVNN
+1798 ISNLVIPKKVND

-1827 SSKIIGNSLLSGI
+1827 SSKIIGDNLLSGI
-1840 ITMPSTINTIGKRAF
+1840 ITMPSTVTTIGKRAF

-1910 ADRPKIIYQF
+1910 ADKPKIIYQF

-1966 CKNLNQFVFRLNAA
+1966 CKNLNQFVFKLNAA
-1980 SVTCTEK
+1980 SVTCAEK

-2036 PTLVAIP
+2036 PTLVEIP

-2078 ESQSGAT
+2078 ASQSGAT
-2085 YTNSFE
+2085 HTNSFE
-2091 NYKDAFGAGITYKD
+2091 NYKDAFGAGTTYKD

-2111 ALDIVVTF
+2111 ALDVVVTF
-2119 KSDQGYILNKLTYSV
+2119 KSDQGYILDRLTYSV
-2134 NGGSTENEI
+2134 DGGSENAI
-2143 TLLADKFTV
+2143 TLLADKFTIT
-2152 STYTHNIDK
+2152 TYTHNIEK
-2161 FKRNGDWHIKAYFK
+2161 FTRNGNWHIKAYFT

-2184 LDSGVDKA
+2184 VDSGVDKM

-2217 FNRSFT
+2217 FNNSFT

-2288 YVVVIDTV
+2288 YVIVIDTV

-2306 VFTPLGMVYNDKTKQ
+2306 LYTPLGMVYNDTTKQ
-2321 YEKIDGASLIQ
+2321 YEKINGASLIQ

-2363 LDTGFEYEASLLNE
+2363 LDTGFEYAAGLLKE

-2409 SSVSSGAIPKKI
+2409 SSVSSGAIPKEI

-2439 YSGMTIILPKTVT
+2439 YSGTTIILPKTVT

-2470 PTKLTNME
+2470 PTKLINME

-2497 ITYAFAISND
+2497 ITYSFAISND

-2538 GAYVFAGRSSGEY
+2538 GAYVFAGRSDISEY
-2551 SDSNNSVVSYGV
+2551 SDDGLSINVYGKYVFNNCQI
-2563 GVFFNTTIYQF
+2563 TAM
-2574 TFTKKSDNV
+2574 TFTKASSSV
-2583 AFDGLLL
+2583 TFDGKLF
-2590 NAKNKVTVYVADDG
+2590 NSTNKISVYVADEG
-2604 YMSKLNNRGFWSYT
+2604 YMETLKDRGFWSYT
-2618 QTQALGSNPYSSM
+2618 QNQALGSNPYSSM
-2631 YVKKTTV
+2631 YMLE
-2638 TGDLYQNPAV
+2638 GD
-2648 TDNYVSLYAIYKDNN
+2648 TSLHAIYRNDTEEGDT
-2663 WIRVYFYTH
+2663 WQRVYFYTH
-2672 TSGSTYSFIS
+2672 TSGSTYSFTS
-2682 TNKYDFVDNGQ
+2682 TNIYDFEDNGL
-2693 TFAANGLLQ
+2693 TFAANGRLQ
-2702 YTIEISTGSPT
+2702 YTIKITTTRPT
-2713 TIRRIDYFKYITKTL
+2713 TIRRIDYFEYITQSSLAT
-2728 PESTPYSSYQG
+2728 TPYSSYQG

-2744 IQSQDFDGKLEKST
+2744 IQSHNFDGTLGKST

-2780 FESNLLENLDMTDV
+2780 FGSNLLENLDMTDV
-2794 FSIEVYANDKQLNAS
+2794 FSIKVDANDKQLNAS

-2847 SDQNKAFGYDYVG
+2847 SGQNKEFGYDYVG

-2894 IGDIPRYTT
+2894 TGDIPRYTT
-2903 AISGGTYTF
+2903 AISDGTYTF

-2939 TDTRYDTSNTYS
+2939 TDTRYDMGQTYS
-2951 RPIDE
+2951 ITLGD
-2956 IKSSSATRLKLY
+2956 ITATSTRRILF
-2968 ARYAEYSTSNWTMDN
+2968 ARYAEYNESDWTMEIKDKTVLYWENGLLKSKKVPYKTGYVTYNN
-2983 SGCVLYTGTGATG
+2983 SGASGS
-2996 KFLNSNSS
+2996 FLSSSGQNSS
-3004 SNSKNFV
+3004 NFV
-3011 VVPKEINYSIVKGLQ
+3011 VVPKTIDGDAVTGLKDGALSSIT
-3026 SNAFSELGDTVNY
+3026 SNAVTYVLMPHSLTNLNKTLFS
-3039 ILLPGGEFVTIGA
+3039 
-3052 TMLGTVNSVTK
+3052 NSNNIVRV
-3063 IQLPSGISSIAV
+3063 QLPSGMSSIQYGIDSNSVKVGSFA
-3075 ATFQNASKLTDFIL
+3075 NMSNLTGFTL
-3089 NESLES
+3089 NPSLES
-3095 NYSTP
+3095 TYSVFGGALYNKAKTLLICHP
-3100 NGVLYNSNRTI
+3100 QKLEMSNSSFASTISEIAAYACENCSTGSGVLTLPNLNIVRTYAFSNATALHSISVGKDISRI
-3111 LYAHPRQK
+3111 DDYAFNRC
-3119 EMTSSTILGTISTI
+3119 T
-3133 EEYACYECD
+3133 
-3142 LGTAELNLPDAT
+3142 NLKTFDAT
-3154 QIKQRAFQNAGG
+3154 SVMEYLGDGAFFKCSSLEAFYGAC
-3166 IKSVTFGNA
+3166 SVGVGTFRDCSN
-3175 LQTVAQY
+3175 LSNITFTDKCTSISQY
-3182 AFYGCP
+3182 AFANCSLLSYINIVTSTLTIDTYAFDGTT
-3188 NLQSAQNIANVEDCA
+3188 NLSEISTTSTGDLTFADNFVSSNNNLKILKAISQQGELIFKSNALSNCNQLNKIQIAGYRGSMEISTFSSVAPWWHSTISFSDTSATSVDKLSADGYYTSNSPFFFDWILENVEYNYLTNTVTPLSGTHRIIGYRGTQTNIVVPYKLIYDGKIYENDNVVRLTSNGSA
-3203 FMNCNSLETT
+3203 TGTTNITAVDFSNITTIGDASATNSLFGKSNSTVKT
-3213 TFNSNCST
+3213 IKFNDAVINKNAFKNCTALSQVNGGDE
-3221 IGVSGFENCSSLI
+3221 IVQLGVSAFENCSSL
-3234 SCQFSTSLKSIS
+3234 SSIS
-3246 NRSFY
+3246 LGSDLTSIPNSCFKNTALTTITIPGNVTSIGTEAFRNVTSMTRVNFKSET
-3251 ATGLTNANLK
+3251 APTVGTNA
-3261 DVLYLGVESFANC
+3261 F
-3274 NDLSSITLSE
+3274 
-3284 NLTYIPQYCFYNC
+3284 
-3297 GLTTLTIPANVTTID
+3297 
-3312 RYSFKNNTSL
+3312 
-3322 TVIVFNGAP
+3322 
-3331 NSINGSSFENAESI
+3331 
-3345 EYIQLKTTFK
+3345 
-3355 MCWEGITKWF
+3355 
-3365 LYSLS
+3365 
-3370 NIKSGVWRYSETKI
+3370 
-3384 TNNSFVKTKSVLELK
+3384 
-3399 DIGFYYFIADNNVSV
+3399 
-3414 QVDGDS
+3414 
-3420 TLYWYNSLS
+3420 
-3429 SAFNSKAS
+3429 
-3437 GNTSVVTMYADDSI
+3437 
-3451 YSELNINSETNITLE
+3451 
-3466 ATNKYIVTI
+3466 
-3475 YRGSA
+3475 
-3480 STATRNR
+3480 
-3487 EIFHITGGSMK
+3487 
-3498 MGTKNNNLILDGN
+3498 
-3511 KDAGS
+3511 
-3516 LGNNISSMIYIEEGS
+3516 
-3531 FVMNGGKIQNCIA
+3531 
-3544 DFGGAIYIAEEG
+3544 
-3556 ATTLKGGIIQN
+3556 
-3567 CVARIN
+3567 
-3573 GGAILNNGSLSIS
+3573 
-3586 SVKLQSNKANERGG
+3586 
-3600 AIATKGNFSTS
+3600 
-3611 NNAIIEKNSAAIDG
+3611 
-3625 GGIYLF
+3625 
-3631 GNNGRVALQNVI
+3631 
-3643 IKSNKAA
+3643 
-3650 YGGGV
+3650 
-3655 YIRGGLTVYLW
+3655 
-3666 PGCAISNNT
+3666 
-3675 ASSLGGGLFSAA
+3675 
-3687 SADNKV
+3687 
-3693 QFHGATISYNTANDG
+3693 
-3708 AGVYLEGGSYGNY
+3708 
-3721 YTGTISYN
+3721 
-3729 TADTS
+3729 
-3734 KGNGGGIF
+3734 
-3742 AGKNSKFYF
+3742 
-3751 GYNSD
+3751 
-3756 DKLSISNNEAYRGAG
+3756 
-3771 VYISDAEYCYMRTNV
+3771 
-3786 IISHNNATQD
+3786 
-3796 GGGIYYDYHSS
+3796 
-3807 LYRSGINIYCT
+3807 
-3818 INYNKANYGG
+3818 
-3828 GIYFKGDK
+3828 
-3836 LEDINAGPKISNVTI
+3836 
-3851 QGNTGRVFGSA
+3851 
-3862 LFLNHAAVVI
+3862 
-3872 YGQTFI
+3872 
-3878 YGQYYAM
+3878 
-3885 DRGCLYIDYDEDWSN
+3885 
-3900 TGKISVLGNKKGA
+3900 
-3913 ANGFAF
+3913 ANGFANIQIW
-3919 LYGSDVIPKYWM
+3919 IPKYDN
-3931 ERYVKYFN
+3931 YVSYRDALDNKGFVDIY
-3939 YNGKYGPTTAWLTEI
+3939 YNGNGAKMYSDDYKTLSSNTSSVDYELARYYDGRWRKVIFILVGQIYWSCDPSWSLNPLENNAVLVKQPFTCTITGFQFIGVGWINKDAQATVFEALEGYNYQISLRSKMLGSNADYHHTETKIFTKNLYRQSATKIITVFGPYLISYDDFITGTRTEVGGWNVEETLDGYGVITKNFTTKDISYLFYDLIA
-3954 TS
+3954 

>member
-36 DQDSMENDVD
+36 DRDSMQNDVD

-94 LKFTCTSGA
+94 IKFTSTSGA

-125 QQFGEF
+125 QQFGEYF
-131 YYLCDETG
+131 YLCDETG

-163 PRDAIVEKHFT
+163 PRDAIVGKHFT

-193 EDSSMFELNQYF
+193 EDSSIFELNQYF

-235 SNAIV
+235 DHAIV
-240 PEIEKVKSSDH
+240 PEIEKEKAADH
-251 TTFAYWSTTEDG
+251 TTFAYWSTTQDG
-263 DGLKIREADE
+263 EGLKIREADE

-506 SKGGVAQNVA
+506 AKGGVAQNVA

-555 YEYGATASFVIAPDP
+555 YEYGATAAFVIAPDP

-585 VSVTEG
+585 VTVTEG

-735 SALLSVLLAVIFST
+735 SSLLSVLLAVIFST

-825 EIKMNKKLQ
+825 EIKINKKLQ

-980 NNFSNLI
+980 NNFSSLI

-994 EVMSYAF
+994 EVMPYAF

-1088 ESQAFYGNPFKNLV
+1088 GSQAFYGNPFKNLV

-1120 LERFE
+1120 LEKFE

-1159 SSAPNG
+1159 SSAPDG

-1707 GDNKTTFTINVRS
+1707 SDNKTTFTINVRS

-1754 VGVKYSVVDLDGVN
+1754 VGVEYSVVDLDGVN

-1782 NITNNGT
+1782 EITNDGT

-1815 IADYGFSRVNDD
+1815 IANYGFSRVNDD
-1827 SSKIIGNSLLSGI
+1827 SSKIIGDNLLSGI
-1840 ITMPSTINTIGKRAF
+1840 ITMPSTVTTIGKRAF

-1910 ADRPKIIYQF
+1910 ADKPKIIYQF

-2184 LDSGVDKA
+2184 LDSGIDKT
-2192 STGLSNPTSATFNGK
+2192 STGLSNPTNATFNGK

-2245 DDGNKIENANLEWKY
+2245 DDGNKIENADLEWKY

-2276 TNIKTW
+2276 TNMKTW

-2306 VFTPLGMVYNDKTKQ
+2306 VFTPLGMIYNNQTSQ

-2363 LDTGFEYEASLLNE
+2363 LDTGFNYAAGLLNE

-2388 FFTPIDSSKYDTTK
+2388 FFTSIDSSKYDTTK

-2439 YSGMTIILPKTVT
+2439 YSGTTIILPKTVT

-2521 ANSNIAVSSI
+2521 ANSNITVSSI

-2551 SDSNNSVVSYGV
+2551 SDANNSVVSYGV

-2574 TFTKKSDNV
+2574 TLTKKSDNV

-2672 TSGSTYSFIS
+2672 TSGSTYSFKS
-2682 TNKYDFVDNGQ
+2682 TNKYDFVDNGL

-2702 YTIEISTGSPT
+2702 YTIEISKGPPT

-2744 IQSQDFDGKLEKST
+2744 ITSPQDFDGKLEKST
-2758 HIAIET
+2758 RIAIET

-2770 IIVNFTGNQN
+2770 IIVNFTDNQN

-3011 VVPKEINYSIVKGLQ
+3011 VVPKEINHSIVKGLQ
-3026 SNAFSELGDTVNY
+3026 SNAFSELGDTVKY

-3075 ATFQNASKLTDFIL
+3075 ATFRNASNLTNFVL

-3095 NYSTP
+3095 VYSTP
-3100 NGVLYNSNRTI
+3100 NGVLYNSDRTI
-3111 LYAHPRQK
+3111 LYAHPQQK
-3119 EMTSSTILGTISTI
+3119 QMSNTTILASISQI
-3133 EEYACYECD
+3133 ESYACYKCN
-3142 LGTAELNLPDAT
+3142 LGVASIVLLQAIRINEY
-3154 QIKQRAFQNAGG
+3154 AFSSA
-3166 IKSVTFGNA
+3166 NA
-3175 LQTVAQY
+3175 LVSIEFGEAMQSIGGY
-3182 AFYGCP
+3182 AFNSCT
-3188 NLQSAQNIANVEDCA
+3188 NLVFANNLGDIANNA
-3203 FMNCNSLETT
+3203 FANCSKLISVS
-3213 TFNSNCST
+3213 FNVQCST
-3221 IGVSGFENCSSLI
+3221 IGESAFD
-3234 SCQFSTSLKSIS
+3234 SCVELPSVKIVHGLNQ
-3246 NRSFY
+3246 
-3251 ATGLTNANLK
+3251 GLTIKLNAFNNCPQLFEIYLNVRDLNLELTEIK
-3261 DVLYLGVESFANC
+3261 VDGGWSDIQTCFGA
-3274 NDLSSITLSE
+3274 SSEIRKLTLLSE
-3284 NLTYIPQYCFYNC
+3284 NKFNPIITYEGGWTSYKISLFSQLQHLSRLQVKNLKSAIETEKRRSFIKWKFSSTSFEDAMKNSSTVKQFYLDGFYTWDTNNFNDWILENVEYNYNDGNLTSISLQDGTHHIIGYRGAATEIVIPKGLCFFGYYISVSQVLR
-3297 GLTTLTIPANVTTID
+3297 LTNDGTAT
-3312 RYSFKNNTSL
+3312 
-3322 TVIVFNGAP
+3322 
-3331 NSINGSSFENAESI
+3331 GSSKLTSIDFSQMAATEYNILADDYESKSVLKHIIGYENAEVSI
-3345 EYIQLKTTFK
+3345 VGANNKSLKTIIFNPARLPIPVTINDRAFIR
-3355 MCWEGITKWF
+3355 C
-3365 LYSLS
+3365 SVLS
-3370 NIKSGVWRYSETKI
+3370 NVENATAIRIVGDWAFAYSKIKNISFRSGPANIPNQNVKLELGNYIFYHCSLQTVTFNGSVDMIVQKNTFRGCYDISIMRLKSSVESAINKFMEI
-3384 TNNSFVKTKSVLELK
+3384 TNGTG
-3399 DIGFYYFIADNNVSV
+3399 IP
-3414 QVDGDS
+3414 DGCFLR
-3420 TLYWYNSLS
+3420 TSLRE
-3429 SAFNSKAS
+3429 AP
-3437 GNTSVVTMYADDSI
+3437 YAAYRNDAWVRI
-3451 YSELNINSETNITLE
+3451 YSFEARGTSKDKPVYSPNPPDSPMFPGWPNFSTTGVVLGAVNITLKSGDMFGT
-3466 ATNKYIVTI
+3466 ANRYDTTKY
-3475 YRGSA
+3475 S
-3480 STATRNR
+3480 
-3487 EIFHITGGSMK
+3487 TGGQNHHSLDLYK
-3498 MGTKNNNLILDGN
+3498 CYFTQGSVIKIDFLNKCKAGILDSKINGELQ
-3511 KDAGS
+3511 KTTS
-3516 LGNNISSMIYIEEGS
+3516 
-3531 FVMNGGKIQNCIA
+3531 GGKSYTKDN
-3544 DFGGAIYIAEEG
+3544 Y
-3556 ATTLKGGIIQN
+3556 T
-3567 CVARIN
+3567 IN
-3573 GGAILNNGSLSIS
+3573 G
-3586 SVKLQSNKANERGG
+3586 
-3600 AIATKGNFSTS
+3600 
-3611 NNAIIEKNSAAIDG
+3611 
-3625 GGIYLF
+3625 
-3631 GNNGRVALQNVI
+3631 
-3643 IKSNKAA
+3643 
-3650 YGGGV
+3650 
-3655 YIRGGLTVYLW
+3655 
-3666 PGCAISNNT
+3666 
-3675 ASSLGGGLFSAA
+3675 
-3687 SADNKV
+3687 
-3693 QFHGATISYNTANDG
+3693 
-3708 AGVYLEGGSYGNY
+3708 
-3721 YTGTISYN
+3721 
-3729 TADTS
+3729 DTS
-3734 KGNGGGIF
+3734 V
-3742 AGKNSKFYF
+3742 
-3751 GYNSD
+3751 
-3756 DKLSISNNEAYRGAG
+3756 EAWVRG
-3771 VYISDAEYCYMRTNV
+3771 
-3786 IISHNNATQD
+3786 
-3796 GGGIYYDYHSS
+3796 
-3807 LYRSGINIYCT
+3807 L
-3818 INYNKANYGG
+3818 
-3828 GIYFKGDK
+3828 
-3836 LEDINAGPKISNVTI
+3836 
-3851 QGNTGRVFGSA
+3851 
-3862 LFLNHAAVVI
+3862 
-3872 YGQTFI
+3872 
-3878 YGQYYAM
+3878 
-3885 DRGCLYIDYDEDWSN
+3885 
-3900 TGKISVLGNKKGA
+3900 
-3913 ANGFAF
+3913 
-3919 LYGSDVIPKYWM
+3919 
-3931 ERYVKYFN
+3931 
-3939 YNGKYGPTTAWLTEI
+3939 
-3954 TS
+3954 

>member
-1 MTKKRN
+1 M
-7 NRWAILAIF
+7 
-16 SFFISLFCASAWF
+16 
-29 ISNAWFR
+29 
-36 DQDSMENDVD
+36 DNDVD

-94 LKFTCTSGA
+94 IKFTSTSGA

-163 PRDAIVEKHFT
+163 PRDAIVGKHFT

-193 EDSSMFELNQYF
+193 EDSSIFELNQYF

-240 PEIEKVKSSDH
+240 PEIEKEKAADH
-251 TTFAYWSTTEDG
+251 TTFAYWSTTQDG
-263 DGLKIREADE
+263 EGLKIREADE

-283 MEVWPVYAHDQVKI
+283 MEVWPVYVHDQVKI

-506 SKGGVAQNVA
+506 AKGGVAQNVA

-555 YEYGATASFVIAPDP
+555 YEYGATAAFVIAPDP

-585 VSVTEG
+585 VTVTEG

-855 TSMGKVTDIWRDSED
+855 TSMGKVTDVWSKPEN

-980 NNFSNLI
+980 NNFSSLI

-994 EVMSYAF
+994 EVMPYAF

-1088 ESQAFYGNPFKNLV
+1088 GSQAFYGNPFKNLV
-1102 FPDTLT
+1102 FPDTLI

-1120 LERFE
+1120 LEKFE

-1131 EIISNLNKIGSTP
+1131 EIISNLNKIGSTS

-1159 SSAPNG
+1159 SSAPDG

-1216 KTEEY
+1216 KTEDY

-1300 NNANGKKIANIVVPM
+1300 NNANGKKLANIVVPM

-1342 ASAFANCSNLTSAEF
+1342 AAAFKGCAYLTSAEF
-1357 SNSITQI
+1357 SNAITEI
-1364 PNDCFQNS
+1364 PSECFNDS
-1372 GLTSFVVP
+1372 GLINFVVP
-1380 QYLTTIGSSAFNS
+1380 QYLTTIGSNAFAGS
-1393 TKITKLY
+1393 KITKLY
-1400 LPATLTEIG
+1400 LPATLIEIG

-1415 CANLTSVEG
+1415 CENLTSVEG

-1469 FTFGSSLE
+1469 LTFGSSLE

-1556 FDGTSIDRGFA
+1556 FDGTSTDRGFA

-1643 KFVSLTINNELAL
+1643 KFVSLTVNNTLVL
-1656 EGNGE
+1656 EGDGN

-1668 VSSGGDA
+1668 VSSGGVA

-2161 FKRNGDWHIKAYFK
+2161 FKRNGDWHINAYFK

-2363 LDTGFEYEASLLNE
+2363 LDTGLNYAAGLLNE

-2894 IGDIPRYTT
+2894 TGDISGYTT

-3011 VVPKEINYSIVKGLQ
+3011 VVPKEINHSIVKGLQ
-3026 SNAFSELGDTVNY
+3026 SNAFSELGDTVKY

-3075 ATFQNASKLTDFIL
+3075 ATFRNASNLIDITL

-3095 NYSTP
+3095 SYSAP
-3100 NGVLYNSNRTI
+3100 NGVLYNKSKTI
-3111 LYAHPRQK
+3111 LYAHPQQK
-3119 EMTSSTILGTISTI
+3119 ELLSYNIFESISTI
-3133 EEYACYECD
+3133 EAYACFNCINGAASIVLPNIVEIKEYAFSFALGLLKINLGSSLKAIETYAFSNCSNLQEVLNANYIEQYTFNNCSQLSHITFAEDCSLIPTYSFKNCISLPNIKIISSVSLLIQEYAFANTSMLTEVEFIAKKLKLEQNCFNAAKGKTNNIRILTLIATDKVALD
-3142 LGTAELNLPDAT
+3142 LSTGFLVEQGYGKSALNGCSNLFRLHVENLTTTQISFSDFNPIEKWNFWTEGYFKGTHRVVDTIVELGLVNYAGEADGYYTSDDLFFDWILENVNYNLTDMTAELKKGKHRIIGYRGAQTDLIIPYSLQYMGEHHVCGDQVVRLTNDGTVSGDVNLNSVDFSNTKTIGDNNAT
-3154 QIKQRAFQNAGG
+3154 SSVFGDQKGKSKLRHVIFGLNTVVNKYAFYYCDYLGWGWTYGTSYGINYSRAQMKNIIYFGDYAFAYCHNMTIFEIGVDSSS
-3166 IKSVTFGNA
+3166 KVTFGNNVFYRCRN
-3175 LQTVAQY
+3175 LDRLNFNTIPTRVTVSS
-3182 AFYGCP
+3182 FTG
-3188 NLQSAQNIANVEDCA
+3188 IAVGVCHYNTNDVGFADFKKVMDNTGFPDGQRYNWYFGVYYQKQWHRLYTLLA
-3203 FMNCNSLETT
+3203 KA
-3213 TFNSNCST
+3213 TF
-3221 IGVSGFENCSSLI
+3221 
-3234 SCQFSTSLKSIS
+3234 
-3246 NRSFY
+3246 
-3251 ATGLTNANLK
+3251 K
-3261 DVLYLGVESFANC
+3261 DVLDYDTNEFMFGLGISQKNLNWIEVIGVNPKSCAIYWSESQNMTHNTKKTGVGLKRARANIWQAHIRVGVSVSVTYTNYC
-3274 NDLSSITLSE
+3274 AAVPTQCIINGSGYNE
-3284 NLTYIPQYCFYNC
+3284 NNLGKTADSKNHTFTMT
-3297 GLTTLTIPANVTTID
+3297 GDTTLTA
-3312 RYSFKNNTSL
+3312 
-3322 TVIVFNGAP
+3322 
-3331 NSINGSSFENAESI
+3331 
-3345 EYIQLKTTFK
+3345 YI
-3355 MCWEGITKWF
+3355 G
-3365 LYSLS
+3365 
-3370 NIKSGVWRYSETKI
+3370 
-3384 TNNSFVKTKSVLELK
+3384 
-3399 DIGFYYFIADNNVSV
+3399 
-3414 QVDGDS
+3414 
-3420 TLYWYNSLS
+3420 
-3429 SAFNSKAS
+3429 
-3437 GNTSVVTMYADDSI
+3437 
-3451 YSELNINSETNITLE
+3451 
-3466 ATNKYIVTI
+3466 
-3475 YRGSA
+3475 
-3480 STATRNR
+3480 
-3487 EIFHITGGSMK
+3487 
-3498 MGTKNNNLILDGN
+3498 
-3511 KDAGS
+3511 
-3516 LGNNISSMIYIEEGS
+3516 
-3531 FVMNGGKIQNCIA
+3531 
-3544 DFGGAIYIAEEG
+3544 
-3556 ATTLKGGIIQN
+3556 
-3567 CVARIN
+3567 
-3573 GGAILNNGSLSIS
+3573 
-3586 SVKLQSNKANERGG
+3586 
-3600 AIATKGNFSTS
+3600 
-3611 NNAIIEKNSAAIDG
+3611 
-3625 GGIYLF
+3625 
-3631 GNNGRVALQNVI
+3631 
-3643 IKSNKAA
+3643 
-3650 YGGGV
+3650 
-3655 YIRGGLTVYLW
+3655 
-3666 PGCAISNNT
+3666 
-3675 ASSLGGGLFSAA
+3675 
-3687 SADNKV
+3687 
-3693 QFHGATISYNTANDG
+3693 
-3708 AGVYLEGGSYGNY
+3708 
-3721 YTGTISYN
+3721 
-3729 TADTS
+3729 
-3734 KGNGGGIF
+3734 
-3742 AGKNSKFYF
+3742 
-3751 GYNSD
+3751 
-3756 DKLSISNNEAYRGAG
+3756 
-3771 VYISDAEYCYMRTNV
+3771 
-3786 IISHNNATQD
+3786 
-3796 GGGIYYDYHSS
+3796 
-3807 LYRSGINIYCT
+3807 
-3818 INYNKANYGG
+3818 
-3828 GIYFKGDK
+3828 
-3836 LEDINAGPKISNVTI
+3836 
-3851 QGNTGRVFGSA
+3851 
-3862 LFLNHAAVVI
+3862 
-3872 YGQTFI
+3872 
-3878 YGQYYAM
+3878 
-3885 DRGCLYIDYDEDWSN
+3885 
-3900 TGKISVLGNKKGA
+3900 
-3913 ANGFAF
+3913 
-3919 LYGSDVIPKYWM
+3919 
-3931 ERYVKYFN
+3931 
-3939 YNGKYGPTTAWLTEI
+3939 
-3954 TS
+3954 

>member
-1 MTKKRN
+1 M
-7 NRWAILAIF
+7 
-16 SFFISLFCASAWF
+16 
-29 ISNAWFR
+29 
-36 DQDSMENDVD
+36 DNDVD

-94 LKFTCTSGA
+94 IKFTSTSGA

-163 PRDAIVEKHFT
+163 PRDAIVGKHFT

-193 EDSSMFELNQYF
+193 EDSSIFELNQYF

-240 PEIEKVKSSDH
+240 PEIEKEKAADH
-251 TTFAYWSTTEDG
+251 TTFAYWSTTQDG
-263 DGLKIREADE
+263 EGLKIREADE

-506 SKGGVAQNVA
+506 AKGGVAQNVA

-555 YEYGATASFVIAPDP
+555 YEYGATAAFVIAPDP

-585 VSVTEG
+585 VTVTEG

-684 DKTTTLY
+684 ENTTTLY

-735 SALLSVLLAVIFST
+735 SSLLSVLLAVIFST

-1088 ESQAFYGNPFKNLV
+1088 GSQAFYGNPFKNLV

-1120 LERFE
+1120 LEKFE

-1159 SSAPNG
+1159 SSAPDG

-1707 GDNKTTFTINVRS
+1707 SDNKTTFTINVRS

-1754 VGVKYSVVDLDGVN
+1754 VGVEYSVVDLDGVN

-1782 NITNNGT
+1782 EITNDGT

-1815 IADYGFSRVNDD
+1815 IANYGFSRVNDD
-1827 SSKIIGNSLLSGI
+1827 SSKIIGDNLLSGI
-1840 ITMPSTINTIGKRAF
+1840 ITMPSTVTTIGKRAF

-1910 ADRPKIIYQF
+1910 ADKPKIIYQF

-2005 VNYLNKWGGRYNSNT
+2005 VNYINKWGGRYNSNT
-2020 TDKLGFQNGA
+2020 TDKLGFQNGV

-2184 LDSGVDKA
+2184 LDSGIDKT

-2276 TNIKTW
+2276 TNIKTL

-2288 YVVVIDTV
+2288 YVIVIDTV

-2332 NNFSTFTIP
+2332 DNFSTFTIP

-2363 LDTGFEYEASLLNE
+2363 LDTGLNYAAGLLNE

-2439 YSGMTIILPKTVT
+2439 YFGTKIILPKTVT

-2462 QANGPIYF
+2462 KISGQIYF

-2551 SDSNNSVVSYGV
+2551 SDANNSVVSYGV
-2563 GVFFNTTIYQF
+2563 GVFFDCAISKL
-2574 TFTKKSDNV
+2574 TFTKNSTTIT
-2583 AFDGLLL
+2583 FDGLLL

-2604 YMSKLNNRGFWSYT
+2604 YMSKLNNRGFWSYN

-2631 YVKKTTV
+2631 YMLE
-2638 TGDLYQNPAV
+2638 GD
-2648 TDNYVSLYAIYKDNN
+2648 TSLHAIYKDNN

-2672 TSGSTYSFIS
+2672 TSGSTYSFKS
-2682 TNKYDFVDNGQ
+2682 TNKFDFVDNGQ
-2693 TFAANGLLQ
+2693 TFVANGLLQ
-2702 YTIEISTGSPT
+2702 YTIEITTGPPT
-2713 TIRRIDYFKYITKTL
+2713 TIRRIDYFEYITQSS
-2728 PESTPYSSYQG
+2728 PADTPYSSYQG

-2744 IQSQDFDGKLEKST
+2744 IKSQDFDGKLEKST

-2780 FESNLLENLDMTDV
+2780 FESNLLTNLDMTDV

-2823 PYGAMLTITLTN
+2823 PYGAMVTITLTN

-2847 SDQNKAFGYDYVG
+2847 SGQNKTFGYDYVG

-2872 TGGKTIS
+2872 TSGKTIS

-2894 IGDIPRYTT
+2894 TGDISGYTT

-2983 SGCVLYTGTGATG
+2983 SGCVLYTGTDATG

-3011 VVPKEINYSIVKGLQ
+3011 VVPKEINHSIVKGLQ
-3026 SNAFSELGDTVNY
+3026 SNAFSELGDTVKY

-3075 ATFQNASKLTDFIL
+3075 ATFRNASNLIDITL

-3095 NYSTP
+3095 SYSAP
-3100 NGVLYNSNRTI
+3100 NGVLYNKSKTI
-3111 LYAHPRQK
+3111 LYAHPQQK
-3119 EMTSSTILGTISTI
+3119 ELLSYNIFESISTI
-3133 EEYACYECD
+3133 EAYACFNCINGAASIVLPNIVEIKEYAFSFA
-3142 LGTAELNLPDAT
+3142 LGLLKINLGSSLKAIET
-3154 QIKQRAFQNAGG
+3154 
-3166 IKSVTFGNA
+3166 
-3175 LQTVAQY
+3175 Y
-3182 AFYGCP
+3182 AF
-3188 NLQSAQNIANVEDCA
+3188 
-3203 FMNCNSLETT
+3203 
-3213 TFNSNCST
+3213 SNCSNLQEVLNANYIEQYT
-3221 IGVSGFENCSSLI
+3221 FNNCSQLSHITFAEDCSLI
-3234 SCQFSTSLKSIS
+3234 PT
-3246 NRSFY
+3246 
-3251 ATGLTNANLK
+3251 
-3261 DVLYLGVESFANC
+3261 
-3274 NDLSSITLSE
+3274 
-3284 NLTYIPQYCFYNC
+3284 
-3297 GLTTLTIPANVTTID
+3297 
-3312 RYSFKNNTSL
+3312 YSFKNCISLPNIKIISSVSLLIQEYAFANTSML
-3322 TVIVFNGAP
+3322 TEVEFIAKKLKLEQNCFNAAKGKTNNIRILTLIATDKVALDLSTGFLVEQGYGKSALNGCSNLFRLHVENLTTTQISFSDFNPIEKWNFWTEGYFKGTHRVVDTIVELGLVNYAGEADGYYTSDDLFFDWILEDVNYNLTDMTAEIKEGKHRIIGYRGAQTDLIIPYSLQYMGEHYVCGDQVVRLTNDGTVSGDVNLNSVDFSNTKTIGDNNATSSVFGDKEGKSKLKNVIFGLNTVVNKYAFYDCIGLDWRYGTSYYSGPDPKMKNIIYFGDYAFAYCRNIRKFEIGVDSSSKITFGNNVFYRCIALDRLVFNTIPTSVTVSSFTGIAVGNCVYNTNDVGFANFKKVMDRTGFPQGQRYNWYFGVYYQNQWHRLYTLLAKASFKDVVVSDP
-3331 NSINGSSFENAESI
+3331 NAFMWGLGIGSRNLNWIEVTGVNPQSCAIYWSETQDRQHNTEKTGVGLNRNRAKIWQAHIRVGVSVSVTYTNYCSLIPTHCMINGSGYNEKDLGTTNDSKNH
-3345 EYIQLKTTFK
+3345 TFK
-3355 MCWEGITKWF
+3355 M
-3365 LYSLS
+3365 
-3370 NIKSGVWRYSETKI
+3370 
-3384 TNNSFVKTKSVLELK
+3384 
-3399 DIGFYYFIADNNVSV
+3399 
-3414 QVDGDS
+3414 
-3420 TLYWYNSLS
+3420 
-3429 SAFNSKAS
+3429 
-3437 GNTSVVTMYADDSI
+3437 TSD
-3451 YSELNINSETNITLE
+3451 
-3466 ATNKYIVTI
+3466 
-3475 YRGSA
+3475 
-3480 STATRNR
+3480 
-3487 EIFHITGGSMK
+3487 
-3498 MGTKNNNLILDGN
+3498 
-3511 KDAGS
+3511 
-3516 LGNNISSMIYIEEGS
+3516 
-3531 FVMNGGKIQNCIA
+3531 
-3544 DFGGAIYIAEEG
+3544 
-3556 ATTLKGGIIQN
+3556 TTL
-3567 CVARIN
+3567 
-3573 GGAILNNGSLSIS
+3573 
-3586 SVKLQSNKANERGG
+3586 
-3600 AIATKGNFSTS
+3600 T
-3611 NNAIIEKNSAAIDG
+3611 
-3625 GGIYLF
+3625 
-3631 GNNGRVALQNVI
+3631 
-3643 IKSNKAA
+3643 A
-3650 YGGGV
+3650 YIG
-3655 YIRGGLTVYLW
+3655 
-3666 PGCAISNNT
+3666 
-3675 ASSLGGGLFSAA
+3675 
-3687 SADNKV
+3687 
-3693 QFHGATISYNTANDG
+3693 
-3708 AGVYLEGGSYGNY
+3708 
-3721 YTGTISYN
+3721 
-3729 TADTS
+3729 
-3734 KGNGGGIF
+3734 
-3742 AGKNSKFYF
+3742 
-3751 GYNSD
+3751 
-3756 DKLSISNNEAYRGAG
+3756 
-3771 VYISDAEYCYMRTNV
+3771 
-3786 IISHNNATQD
+3786 
-3796 GGGIYYDYHSS
+3796 
-3807 LYRSGINIYCT
+3807 
-3818 INYNKANYGG
+3818 
-3828 GIYFKGDK
+3828 
-3836 LEDINAGPKISNVTI
+3836 
-3851 QGNTGRVFGSA
+3851 
-3862 LFLNHAAVVI
+3862 
-3872 YGQTFI
+3872 
-3878 YGQYYAM
+3878 
-3885 DRGCLYIDYDEDWSN
+3885 
-3900 TGKISVLGNKKGA
+3900 
-3913 ANGFAF
+3913 
-3919 LYGSDVIPKYWM
+3919 
-3931 ERYVKYFN
+3931 
-3939 YNGKYGPTTAWLTEI
+3939 
-3954 TS
+3954 

>member
-36 DQDSMENDVD
+36 DRDSMDNDVD

-94 LKFTCTSGA
+94 IKFTSTSGA

-163 PRDAIVEKHFT
+163 PRDAIVGKHFT

-193 EDSSMFELNQYF
+193 EDSSIFELNQYF

-240 PEIEKVKSSDH
+240 PEIEKEKAADH
-251 TTFAYWSTTEDG
+251 TTFAYWSTTQDG
-263 DGLKIREADE
+263 EGLKIREADE

-283 MEVWPVYAHDQVKI
+283 MEVWPVYVHDQVKI

-506 SKGGVAQNVA
+506 AKGGVAQNVA

-555 YEYGATASFVIAPDP
+555 YEYGATAAFVIAPDP

-585 VSVTEG
+585 VTVTEG

-855 TSMGKVTDIWRDSED
+855 TSMGKVTDVWSKPEN

-1088 ESQAFYGNPFKNLV
+1088 GSQAFYGNPFKNLV

-1120 LERFE
+1120 LEKFE

-1159 SSAPNG
+1159 SSAPDG

-1469 FTFGSSLE
+1469 LTFGSSLE

-1556 FDGTSIDRGFA
+1556 FDGTSTDRGFA

-1625 NVVQGTTYSI
+1625 YVVQGTTYSI
-1635 LMRPNPNK
+1635 LMKPNPNK
-1643 KFVSLTINNELAL
+1643 KFISLTINNTVVLDNKANTL
-1656 EGNGE
+1656 
-1661 IGEKTYP
+1661 GEKTYP
-1668 VSSGGDA
+1668 VSSGEVA
-1675 SITQDTNIIITF
+1675 SITQDANIIITF
-1687 DSPLVILDPND
+1687 DSPLVILDPN
-1698 GLANHIANE
+1698 GGSANHTAFE
-1707 GDNKTTFTINVRS
+1707 SANKTTFTIKVRE
-1720 GENEDDYKKGDKD
+1720 GESEDIYKNDNGNGDKD

-1743 TEINQTGKRFD
+1743 TESNQTGKRFD
-1754 VGVKYSVVDLDGVN
+1754 VGVEYSVVDLDGVN
-1768 VLYAIYLKPTEQTF
+1768 VLYAIYLKPTDQTF

-1789 ISLGNKNVT
+1789 ISLGNKDANVT

-1815 IADYGFSRVNDD
+1815 IANYGFSRVNDD
-1827 SSKIIGNSLLSGI
+1827 SSKIIGDNLLSGI

-1910 ADRPKIIYQF
+1910 ADKPKIIYQF

-2005 VNYLNKWGGRYNSNT
+2005 VNYLNKWGGRFNSNT
-2020 TDKLGFQNGA
+2020 TDKLGFQNGT
-2030 FVYEGN
+2030 FVYEGV
-2036 PTLVAIP
+2036 PTLVEIP

-2066 IGGESITIVNKS
+2066 IGGESITIINKS

-2091 NYKDAFGAGITYKD
+2091 NYKDAFGAGTTYKD

-2111 ALDIVVTF
+2111 ALDVVVTF
-2119 KSDQGYILNKLTYSV
+2119 KSDQGYILDRLTYSV
-2134 NGGSTENEI
+2134 DGGSENAI
-2143 TLLADKFTV
+2143 TLLADKFTIT
-2152 STYTHNIDK
+2152 TYTHNIEK
-2161 FKRNGDWHIKAYFK
+2161 FKRNGNWHIKAYFK

-2184 LDSGVDKA
+2184 LDSGIDKTL
-2192 STGLSNPTSATFNGK
+2192 TGLSNPTNATFNGK
-2207 SYELYAASVL
+2207 SYELYTTSVL

-2296 YAPVILHLSG
+2296 YAPVILHVSG
-2306 VFTPLGMVYNDKTKQ
+2306 FYTPLGMVYNDKTKQ

-2363 LDTGFEYEASLLNE
+2363 LDIGFNYAAGLLNE

-2439 YSGMTIILPKTVT
+2439 YFGTKIILPKTVT

-2462 QANGPIYF
+2462 KISGQIYF

-2551 SDSNNSVVSYGV
+2551 SDANNSVVSYGV
-2563 GVFFNTTIYQF
+2563 GVFFDCAISKL
-2574 TFTKKSDNV
+2574 TFTKNSTTIT
-2583 AFDGLLL
+2583 FDGLLL

-2604 YMSKLNNRGFWSYT
+2604 YMSKLNNRGFWSYN

-2631 YVKKTTV
+2631 YMLE
-2638 TGDLYQNPAV
+2638 GD
-2648 TDNYVSLYAIYKDNN
+2648 TSLHAIYKDNN

-2672 TSGSTYSFIS
+2672 TSGSTYSFKS
-2682 TNKYDFVDNGQ
+2682 TNKFDFVDNGQ
-2693 TFAANGLLQ
+2693 TFVANGLLQ
-2702 YTIEISTGSPT
+2702 YTIEITTGPPT
-2713 TIRRIDYFKYITKTL
+2713 TIRRIDYFEYITQSS
-2728 PESTPYSSYQG
+2728 PADTPYSSYQG

-2744 IQSQDFDGKLEKST
+2744 IKSQDFDGKLEKST

-2780 FESNLLENLDMTDV
+2780 FESNLLTNLDMTDV

-2823 PYGAMLTITLTN
+2823 PYGAMVTITLTN

-2847 SDQNKAFGYDYVG
+2847 SGQNKTFGYDYVG

-2872 TGGKTIS
+2872 TSGKTIS

-2894 IGDIPRYTT
+2894 TGDISGYTT

-3011 VVPKEINYSIVKGLQ
+3011 VVPKEINHSIVKGLQ
-3026 SNAFSELGDTVNY
+3026 SNAFSELGDTVKY

-3075 ATFQNASKLTDFIL
+3075 ATFRNASNLIDITL

-3095 NYSTP
+3095 SYSAP
-3100 NGVLYNSNRTI
+3100 NGVLYNKSKTI
-3111 LYAHPRQK
+3111 LYAHPQQK
-3119 EMTSSTILGTISTI
+3119 ELLSYNIFESISTI
-3133 EEYACYECD
+3133 EAYACFNCINGAASIVLPNIVEIKEYAFSFA
-3142 LGTAELNLPDAT
+3142 LGLLKINLGSSLKAIET
-3154 QIKQRAFQNAGG
+3154 
-3166 IKSVTFGNA
+3166 
-3175 LQTVAQY
+3175 Y
-3182 AFYGCP
+3182 AF
-3188 NLQSAQNIANVEDCA
+3188 
-3203 FMNCNSLETT
+3203 
-3213 TFNSNCST
+3213 SNCSNLQEVLNANYIEQYT
-3221 IGVSGFENCSSLI
+3221 FNNCSQLSHITFAEDCSLI
-3234 SCQFSTSLKSIS
+3234 PT
-3246 NRSFY
+3246 
-3251 ATGLTNANLK
+3251 
-3261 DVLYLGVESFANC
+3261 
-3274 NDLSSITLSE
+3274 
-3284 NLTYIPQYCFYNC
+3284 
-3297 GLTTLTIPANVTTID
+3297 
-3312 RYSFKNNTSL
+3312 YSFKNCISLPNIKIISSVSLLIQEYAFANTSML
-3322 TVIVFNGAP
+3322 TEVEFIAKKLKLEQNCFNAAKGKTNNIRILTLIATDKVALDLSTGFLVEQGYGKSALNGCSNLFRLHVENLTTTQISFSDFNPIEKWNFWTEGYFKGTHRVVDTIVELGLVNYAGEADGYYTSDDLFFDWILEDVNYNLTDMTAEIKEGKHRIIGYRGAQTDLIIPYSLQYMGEHYVCGDQVVRLTNDGTVSGDVNLNSVDFSNTKTIGDNNATSSVFGDKEGKSKLKNVIFGLNTVVNKYAFYDCIGLDWRYGTSYYSGPDPKMKNIIYFGDYAFAYCRNIRKFEIGVDSSSKITFGNNVFYRCIALDRLVFNTIPTSVTVSSFTGIAVGNCVYNTNDVGFANFKKVMDRTGFPQGQRYNWYFGVYYQNQWHRLYTLLAKASFKDVVVSDP
-3331 NSINGSSFENAESI
+3331 NAFMWGLGIGSRNLNWIEVTGVNPQSCAIYWSETQDRQHNTEKTGVGLNRNRAKIWQAHIRVGVSVSVTYTNYCSLIPTHCMINGSGYNEKDLGTTNDSKNH
-3345 EYIQLKTTFK
+3345 TFK
-3355 MCWEGITKWF
+3355 M
-3365 LYSLS
+3365 
-3370 NIKSGVWRYSETKI
+3370 
-3384 TNNSFVKTKSVLELK
+3384 
-3399 DIGFYYFIADNNVSV
+3399 
-3414 QVDGDS
+3414 
-3420 TLYWYNSLS
+3420 
-3429 SAFNSKAS
+3429 
-3437 GNTSVVTMYADDSI
+3437 TSD
-3451 YSELNINSETNITLE
+3451 
-3466 ATNKYIVTI
+3466 
-3475 YRGSA
+3475 
-3480 STATRNR
+3480 
-3487 EIFHITGGSMK
+3487 
-3498 MGTKNNNLILDGN
+3498 
-3511 KDAGS
+3511 
-3516 LGNNISSMIYIEEGS
+3516 
-3531 FVMNGGKIQNCIA
+3531 
-3544 DFGGAIYIAEEG
+3544 
-3556 ATTLKGGIIQN
+3556 TTL
-3567 CVARIN
+3567 
-3573 GGAILNNGSLSIS
+3573 
-3586 SVKLQSNKANERGG
+3586 
-3600 AIATKGNFSTS
+3600 T
-3611 NNAIIEKNSAAIDG
+3611 
-3625 GGIYLF
+3625 
-3631 GNNGRVALQNVI
+3631 
-3643 IKSNKAA
+3643 A
-3650 YGGGV
+3650 YIG
-3655 YIRGGLTVYLW
+3655 
-3666 PGCAISNNT
+3666 
-3675 ASSLGGGLFSAA
+3675 
-3687 SADNKV
+3687 
-3693 QFHGATISYNTANDG
+3693 
-3708 AGVYLEGGSYGNY
+3708 
-3721 YTGTISYN
+3721 
-3729 TADTS
+3729 
-3734 KGNGGGIF
+3734 
-3742 AGKNSKFYF
+3742 
-3751 GYNSD
+3751 
-3756 DKLSISNNEAYRGAG
+3756 
-3771 VYISDAEYCYMRTNV
+3771 
-3786 IISHNNATQD
+3786 
-3796 GGGIYYDYHSS
+3796 
-3807 LYRSGINIYCT
+3807 
-3818 INYNKANYGG
+3818 
-3828 GIYFKGDK
+3828 
-3836 LEDINAGPKISNVTI
+3836 
-3851 QGNTGRVFGSA
+3851 
-3862 LFLNHAAVVI
+3862 
-3872 YGQTFI
+3872 
-3878 YGQYYAM
+3878 
-3885 DRGCLYIDYDEDWSN
+3885 
-3900 TGKISVLGNKKGA
+3900 
-3913 ANGFAF
+3913 
-3919 LYGSDVIPKYWM
+3919 
-3931 ERYVKYFN
+3931 
-3939 YNGKYGPTTAWLTEI
+3939 
-3954 TS
+3954 

>member
-36 DQDSMENDVD
+36 DRDSMDNDVD

-116 LGSNIGYSW
+116 LGSNVGYSW

-146 SQAGQIFTF
+146 IQAGQIFTF

-163 PRDAIVEKHFT
+163 PRDAIVGKHFT

-382 GNGTVN
+382 GNGTVE

-506 SKGGVAQNVA
+506 AKGGVAQNVA

-555 YEYGATASFVIAPDP
+555 YEYGATAAFVIAPDP

-585 VSVTEG
+585 VTVTEG

-671 RYDLGFEYDIPDL
+671 RYDLGYEYDIPDL

-722 NEAMQEANKQGGL
+722 NEAMQEANNQEGFA
-735 SALLSVLLAVIFST
+735 ALLSVLLAVIFST

-855 TSMGKVTDIWRDSED
+855 TSMGKVTDIWSDSED

-949 IGRYAFYYCAFTDL
+949 IGRYAFYCCAFTDL

-980 NNFSNLI
+980 NNFSSLTI
-987 VPTPQIA
+987 QMPQVA

-1080 IPNGVVTI
+1080 IPNGVETI
-1088 ESQAFYGNPFKNLV
+1088 GSQAFYGNPFKNLV

-1108 KLAEDALQNCQN
+1108 TLAEDALQNCQN
-1120 LERFE
+1120 LEKFE

-1131 EIISNLNKIGSTP
+1131 EIISNLNKIGSTS

-1159 SSAPNG
+1159 SSAPDG

-1247 APSVIV
+1247 APAVIV

-1300 NNANGKKIANIVVPM
+1300 NNANGKKLANIVVPM
-1315 TIKYIGTNAFVGTK
+1315 TIKHIGTNAFVGTK

-1342 ASAFANCSNLTSAEF
+1342 TSAFANCSNLTSAEF

-1432 IQTQTFDK
+1432 IKTQTFDK
-1440 CSNLYRVYLPSTV
+1440 CPNLYRVYLPSTV

-1469 FTFGSSLE
+1469 LTFGSSLE

-1556 FDGTSIDRGFA
+1556 FDGTSTDRGFA

-1635 LMRPNPNK
+1635 LMKPSPNK
-1643 KFVSLTINNELAL
+1643 KFVSLTINNTLVL
-1656 EGNGE
+1656 EGDGN

-1668 VSSGGDA
+1668 VSSGEVA
-1675 SITQDTNIIITF
+1675 SITQDANIIITF

-1768 VLYAIYLKPTEQTF
+1768 VLYAIYLKPTEQIF
-1782 NITNNGT
+1782 NITDNG
-1789 ISLGNKNVT
+1789 ISLGNKDKT
-1798 ISNLVIPKKVNN
+1798 ISNLVIPKKVNG

-1815 IADYGFSRVNDD
+1815 IADYGFSRLNDD

-1840 ITMPSTINTIGKRAF
+1840 ITMPSTVTTIGKRAF

-1910 ADRPKIIYQF
+1910 ADKPKIIYQF

-1966 CKNLNQFVFRLNAA
+1966 CKNLNQFVFKLNAA
-1980 SVTCTEK
+1980 SVTCAEK
-1987 MFDGTTKSLKVYV
+1987 MFDGTTTSLKVYV

-2036 PTLVAIP
+2036 PTLAEIP

-2066 IGGESITIVNKS
+2066 IGGESITIINKS
-2078 ESQSGAT
+2078 VSQSGAT
-2085 YTNSFE
+2085 QTNSFE
-2091 NYKDAFGAGITYKD
+2091 NYKDAFGAGTTYKD

-2111 ALDIVVTF
+2111 ALDVVVTF
-2119 KSDQGYILNKLTYSV
+2119 KSDQGYILDRLTYSV
-2134 NGGSTENEI
+2134 DGGSENAI
-2143 TLLADKFTV
+2143 TLLTDKFTIT
-2152 STYTHNIDK
+2152 TYTHNIEK
-2161 FKRNGDWHIKAYFK
+2161 FTRNGNWHIKAYFT

-2184 LDSGVDKA
+2184 VDSGVDKM

-2217 FNRSFT
+2217 FNNSFT

-2282 SNIKND
+2282 RNIKND

-2296 YAPVILHLSG
+2296 CAPIILHLSG
-2306 VFTPLGMVYNDKTKQ
+2306 LYTPLGMVYNDTTKQ
-2321 YEKIDGASLIQ
+2321 YEKINGATLIQ

-2341 EYYDN
+2341 EYYDD
-2346 EKQGSA
+2346 EKQGSEA

-2388 FFTPIDSSKYDTTK
+2388 FFIPIDSSKYDTTK
-2402 KGEFQLK
+2402 KSEFQLK

-2439 YSGMTIILPKTVT
+2439 YSGTTIILPKTVT

-2462 QANGPIYF
+2462 QANGTIYF

-2478 EGSLTTTK
+2478 EGSLTTKSSTT
-2486 EAKFNQTRLSS
+2486 FYQTRLDSLS
-2497 ITYAFAISND
+2497 YGFAISND

-2551 SDSNNSVVSYGV
+2551 SDANNSVVSYGV

-2672 TSGSTYSFIS
+2672 TSGSTYSFTS
-2682 TNKYDFVDNGQ
+2682 TNIYDFEDNGL
-2693 TFAANGLLQ
+2693 TFAANGRLQ
-2702 YTIEISTGSPT
+2702 YTIKITTTRPT
-2713 TIRRIDYFKYITKTL
+2713 TIRRIDYFEYITQSSLAT
-2728 PESTPYSSYQG
+2728 TPYSSYQG

-2744 IQSQDFDGKLEKST
+2744 IQSQNFDGTLGKST

-2847 SDQNKAFGYDYVG
+2847 SGQNKEFGYDYVG

-2894 IGDIPRYTT
+2894 TGDIPRYTT

-2968 ARYAEYSTSNWTMDN
+2968 ARYAEYDSAAWEAGTKEFQKWGITGYRTTIFGTKIPVYGWITYSEKDLGYYVYNG
-2983 SGCVLYTGTGATG
+2983 SGASGSLLSSTGA
-2996 KFLNSNSS
+2996 KSANFL
-3004 SNSKNFV
+3004 
-3011 VVPKEINYSIVKGLQ
+3011 VVPKIINHSYVRGLATDALKNLAPSSVK
-3026 SNAFSELGDTVNY
+3026 Y
-3039 ILLPGGEFVTIGA
+3039 ILLPGGGFNVEFDISLNKNCIIERIQLPSDIQGLSESTSFTQLTSLLEFKLNSSSQSNYKVYGGALYNASKTTLYAHPMKLTMSDSTIASTISVIEDYACYRCSQGSITLDFSGLSEVGDYAFYMSTSVRGIQSQTVYTVGA
-3052 TMLGTVNSVTK
+3052 YAFYSCSNLEFAKNLGTVNDSDYPDYKSNSFANCTNLKLATFNSKCSYVGKRAFSGCSSLQTVENVNDLKQYAFADCRGLNSVSFNPLCASIDGYAFQNCTSLPYVEINSEADLSIQSFAFAGTTILSEVKILAKTLVLRENCFVEKNKTSNIKILTLITTDAQTLDLSVTNGTSSALNGCGSLYR
-3063 IQLPSGISSIAV
+3063 IQIQGLKDKSLSISSFSDATWHHWTDGYYLGTLTQNIKTINRDGYYTTDSHDFFDWILENIDYDYSTKTIVVNDGTHRIIGYRGNLTSVVVPNYLSYGTNKFRSEQVVRLTEDGLISGISNLEIV
-3075 ATFQNASKLTDFIL
+3075 DFGL
-3089 NESLES
+3089 ML
-3095 NYSTP
+3095 
-3100 NGVLYNSNRTI
+3100 
-3111 LYAHPRQK
+3111 
-3119 EMTSSTILGTISTI
+3119 
-3133 EEYACYECD
+3133 
-3142 LGTAELNLPDAT
+3142 
-3154 QIKQRAFQNAGG
+3154 
-3166 IKSVTFGNA
+3166 
-3175 LQTVAQY
+3175 
-3182 AFYGCP
+3182 
-3188 NLQSAQNIANVEDCA
+3188 
-3203 FMNCNSLETT
+3203 
-3213 TFNSNCST
+3213 T
-3221 IGVSGFENCSSLI
+3221 IGDENATYSLFGKSNSTVKTIKFNNAVINKNAFKNCTALSQVNGGDKIAQLGVSAFENCSSL
-3234 SCQFSTSLKSIS
+3234 TSIS
-3246 NRSFY
+3246 
-3251 ATGLTNANLK
+3251 
-3261 DVLYLGVESFANC
+3261 LGG
-3274 NDLSSITLSE
+3274 DLASIPDS
-3284 NLTYIPQYCFYNC
+3284 CF
-3297 GLTTLTIPANVTTID
+3297 
-3312 RYSFKNNTSL
+3312 KNTSL
-3322 TVIVFNGAP
+3322 TTITIPGNVT
-3331 NSINGSSFENAESI
+3331 SIGSMAFENCSDMA
-3345 EYIQLKTTFK
+3345 
-3355 MCWEGITKWF
+3355 
-3365 LYSLS
+3365 
-3370 NIKSGVWRYSETKI
+3370 NIKLLPEESPVWGTNSLKNTRNNISIILSKMESYSSYKL
-3384 TNNSFVKTKSVLELK
+3384 SM
-3399 DIGFYYFIADNNVSV
+3399 GNVGL
-3414 QVDGDS
+3414 VDGC
-3420 TLYWYNSLS
+3420 
-3429 SAFNSKAS
+3429 FNSS
-3437 GNTSVVTMYADDSI
+3437 GAIMYARDFSESSIFAYFWDGRWRRSLNVNTLTRRGMAGLASKAEIKFESLDDNAKDFFEMI
-3451 YSELNINSETNITLE
+3451 LDKTEENIE
-3466 ATNKYIVTI
+3466 A
-3475 YRGSA
+3475 
-3480 STATRNR
+3480 
-3487 EIFHITGGSMK
+3487 
-3498 MGTKNNNLILDGN
+3498 MGKDRTQRYKILDGY
-3511 KDAGS
+3511 KYRFTFIQKTALDDPYESWIAGS
-3516 LGNNISSMIYIEEGS
+3516 ISAYNLISPNQWTIFYADENQTIKTLAD
-3531 FVMNGGKIQNCIA
+3531 GKA
-3544 DFGGAIYIAEEG
+3544 DF
-3556 ATTLKGGIIQN
+3556 
-3567 CVARIN
+3567 
-3573 GGAILNNGSLSIS
+3573 S
-3586 SVKLQSNKANERGG
+3586 
-3600 AIATKGNFSTS
+3600 
-3611 NNAIIEKNSAAIDG
+3611 
-3625 GGIYLF
+3625 
-3631 GNNGRVALQNVI
+3631 
-3643 IKSNKAA
+3643 
-3650 YGGGV
+3650 
-3655 YIRGGLTVYLW
+3655 
-3666 PGCAISNNT
+3666 
-3675 ASSLGGGLFSAA
+3675 
-3687 SADNKV
+3687 
-3693 QFHGATISYNTANDG
+3693 
-3708 AGVYLEGGSYGNY
+3708 GSYGN
-3721 YTGTISYN
+3721 
-3729 TADTS
+3729 
-3734 KGNGGGIF
+3734 
-3742 AGKNSKFYF
+3742 
-3751 GYNSD
+3751 
-3756 DKLSISNNEAYRGAG
+3756 R
-3771 VYISDAEYCYMRTNV
+3771 
-3786 IISHNNATQD
+3786 
-3796 GGGIYYDYHSS
+3796 YYDAYVD
-3807 LYRSGINIYCT
+3807 NFAVT
-3818 INYNKANYGG
+3818 A
-3828 GIYFKGDK
+3828 YF
-3836 LEDINAGPKISNVTI
+3836 
-3851 QGNTGRVFGSA
+3851 
-3862 LFLNHAAVVI
+3862 AVI
-3872 YGQTFI
+3872 
-3878 YGQYYAM
+3878 
-3885 DRGCLYIDYDEDWSN
+3885 
-3900 TGKISVLGNKKGA
+3900 
-3913 ANGFAF
+3913 
-3919 LYGSDVIPKYWM
+3919 
-3931 ERYVKYFN
+3931 
-3939 YNGKYGPTTAWLTEI
+3939 
-3954 TS
+3954 

>member
-1 MTKKRN
+1 M
-7 NRWAILAIF
+7 
-16 SFFISLFCASAWF
+16 
-29 ISNAWFR
+29 
-36 DQDSMENDVD
+36 DNDVD

-94 LKFTCTSGA
+94 IKFTCTSGA

-163 PRDAIVEKHFT
+163 PRDAIVGKHFT
-174 SADQVTMTIEIEAI
+174 SADQVMMTIEIEAI

-193 EDSSMFELNQYF
+193 EDSSIFELNQYF

-240 PEIEKVKSSDH
+240 PEIAKEKAADH
-251 TTFAYWSTTEDG
+251 TTFAYWSTTQDG
-263 DGLKIREADE
+263 EGLKIREADE

-361 ADTQI
+361 TDTQI

-396 GSSKVFTITPDNGH
+396 GSSKVFAITPDNGH

-415 TLDGVDMPV
+415 TLDGVDIPV

-485 NEGYEIASIHIDGV
+485 NEGYEIASIQIDGV

-506 SKGGVAQNVA
+506 AKGGVAQNVA

-555 YEYGATASFVIAPDP
+555 YEYGATAAFVIAPDP

-585 VSVTEG
+585 VTVTEG

-671 RYDLGFEYDIPDL
+671 RYDLGFEYDIPDF

-735 SALLSVLLAVIFST
+735 SALISVLLAVIFST

-758 CTLPAGVNSLDYYA
+758 CTLPAGVSSLDYYA

-855 TSMGKVTDIWRDSED
+855 TSMGKVTDIWRDDSED

-882 LVEIDFSEQTSF
+882 LVEIDFSDQTSF

-927 LAGVSYKN
+927 LAGISYKN

-994 EVMSYAF
+994 EVMPYAF

-1088 ESQAFYGNPFKNLV
+1088 GSQAFYGNPFKNLV

-1120 LERFE
+1120 LEKFE

-1131 EIISNLNKIGSTP
+1131 EFISNLNKIGSTS

-1159 SSAPNG
+1159 SSAPDG

-1221 NGTEIGKKYLT
+1221 NGTETGKKYLT

-1300 NNANGKKIANIVVPM
+1300 NNANGKKLANIVVPM
-1315 TIKYIGTNAFVGTK
+1315 TIKHIGTNAFVGTK

-1364 PNDCFQNS
+1364 PDDCFQNS

-1380 QYLTTIGSSAFNS
+1380 QYLTTIGASAFNS

-1424 LSNTKITE
+1424 LSNTKITK
-1432 IQTQTFDK
+1432 IKTQTFDK
-1440 CSNLYRVYLPSTV
+1440 CSSLTKVYFPSTL
-1453 KTIGF
+1453 KTIGSS
-1458 WAFNN
+1458 AFNA
-1463 CSRLTN
+1463 CSSLTYI
-1469 FTFGSSLE
+1469 TFGSAIE
-1477 DIVRYAFFGCASL
+1477 QIDTDAFSYCNKIANLDFPASL
-1490 SNLEFPATLKS
+1490 TLIGKSSFVGCSSLANLTFRHSSFANFT
-1501 IGTQAFDLCAGITK
+1501 IG
-1515 ITFKHTDMSNLDVAA
+1515 A
-1530 SAFNGTTSALQVYIQ
+1530 SAFEKTTSALVVYIQ
-1545 SGIQLANFKAK
+1545 NVIALNDFKAK
-1556 FDGTSIDRGFA
+1556 FDGTTTDKGFA
-1567 EDATLFYQNTSTP
+1567 EDATLYYQSAKNP
-1580 LAVYKSKE
+1580 LAFYKSKE
-1588 WKQVCQVVVYCGDA
+1588 WKQVYQVVVYCGDA

-1610 GKEDQFIPSLKTKTF
+1610 GKEDQFISSLKTKTF

-1643 KFVSLTINNELAL
+1643 KFVSLTVNNTLVL
-1656 EGNGE
+1656 EGDGN

-1668 VSSGGDA
+1668 VSSGGVA

-1687 DSPLVILDPND
+1687 DSPLVILDRN
-1698 GLANHIANE
+1698 GGSASHIANE
-1707 GDNKTTFTINVRS
+1707 DKTKGIFTIVVPE
-1720 GENEDDYKKGDKD
+1720 GQNEYLYKYGDKD

-1743 TEINQTGKRFD
+1743 TESNQTGKRFD
-1754 VGVKYSVVDLDGVN
+1754 VGVEYSVVDLDGIN

-1782 NITNNGT
+1782 SITNDGT

-1815 IADYGFSRVNDD
+1815 IANYGFSRVNDD

-1840 ITMPSTINTIGKRAF
+1840 ITMPSTITTIGKRAF

-1910 ADRPKIIYQF
+1910 ADKPKIIYQF
-1920 ALGSNKKDIN
+1920 ALGSNKKDID

-1980 SVTCTEK
+1980 SVTCAEK

-2030 FVYEGN
+2030 FVYEDN

-2056 KVIATFGEGE
+2056 KVVATFGEGE

-2111 ALDIVVTF
+2111 ALDVVVTF
-2119 KSDQGYILNKLTYSV
+2119 KSDQGYILDTLTYSV
-2134 NGGSTENEI
+2134 DGGSENEI
-2143 TLLADKFTV
+2143 TLLADKFTIT
-2152 STYTHNIDK
+2152 TYTHNIEK
-2161 FKRNGDWHIKAYFK
+2161 FTRNGNWHIKAYFK

-2296 YAPVILHLSG
+2296 YAPVILHVSG
-2306 VFTPLGMVYNDKTKQ
+2306 LYTPLGMVYNDKTKQ

-2363 LDTGFEYEASLLNE
+2363 LDTGFNYAAGILNE

-2409 SSVSSGAIPKKI
+2409 SSVSLGAIPKKI

-2439 YSGMTIILPKTVT
+2439 YSGTTIILPKTVT

-2470 PTKLTNME
+2470 PTKLINME

-2486 EAKFNQTRLSS
+2486 ETKFNQTRLSS
-2497 ITYAFAISND
+2497 ITYSFAISND

-2538 GAYVFAGRSSGEY
+2538 GAYVFAGRSDISEY
-2551 SDSNNSVVSYGV
+2551 SDDGLSINVYGKYVFNNCPI
-2563 GVFFNTTIYQF
+2563 TAM
-2574 TFTKKSDNV
+2574 TFTKPSSSV
-2583 AFDGLLL
+2583 TFDGKLF
-2590 NAKNKVTVYVADDG
+2590 NSTNKISVYVKDDG
-2604 YMSKLNNRGFWSYT
+2604 YMSKLNNRGFWSYN

-2672 TSGSTYSFIS
+2672 TSGSTYSFKS

-2702 YTIEISTGSPT
+2702 YTITITTDRPT
-2713 TIRRIDYFKYITKTL
+2713 TISRIDYFKYITKTL

-2744 IQSQDFDGKLEKST
+2744 IQSQNFDGTLGKST

-2780 FESNLLENLDMTDV
+2780 FGSNLLENLDMTDV
-2794 FSIEVYANDKQLNAS
+2794 FSIKVDANDKQLNAS

-2847 SDQNKAFGYDYVG
+2847 SGQNKEFGYDYVG

-2894 IGDIPRYTT
+2894 TGDIPRYTT
-2903 AISGGTYTF
+2903 AISDGTYTF

-3011 VVPKEINYSIVKGLQ
+3011 VVPKEINHSIVKGLQ
-3026 SNAFSELGDTVNY
+3026 SNAFSELGDTVKY

-3075 ATFQNASKLTDFIL
+3075 ATFRNASNLTNFVL

-3095 NYSTP
+3095 VYSTP
-3100 NGVLYNSNRTI
+3100 NGVLYDNNRTI

-3119 EMTSSTILGTISTI
+3119 QISNTTILPSISQV
-3133 EEYACYECD
+3133 ESYACYKCNV
-3142 LGTAELNLPDAT
+3142 GDASIVLL
-3154 QIKQRAFQNAGG
+3154 QAIRINEYAFSFA
-3166 IKSVTFGNA
+3166 NA
-3175 LQTVAQY
+3175 LVSIEFGEAMQSIGGY
-3182 AFYGCP
+3182 AFNSCVNLVFANNLGDIANNAFANCSKLISVSF
-3188 NLQSAQNIANVEDCA
+3188 NLQ
-3203 FMNCNSLETT
+3203 
-3213 TFNSNCST
+3213 CST
-3221 IGVSGFENCSSLI
+3221 IGESAFD
-3234 SCQFSTSLKSIS
+3234 SCVKLPSVKIVHGS
-3246 NRSFY
+3246 NQ
-3251 ATGLTNANLK
+3251 GLTIKLNAFNNCPKLFEIYLNVRDLNLELTEREV
-3261 DVLYLGVESFANC
+3261 DGRESIQTCFGA
-3274 NDLSSITLSE
+3274 SSEIRKLTLLSE
-3284 NLTYIPQYCFYNC
+3284 NKFNPVITQRNWLYSYRISLFSKLQHLSRLQVKNLESAIETEKIRTFIKWKFSSTSFEDAMKNPSTVKQFYLDGFYTWDTDNFNDWILENVEYNYNDGNLTSISLQDGTHHIIGYRGAATEIVIPKELCFFGYYISVSQVLR
-3297 GLTTLTIPANVTTID
+3297 LTNDGKAT
-3312 RYSFKNNTSL
+3312 
-3322 TVIVFNGAP
+3322 
-3331 NSINGSSFENAESI
+3331 GSSKLTRIDFSQMAATEYNILADDYESKSVSKHIIGYENAEVSI
-3345 EYIQLKTTFK
+3345 VGANNKTLETIIFDSERWPIPVTINDRAFIRCSVLSNVENATAIRIVGDWAFAYSKIKNISFESGRASSDQNLKLELGNYIFYHCSLQTVTFNVGVLYMTVQKNTFRGCYDISIMKYNMSDEEAVNGFMKTTNGT
-3355 MCWEGITKWF
+3355 GIPDECFLKIPNRVVPYAVYRNDAWVRIYSFEAKGTTKDKLKYDPVPDDSPMFPGWPSF
-3365 LYSLS
+3365 
-3370 NIKSGVWRYSETKI
+3370 SETA
-3384 TNNSFVKTKSVLELK
+3384 VVL
-3399 DIGFYYFIADNNVSV
+3399 GAV
-3414 QVDGDS
+3414 
-3420 TLYWYNSLS
+3420 
-3429 SAFNSKAS
+3429 
-3437 GNTSVVTMYADDSI
+3437 
-3451 YSELNINSETNITLE
+3451 NITLKSGDMFGT
-3466 ATNKYIVTI
+3466 ANRYDTTKYT
-3475 YRGSA
+3475 
-3480 STATRNR
+3480 
-3487 EIFHITGGSMK
+3487 TGGLNHHSA
-3498 MGTKNNNLILDGN
+3498 NLYKCYFTQGSVIKIDFLNKCTAGILDS
-3511 KDAGS
+3511 K
-3516 LGNNISSMIYIEEGS
+3516 
-3531 FVMNGGKIQNCIA
+3531 
-3544 DFGGAIYIAEEG
+3544 
-3556 ATTLKGGIIQN
+3556 
-3567 CVARIN
+3567 IN
-3573 GGAILNNGSLSIS
+3573 GE
-3586 SVKLQSNKANERGG
+3586 LQK
-3600 AIATKGNFSTS
+3600 TTS
-3611 NNAIIEKNSAAIDG
+3611 
-3625 GGIYLF
+3625 F
-3631 GNNGRVALQNVI
+3631 GNSYTRDNYTING
-3643 IKSNKAA
+3643 
-3650 YGGGV
+3650 
-3655 YIRGGLTVYLW
+3655 
-3666 PGCAISNNT
+3666 
-3675 ASSLGGGLFSAA
+3675 
-3687 SADNKV
+3687 
-3693 QFHGATISYNTANDG
+3693 
-3708 AGVYLEGGSYGNY
+3708 
-3721 YTGTISYN
+3721 
-3729 TADTS
+3729 DTS
-3734 KGNGGGIF
+3734 V
-3742 AGKNSKFYF
+3742 
-3751 GYNSD
+3751 
-3756 DKLSISNNEAYRGAG
+3756 EAWVRG
-3771 VYISDAEYCYMRTNV
+3771 T
-3786 IISHNNATQD
+3786 
-3796 GGGIYYDYHSS
+3796 
-3807 LYRSGINIYCT
+3807 
-3818 INYNKANYGG
+3818 
-3828 GIYFKGDK
+3828 
-3836 LEDINAGPKISNVTI
+3836 
-3851 QGNTGRVFGSA
+3851 
-3862 LFLNHAAVVI
+3862 
-3872 YGQTFI
+3872 
-3878 YGQYYAM
+3878 
-3885 DRGCLYIDYDEDWSN
+3885 
-3900 TGKISVLGNKKGA
+3900 
-3913 ANGFAF
+3913 
-3919 LYGSDVIPKYWM
+3919 
-3931 ERYVKYFN
+3931 
-3939 YNGKYGPTTAWLTEI
+3939 
-3954 TS
+3954 

>member
-36 DQDSMENDVD
+36 DRDSMDNDVD

-94 LKFTCTSGA
+94 IKFTSTSGA

-163 PRDAIVEKHFT
+163 PRDAIVGKHFT

-193 EDSSMFELNQYF
+193 EDSSIFELNQYF

-240 PEIEKVKSSDH
+240 PEIEKEKAADH
-251 TTFAYWSTTEDG
+251 TTFAYWSTTQDG
-263 DGLKIREADE
+263 EGLKIREADE

-297 DVTYGNGGQITP
+297 DVSYGNGGQITP

-342 YDFSGSKI
+342 YGFSGSKI

-506 SKGGVAQNVA
+506 AKGGVAQNVA

-555 YEYGATASFVIAPDP
+555 YEYGATAAFVIAPDP

-585 VSVTEG
+585 VTVTEG

-882 LVEIDFSEQTSF
+882 LVEIDFSKQTSF

-980 NNFSNLI
+980 NNFSSLI

-994 EVMSYAF
+994 EVMPYAF

-1088 ESQAFYGNPFKNLV
+1088 GSQAFYGNPFKNLV

-1120 LERFE
+1120 LEKFE

-1131 EIISNLNKIGSTP
+1131 EIISNLNKIGSTS

-1159 SSAPNG
+1159 SSAPDG

-1300 NNANGKKIANIVVPM
+1300 NNANGKKLANIVVPM

-1342 ASAFANCSNLTSAEF
+1342 AAAFKGCAYLTSAEF
-1357 SNSITQI
+1357 SNAITEI
-1364 PNDCFQNS
+1364 PSECFNDS
-1372 GLTSFVVP
+1372 GLINFVVP
-1380 QYLTTIGSSAFNS
+1380 QYLTTIGSNAFAGS
-1393 TKITKLY
+1393 KITKLY
-1400 LPATLTEIG
+1400 LPATLIEIG

-1415 CANLTSVEG
+1415 CENLTSVEG

-1469 FTFGSSLE
+1469 LTFGSSLE
-1477 DIVRYAFFGCASL
+1477 DIVMYAFFGCASL
-1490 SNLEFPATLKS
+1490 SNLEFPETLKS
-1501 IGTQAFDLCAGITK
+1501 IGRQAFDLCAGITK

-1556 FDGTSIDRGFA
+1556 FDGTSTDRGFA

-1588 WKQVCQVVVYCGDA
+1588 WKPVCQVVVYCGDA
-1602 GSATIKFE
+1602 GSATIKFD

-1635 LMRPNPNK
+1635 LMKPSPNK
-1643 KFVSLTINNELAL
+1643 KFVSLTINNTLVL
-1656 EGNGE
+1656 EGDGN

-1668 VSSGGDA
+1668 VSSGEVA
-1675 SITQDTNIIITF
+1675 SITQDANIIITF

-1707 GDNKTTFTINVRS
+1707 DDNKTTFTINVRS

-2005 VNYLNKWGGRYNSNT
+2005 VNYLNKWGGRFNSNT

-2111 ALDIVVTF
+2111 ALDVVVTF

-2184 LDSGVDKA
+2184 LDSGIDKTL
-2192 STGLSNPTSATFNGK
+2192 TGLSNPTNATFNGK
-2207 SYELYAASVL
+2207 SYELYTTSVL

-2296 YAPVILHLSG
+2296 YAPVILHVSG
-2306 VFTPLGMVYNDKTKQ
+2306 FYTPLGMVYNDKTKQ

-2363 LDTGFEYEASLLNE
+2363 LDTGLNYAAGLLNE

-2402 KGEFQLK
+2402 KGEFQLI

-2428 ILSNLRADASL
+2428 ILSNLRADALL
-2439 YSGMTIILPKTVT
+2439 YSGTTIILPKTVT

-2672 TSGSTYSFIS
+2672 TSGATYSFES
-2682 TNKYDFVDNGQ
+2682 TNKFDFVDNGQ

-2702 YTIEISTGSPT
+2702 YTIEITTGPPT
-2713 TIRRIDYFKYITKTL
+2713 TIRQIDYFKYITKTL

-2764 SAVEYS
+2764 SPVEYS

-2835 KFTNSIFSIYSH
+2835 KFTNSIFSIYNH
-2847 SDQNKAFGYDYVG
+2847 SGQNKAFGYDYVG

-2894 IGDIPRYTT
+2894 TGDIPRYTT
-2903 AISGGTYTF
+2903 AISSDAYTF

-2951 RPIDE
+2951 RSIDE

-2968 ARYAEYSTSNWTMDN
+2968 ARYAEYDSSAWEAGKKEFREWGIIGYKTGIFGTKIPVYGWITYSEKDLGYYVYNGSGASGTLLSSTGEKSAN
-2983 SGCVLYTGTGATG
+2983 
-2996 KFLNSNSS
+2996 FL
-3004 SNSKNFV
+3004 
-3011 VVPKEINYSIVKGLQ
+3011 VVPKIINHSYVRGLASDALKNLAPSSVK
-3026 SNAFSELGDTVNY
+3026 Y
-3039 ILLPGGEFVTIGA
+3039 ILLPGGGFKVEFDIS
-3052 TMLGTVNSVTK
+3052 LNK
-3063 IQLPSGISSIAV
+3063 NCIIERIQLPSDIKSLSPSKNFTRLTSLLEFKLNSSS
-3075 ATFQNASKLTDFIL
+3075 Q
-3089 NESLES
+3089 S
-3095 NYSTP
+3095 NYKVY
-3100 NGVLYNSNRTI
+3100 GGALYNAEKST
-3111 LYAHPRQK
+3111 LYAHPMK
-3119 EMTSSTILGTISTI
+3119 LTMSDSTIASTISVI
-3133 EEYACYECD
+3133 EDYACYGCSQGSITLDFSGLSKVGKYAFYSSKSVRGIQSQSVYTVGEHAFTFCSNLEFAKN
-3142 LGTAELNLPDAT
+3142 LGTVYDSGHLNYESASFAHCINLKLAT
-3154 QIKQRAFQNAGG
+3154 FNSKCSYVGNRAF
-3166 IKSVTFGNA
+3166 FGCTN
-3175 LQTVAQY
+3175 LQTVENVNNVYEY
-3182 AFYGCP
+3182 A
-3188 NLQSAQNIANVEDCA
+3188 
-3203 FMNCNSLETT
+3203 
-3213 TFNSNCST
+3213 
-3221 IGVSGFENCSSLI
+3221 
-3234 SCQFSTSLKSIS
+3234 
-3246 NRSFY
+3246 
-3251 ATGLTNANLK
+3251 
-3261 DVLYLGVESFANC
+3261 FANC
-3274 NDLSSITLSE
+3274 GSLNSVSFNPLCESIDGYAFKNCTSLPYVEINSEADLRIQSFAFAGTAILSE
-3284 NLTYIPQYCFYNC
+3284 VKILAKTLVLKENCF
-3297 GLTTLTIPANVTTID
+3297 VEKD
-3312 RYSFKNNTSL
+3312 
-3322 TVIVFNGAP
+3322 
-3331 NSINGSSFENAESI
+3331 
-3345 EYIQLKTTFK
+3345 KT
-3355 MCWEGITKWF
+3355 
-3365 LYSLS
+3365 S
-3370 NIKSGVWRYSETKI
+3370 NIKILTLIADAQTLDLSV
-3384 TNNSFVKTKSVLELK
+3384 TNGTSSALNGCGNLYRIQVQGLK
-3399 DIGFYYFIADNNVSV
+3399 D
-3414 QVDGDS
+3414 
-3420 TLYWYNSLS
+3420 
-3429 SAFNSKAS
+3429 K
-3437 GNTSVVTMYADDSI
+3437 
-3451 YSELNINSETNITLE
+3451 
-3466 ATNKYIVTI
+3466 
-3475 YRGSA
+3475 
-3480 STATRNR
+3480 
-3487 EIFHITGGSMK
+3487 
-3498 MGTKNNNLILDGN
+3498 
-3511 KDAGS
+3511 
-3516 LGNNISSMIYIEEGS
+3516 
-3531 FVMNGGKIQNCIA
+3531 
-3544 DFGGAIYIAEEG
+3544 
-3556 ATTLKGGIIQN
+3556 
-3567 CVARIN
+3567 
-3573 GGAILNNGSLSIS
+3573 SLSIS
-3586 SVKLQSNKANERGG
+3586 SFSD
-3600 AIATKGNFSTS
+3600 ATWHHWTDGYYLGTLTQNIKTINRDGYYTTDSHDFFDWILENIDYDYST
-3611 NNAIIEKNSAAIDG
+3611 K
-3625 GGIYLF
+3625 
-3631 GNNGRVALQNVI
+3631 
-3643 IKSNKAA
+3643 
-3650 YGGGV
+3650 
-3655 YIRGGLTVYLW
+3655 
-3666 PGCAISNNT
+3666 
-3675 ASSLGGGLFSAA
+3675 
-3687 SADNKV
+3687 
-3693 QFHGATISYNTANDG
+3693 TIVVNDG
-3708 AGVYLEGGSYGNY
+3708 THRIIGYRGSLTSIVVPNLLKFENKLFKDSQVLRL
-3721 YTGTISYN
+3721 TNDGTIS
-3729 TADTS
+3729 
-3734 KGNGGGIF
+3734 G
-3742 AGKNSKFYF
+3742 
-3751 GYNSD
+3751 NSD
-3756 DKLSISNNEAYRGAG
+3756 LVNIDFSEISTIGIKQSTQSILGKGSLKLNSVTFGAQTSINDYAFNQCTNLNSLLNTNNIISIGDAAFENTGLSGSIDFSGTKTLGIKSFYGCKFIESIIISTNLKIIPSSCFENCKKLKSLMIAQNVNSNNFDHIGDYAFKNCESLLEMTIKATSIGEEAFRNCSSVSIFKFLNAPKQVGRNAFLTNNASLQ
-3771 VYISDAEYCYMRTNV
+3771 VYISDVNSYGRYKAV
-3786 IISHNNATQD
+3786 LDGKGFSHNIKMLAVEYGHNTFCAYYKRTEWKRLYTIYTRMVFKKRVVFEWEYNPYNGMVQPKPKA
-3796 GGGIYYDYHSS
+3796 YYDDWAALVEYTGGEAYKVNYIEGEIQLHGGKRRCAYIILVEEGKSISMRFVRSTGLAWKSKDRTFKNLSTNETWGGTFDGNPTKVNTLSNIQSS
-3807 LYRSGINIYCT
+3807 YEVWIDVS
-3818 INYNKANYGG
+3818 
-3828 GIYFKGDK
+3828 
-3836 LEDINAGPKISNVTI
+3836 LEGSI
-3851 QGNTGRVFGSA
+3851 QGQFV
-3862 LFLNHAAVVI
+3862 
-3872 YGQTFI
+3872 
-3878 YGQYYAM
+3878 
-3885 DRGCLYIDYDEDWSN
+3885 YDLWKFDS
-3900 TGKISVLGNKKGA
+3900 
-3913 ANGFAF
+3913 
-3919 LYGSDVIPKYWM
+3919 
-3931 ERYVKYFN
+3931 
-3939 YNGKYGPTTAWLTEI
+3939 
-3954 TS
+3954 

>member
-1 MTKKRN
+1 M
-7 NRWAILAIF
+7 
-16 SFFISLFCASAWF
+16 
-29 ISNAWFR
+29 
-36 DQDSMENDVD
+36 DNDVD

-116 LGSNIGYSW
+116 LGSNVGYSW

-146 SQAGQIFTF
+146 IQAGQIFTF

-163 PRDAIVEKHFT
+163 PRDAIVGKHFT

-382 GNGTVN
+382 GNGTVE

-506 SKGGVAQNVA
+506 AKGGVAQNVA

-555 YEYGATASFVIAPDP
+555 YEYGATAAFVIAPDP

-585 VSVTEG
+585 VTVTEG

-671 RYDLGFEYDIPDL
+671 RYDLGYEYDIPDL

-722 NEAMQEANKQGGL
+722 NEAMQEANNQEGFA
-735 SALLSVLLAVIFST
+735 ALLSVLLAVIFST

-855 TSMGKVTDIWRDSED
+855 TSMGKVTDIWSDSED

-949 IGRYAFYYCAFTDL
+949 IGRYAFYCCAFTDL

-980 NNFSNLI
+980 NNFSSLTI
-987 VPTPQIA
+987 QMPQVA

-1080 IPNGVVTI
+1080 IPNGVETI
-1088 ESQAFYGNPFKNLV
+1088 GSQAFYGNPFKNLV

-1108 KLAEDALQNCQN
+1108 TLAEDALQNCQN
-1120 LERFE
+1120 LEKFE

-1131 EIISNLNKIGSTP
+1131 EIISNLNKIGSTS

-1159 SSAPNG
+1159 SSAPDG

-1247 APSVIV
+1247 APAVIV

-1300 NNANGKKIANIVVPM
+1300 NNANGKKLANIVVPM
-1315 TIKYIGTNAFVGTK
+1315 TIKHIGTNAFVGTK

-1342 ASAFANCSNLTSAEF
+1342 TSAFANCSNLTSAEF

-1432 IQTQTFDK
+1432 IKTQTFDK
-1440 CSNLYRVYLPSTV
+1440 CPNLYRVYLPSTV

-1469 FTFGSSLE
+1469 LTFGSSLE

-1556 FDGTSIDRGFA
+1556 FDGTSTDRGFA

-1635 LMRPNPNK
+1635 LMKPSPNK
-1643 KFVSLTINNELAL
+1643 KFVSLTINNTLVL
-1656 EGNGE
+1656 EGDGN

-1668 VSSGGDA
+1668 VSSGEVA
-1675 SITQDTNIIITF
+1675 SITQDANIIITF

-1768 VLYAIYLKPTEQTF
+1768 VLYAIYLKPTEQIF
-1782 NITNNGT
+1782 NITDNG
-1789 ISLGNKNVT
+1789 ISLGNKDKT
-1798 ISNLVIPKKVNN
+1798 ISNLVIPKKVNG

-1815 IADYGFSRVNDD
+1815 IADYGFSRLNDD

-1840 ITMPSTINTIGKRAF
+1840 ITMPSTVTTIGKRAF

-1910 ADRPKIIYQF
+1910 ADKPKIIYQF

-1966 CKNLNQFVFRLNAA
+1966 CKNLNQFVFKLNAA
-1980 SVTCTEK
+1980 SVTCAEK
-1987 MFDGTTKSLKVYV
+1987 MFDGTTTSLKVYV

-2036 PTLVAIP
+2036 PTLAEIP

-2066 IGGESITIVNKS
+2066 IGGESITIINKS
-2078 ESQSGAT
+2078 VSQSGAT
-2085 YTNSFE
+2085 QTNSFE
-2091 NYKDAFGAGITYKD
+2091 NYKDAFGAGTTYKD

-2111 ALDIVVTF
+2111 ALDVVVTF
-2119 KSDQGYILNKLTYSV
+2119 KSDQGYILDRLTYSV
-2134 NGGSTENEI
+2134 DGGSENAI
-2143 TLLADKFTV
+2143 TLLTDKFTIT
-2152 STYTHNIDK
+2152 TYTHNIEK
-2161 FKRNGDWHIKAYFK
+2161 FTRNGNWHIKAYFT

-2184 LDSGVDKA
+2184 VDSGVDKM

-2217 FNRSFT
+2217 FNNSFT

-2282 SNIKND
+2282 RNIKND

-2296 YAPVILHLSG
+2296 CAPIILHLSG
-2306 VFTPLGMVYNDKTKQ
+2306 LYTPLGMVYNDTTKQ
-2321 YEKIDGASLIQ
+2321 YEKINGATLIQ

-2341 EYYDN
+2341 EYYDD
-2346 EKQGSA
+2346 EKQGSEA

-2388 FFTPIDSSKYDTTK
+2388 FFIPIDSSKYDTTK
-2402 KGEFQLK
+2402 KSEFQLK

-2439 YSGMTIILPKTVT
+2439 YSGTTIILPKTVT

-2462 QANGPIYF
+2462 QANGTIYF

-2478 EGSLTTTK
+2478 EGSLTTKSSTT
-2486 EAKFNQTRLSS
+2486 FYQTRLDSLS
-2497 ITYAFAISND
+2497 YGFAISND

-2551 SDSNNSVVSYGV
+2551 SDANNSVVSYGV

-2672 TSGSTYSFIS
+2672 TSGSTYSFTS
-2682 TNKYDFVDNGQ
+2682 TNIYDFEDNGL
-2693 TFAANGLLQ
+2693 TFAANGRLQ
-2702 YTIEISTGSPT
+2702 YTIKITTTRPT
-2713 TIRRIDYFKYITKTL
+2713 TIRRIDYFEYITQSSLAT
-2728 PESTPYSSYQG
+2728 TPYSSYQG

-2744 IQSQDFDGKLEKST
+2744 IQSQNFDGTLGKST

-2847 SDQNKAFGYDYVG
+2847 SGQNKEFGYDYVG

-2894 IGDIPRYTT
+2894 TGDIPRYTT

-2968 ARYAEYSTSNWTMDN
+2968 ARYAEYDSAAWEAGTKEFQKWGITGYRTTIFGTKIPVYGWITYSEKDLGYYVYNG
-2983 SGCVLYTGTGATG
+2983 SGASGSLLSSTGA
-2996 KFLNSNSS
+2996 KSANFL
-3004 SNSKNFV
+3004 
-3011 VVPKEINYSIVKGLQ
+3011 VVPKIINHSYVRGLATDALKNLAPSSVK
-3026 SNAFSELGDTVNY
+3026 Y
-3039 ILLPGGEFVTIGA
+3039 ILLPGGGFNVEFDISLNKNCIIERIQLPSDIQGLSESTSFTQLTSLLEFKLNSSSQSNYKVYGGALYNASKTTLYAHPMKLTMSDSTIASTISVIEDYACYRCSQGSITLDFSGLSEVGDYAFYMSTSVRGIQSQTVYTVGA
-3052 TMLGTVNSVTK
+3052 YAFYSCSNLEFAKNLGTVNDSDYPDYKSNSFANCTNLKLATFNSKCSYVGKRAFSGCSSLQTVENVNDLKQYAFADCRGLNSVSFNPLCASIDGYAFQNCTSLPYVEINSEADLSIQSFAFAGTTILSEVKILAKTLVLRENCFVEKNKTSNIKILTLITTDAQTLDLSVTNGTSSALNGCGSLYR
-3063 IQLPSGISSIAV
+3063 IQIQGLKDKSLSISSFSDATWHHWTDGYYLGTLTQNIKTINRDGYYTTDSHDFFDWILENIDYDYSTKTIVVNDGTHRIIGYRGNLTSVVVPNYLSYGTNKFRSEQVVRLTEDGLISGISNLEIV
-3075 ATFQNASKLTDFIL
+3075 DFGL
-3089 NESLES
+3089 ML
-3095 NYSTP
+3095 
-3100 NGVLYNSNRTI
+3100 
-3111 LYAHPRQK
+3111 
-3119 EMTSSTILGTISTI
+3119 
-3133 EEYACYECD
+3133 
-3142 LGTAELNLPDAT
+3142 
-3154 QIKQRAFQNAGG
+3154 
-3166 IKSVTFGNA
+3166 
-3175 LQTVAQY
+3175 
-3182 AFYGCP
+3182 
-3188 NLQSAQNIANVEDCA
+3188 
-3203 FMNCNSLETT
+3203 
-3213 TFNSNCST
+3213 T
-3221 IGVSGFENCSSLI
+3221 IGDENATYSLFGKSNSTVKTIKFNNAVINKNAFKNCTALSQVNGGDKIAQLGVSAFENCSSL
-3234 SCQFSTSLKSIS
+3234 TSIS
-3246 NRSFY
+3246 
-3251 ATGLTNANLK
+3251 
-3261 DVLYLGVESFANC
+3261 LGG
-3274 NDLSSITLSE
+3274 DLASIPDS
-3284 NLTYIPQYCFYNC
+3284 CF
-3297 GLTTLTIPANVTTID
+3297 
-3312 RYSFKNNTSL
+3312 KNTSL
-3322 TVIVFNGAP
+3322 TTITIPGNVT
-3331 NSINGSSFENAESI
+3331 SIGSMAFENCSDMA
-3345 EYIQLKTTFK
+3345 
-3355 MCWEGITKWF
+3355 
-3365 LYSLS
+3365 
-3370 NIKSGVWRYSETKI
+3370 NIKLLPEESPVWGTNSLKNTRNNISIILSKMESYSSYKL
-3384 TNNSFVKTKSVLELK
+3384 SM
-3399 DIGFYYFIADNNVSV
+3399 GNVGL
-3414 QVDGDS
+3414 VDGC
-3420 TLYWYNSLS
+3420 
-3429 SAFNSKAS
+3429 FNSS
-3437 GNTSVVTMYADDSI
+3437 GAIMYARDFSESSIFAYFWDGRWRRSLNVNTLTRRGMAGLASKAEIKFESLDDNAKDFFEMI
-3451 YSELNINSETNITLE
+3451 LDKTEENIE
-3466 ATNKYIVTI
+3466 A
-3475 YRGSA
+3475 
-3480 STATRNR
+3480 
-3487 EIFHITGGSMK
+3487 
-3498 MGTKNNNLILDGN
+3498 MGKDRTQRYKILDGY
-3511 KDAGS
+3511 KYRFTFIQKTALDDPYESWIAGS
-3516 LGNNISSMIYIEEGS
+3516 ISAYNLISPNQWTIFYADENQTIKTLAD
-3531 FVMNGGKIQNCIA
+3531 GKA
-3544 DFGGAIYIAEEG
+3544 DF
-3556 ATTLKGGIIQN
+3556 
-3567 CVARIN
+3567 
-3573 GGAILNNGSLSIS
+3573 S
-3586 SVKLQSNKANERGG
+3586 
-3600 AIATKGNFSTS
+3600 
-3611 NNAIIEKNSAAIDG
+3611 
-3625 GGIYLF
+3625 
-3631 GNNGRVALQNVI
+3631 
-3643 IKSNKAA
+3643 
-3650 YGGGV
+3650 
-3655 YIRGGLTVYLW
+3655 
-3666 PGCAISNNT
+3666 
-3675 ASSLGGGLFSAA
+3675 
-3687 SADNKV
+3687 
-3693 QFHGATISYNTANDG
+3693 
-3708 AGVYLEGGSYGNY
+3708 GSYGN
-3721 YTGTISYN
+3721 
-3729 TADTS
+3729 
-3734 KGNGGGIF
+3734 
-3742 AGKNSKFYF
+3742 
-3751 GYNSD
+3751 
-3756 DKLSISNNEAYRGAG
+3756 R
-3771 VYISDAEYCYMRTNV
+3771 
-3786 IISHNNATQD
+3786 
-3796 GGGIYYDYHSS
+3796 YYDAYVD
-3807 LYRSGINIYCT
+3807 NFAVT
-3818 INYNKANYGG
+3818 A
-3828 GIYFKGDK
+3828 YF
-3836 LEDINAGPKISNVTI
+3836 
-3851 QGNTGRVFGSA
+3851 
-3862 LFLNHAAVVI
+3862 AVI
-3872 YGQTFI
+3872 
-3878 YGQYYAM
+3878 
-3885 DRGCLYIDYDEDWSN
+3885 
-3900 TGKISVLGNKKGA
+3900 
-3913 ANGFAF
+3913 
-3919 LYGSDVIPKYWM
+3919 
-3931 ERYVKYFN
+3931 
-3939 YNGKYGPTTAWLTEI
+3939 
-3954 TS
+3954 

>member
-1 MTKKRN
+1 M
-7 NRWAILAIF
+7 
-16 SFFISLFCASAWF
+16 
-29 ISNAWFR
+29 
-36 DQDSMENDVD
+36 QNDVD

-94 LKFTCTSGA
+94 IKFTSTSGA

-163 PRDAIVEKHFT
+163 PRDAIVGKHFT

-193 EDSSMFELNQYF
+193 EDSSIFELNQYF

-235 SNAIV
+235 DHAIV
-240 PEIEKVKSSDH
+240 PEIEKEKAADH
-251 TTFAYWSTTEDG
+251 TTFAYWSTTQDG
-263 DGLKIREADE
+263 EGLKIREADE

-361 ADTQI
+361 TDTQI

-441 DHILSVKFVTSVLKI
+441 DHILSIKFVTSVLKI

-506 SKGGVAQNVA
+506 AKGGVAQNVA

-555 YEYGATASFVIAPDP
+555 YEYGATAAFVIAPDP

-585 VSVTEG
+585 VTVTEG

-684 DKTTTLY
+684 ENTTTLY

-735 SALLSVLLAVIFST
+735 SSLLSVLLAVIFST

-1088 ESQAFYGNPFKNLV
+1088 GSQAFYGNPFKNLV

-1120 LERFE
+1120 LEKFE

-1159 SSAPNG
+1159 SSAPDG

-1469 FTFGSSLE
+1469 LTFGSSLE

-1556 FDGTSIDRGFA
+1556 FDGTSTDRGFA

-1643 KFVSLTINNELAL
+1643 KFVSLTVNNTLVL
-1656 EGNGE
+1656 EGDGN

-1668 VSSGGDA
+1668 VSSGGVA

-2161 FKRNGDWHIKAYFK
+2161 FKRNGDWHINAYFK

-2363 LDTGFEYEASLLNE
+2363 LDTGLNYAAGLLNE

-2439 YSGMTIILPKTVT
+2439 YSGTTIILPKTVT

-2538 GAYVFAGRSSGEY
+2538 GAYVFAGRSDAQY
-2551 SDSNNSVVSYGV
+2551 SDANCSVVSYGK
-2563 GVFFNTTIYQF
+2563 GVFFNAQTRQF
-2574 TFTKKSDNV
+2574 TFSKDSNAVSFDDLLVNLTSKSV
-2583 AFDGLLL
+2583 
-2590 NAKNKVTVYVADDG
+2590 VYVNDEG
-2604 YMSKLNNRGFWSYT
+2604 YMTKLNNRGFWSYS
-2618 QTQALGSNPYSSM
+2618 QTNKQTTNPYSSM
-2631 YVKKTTV
+2631 YLTSSNTT
-2638 TGDLYQNPAV
+2638 LI
-2648 TDNYVSLYAIYKDNN
+2648 AIYRNGIWQD
-2663 WIRVYFYTH
+2663 VFYYTYQFI
-2672 TSGSTYSFIS
+2672 SGSATFTCKSNYE
-2682 TNKYDFVDNGQ
+2682 FVDN
-2693 TFAANGLLQ
+2693 NK
-2702 YTIEISTGSPT
+2702 
-2713 TIRRIDYFKYITKTL
+2713 KYIAGNVLEYEVTGLQSDVEIKKITYYDIESGEAKAEITNPPGLTFEYNLITSTKVV
-2728 PESTPYSSYQG
+2728 
-2739 NLTEA
+2739 
-2744 IQSQDFDGKLEKST
+2744 
-2758 HIAIET
+2758 IELQN
-2764 SAVEYS
+2764 
-2770 IIVNFTGNQN
+2770 IIY
-2780 FESNLLENLDMTDV
+2780 
-2794 FSIEVYANDKQLNAS
+2794 SIEVRFDSDSMTSDLFDEFYQMSNNSLSNIVSDVDISTSRQTISLQESAYEKKFVGEFNYFDGIMLDFSIRLNLS
-2809 QIAKEQNKYIISGA
+2809 
-2823 PYGAMLTITLTN
+2823 
-2835 KFTNSIFSIYSH
+2835 SIFSIKEITYLNQSNSENYGYNTKTQYSFSNEFASNDNKLVVVNVKLILAPINLDSNSGTAKFGTDKDINSLVKTSGLTKQS
-2847 SDQNKAFGYDYVG
+2847 SDSKYSFYFSVTDPNLNLKL
-2860 VKNQFVF
+2860 N
-2867 DAFEV
+2867 DAEC
-2872 TGGKTIS
+2872 
-2879 AFVAVMPISLNINGG
+2879 
-2894 IGDIPRYTT
+2894 
-2903 AISGGTYTF
+2903 
-2912 NISSAESLTNG
+2912 
-2923 NAEFYYFS
+2923 YYFS
-2931 DDKDKLDF
+2931 DSQTETNLS
-2939 TDTRYDTSNTYS
+2939 DTRYDFGLIYEQELDLNNL
-2951 RPIDE
+2951 
-2956 IKSSSATRLKLY
+2956 TRTTLY
-2968 ARYAEYSTSNWTMDN
+2968 ARYAQAN
-2983 SGCVLYTGTGATG
+2983 SGNWSISNGVLTYNSTTSSGVLYSGTSPISTNI
-2996 KFLNSNSS
+2996 L
-3004 SNSKNFV
+3004 
-3011 VVPKEINYSIVKGLQ
+3011 VVPK
-3026 SNAFSELGDTVNY
+3026 F
-3039 ILLPGGEFVTIGA
+3039 
-3052 TMLGTVNSVTK
+3052 VNSEVVTGFSGQTFANELSGVK
-3063 IQLPSGISSIAV
+3063 YVIMPNNCTQLGEDAFAKLSNTERIQLPANFDIDETSSLNYVSVFKTLENNKFVSINNHYQEGTYSLANNFISHNGAV
-3075 ATFQNASKLTDFIL
+3075 
-3089 NESLES
+3089 
-3095 NYSTP
+3095 
-3100 NGVLYNSNRTI
+3100 YNSVKS
-3111 LYAHPRQK
+3111 LLVYHPAK
-3119 EMTSSTILGTISTI
+3119 LEMTENTMIQDSVTRILPYACQNCSVGDPISLTYGNLLSI
-3133 EEYACYECD
+3133 GEYAFENCSTLNSFD
-3142 LGTAELNLPDAT
+3142 ANMLNLIN
-3154 QIKQRAFQNAGG
+3154 QYAFKSSSLKTIFNAKA
-3166 IKSVTFGNA
+3166 KSFTGT
-3175 LQTVAQY
+3175 LGEG
-3182 AFYGCP
+3182 AFYGCSTLTGDIYIDSIGAGDSIVGDKIFMCDNYVSP
-3188 NLQSAQNIANVEDCA
+3188 STQSFTVHFDNLRTLGNEVFKNSNVEGIIFSDNFASGISETKVNGELLFSDPEVIQFTNLADRIIVPYGEDNFVGAKNLKNLEKFSSVRSANSAEMSIFHDCNNLTFVSFNKSAA
-3203 FMNCNSLETT
+3203 FVGDFAFAGKSKLSKIDLGGKTFTT
-3213 TFNSNCST
+3213 RDIYRGTSFISKKTLYREMINWDNN
-3221 IGVSGFENCSSLI
+3221 GVSFIGEKTFQRCGITEIQNAQGLLEIGSYSFSENDELI
-3234 SCQFSTSLKSIS
+3234 
-3246 NRSFY
+3246 
-3251 ATGLTNANLK
+3251 NL
-3261 DVLYLGVESFANC
+3261 DLMTASEAINLRIIGEHSFANC
-3274 NDLSSITLSE
+3274 VLLSKVSIPESVQIVKEYAFASCPNLKNMTIENMLTQPSHIYLLNGVLNPTREWSNDVVFGQNNLVYQMTEYQRTVSYEIPVYVRDVFTGEWGWSKMTITTKHGYFVARSIQ
-3284 NLTYIPQYCFYNC
+3284 LTSLKQK
-3297 GLTTLTIPANVTTID
+3297 LTISGTDTYTYDNVDPQSDDNSTLFAQIRVQNIASTCFRECYAIFFDMTEGSAQRKLFNPVGNDRTYLNISHDIITINVICNLN
-3312 RYSFKNNTSL
+3312 YSD
-3322 TVIVFNGAP
+3322 
-3331 NSINGSSFENAESI
+3331 GSSA
-3345 EYIQLKTTFK
+3345 
-3355 MCWEGITKWF
+3355 TK
-3365 LYSLS
+3365 
-3370 NIKSGVWRYSETKI
+3370 
-3384 TNNSFVKTKSVLELK
+3384 
-3399 DIGFYYFIADNNVSV
+3399 
-3414 QVDGDS
+3414 
-3420 TLYWYNSLS
+3420 
-3429 SAFNSKAS
+3429 
-3437 GNTSVVTMYADDSI
+3437 
-3451 YSELNINSETNITLE
+3451 NIT
-3466 ATNKYIVTI
+3466 TNPTY
-3475 YRGSA
+3475 
-3480 STATRNR
+3480 
-3487 EIFHITGGSMK
+3487 
-3498 MGTKNNNLILDGN
+3498 
-3511 KDAGS
+3511 
-3516 LGNNISSMIYIEEGS
+3516 EGYYS
-3531 FVMNGGKIQNCIA
+3531 
-3544 DFGGAIYIAEEG
+3544 DF
-3556 ATTLKGGIIQN
+3556 
-3567 CVARIN
+3567 
-3573 GGAILNNGSLSIS
+3573 
-3586 SVKLQSNKANERGG
+3586 
-3600 AIATKGNFSTS
+3600 
-3611 NNAIIEKNSAAIDG
+3611 ID
-3625 GGIYLF
+3625 
-3631 GNNGRVALQNVI
+3631 
-3643 IKSNKAA
+3643 K
-3650 YGGGV
+3650 
-3655 YIRGGLTVYLW
+3655 
-3666 PGCAISNNT
+3666 
-3675 ASSLGGGLFSAA
+3675 
-3687 SADNKV
+3687 
-3693 QFHGATISYNTANDG
+3693 NDG
-3708 AGVYLEGGSYGNY
+3708 LGV
-3721 YTGTISYN
+3721 
-3729 TADTS
+3729 
-3734 KGNGGGIF
+3734 
-3742 AGKNSKFYF
+3742 GKW
-3751 GYNSD
+3751 
-3756 DKLSISNNEAYRGAG
+3756 KL
-3771 VYISDAEYCYMRTNV
+3771 
-3786 IISHNNATQD
+3786 
-3796 GGGIYYDYHSS
+3796 
-3807 LYRSGINIYCT
+3807 
-3818 INYNKANYGG
+3818 
-3828 GIYFKGDK
+3828 
-3836 LEDINAGPKISNVTI
+3836 
-3851 QGNTGRVFGSA
+3851 
-3862 LFLNHAAVVI
+3862 
-3872 YGQTFI
+3872 
-3878 YGQYYAM
+3878 
-3885 DRGCLYIDYDEDWSN
+3885 
-3900 TGKISVLGNKKGA
+3900 TGK
-3913 ANGFAF
+3913 
-3919 LYGSDVIPKYWM
+3919 
-3931 ERYVKYFN
+3931 E
-3939 YNGKYGPTTAWLTEI
+3939 
-3954 TS
+3954 

>member
-36 DQDSMENDVD
+36 DRDSMQNDVD

-94 LKFTCTSGA
+94 IKFTCTSGA

-116 LGSNIGYSW
+116 LGSNAGYSW

-163 PRDAIVEKHFT
+163 PRDAIVGKHFT

-283 MEVWPVYAHDQVKI
+283 MEVWPVYVHDQVKI

-342 YDFSGSKI
+342 HDFSGSKI

-382 GNGTVN
+382 GNGTVE

-456 TTVAGS
+456 TTVSGS

-555 YEYGATASFVIAPDP
+555 YEYGATAAFVIAPDP

-585 VSVTEG
+585 VTVTEG

-671 RYDLGFEYDIPDL
+671 RYDLGYEYDIPDL

-722 NEAMQEANKQGGL
+722 NEAMQEANNQEGFA
-735 SALLSVLLAVIFST
+735 ALLSVLLAVIFST

-855 TSMGKVTDIWRDSED
+855 TSMGKVTDIWSDSED

-949 IGRYAFYYCAFTDL
+949 IGRYAFYCCAFTDL

-980 NNFSNLI
+980 NNFSSLTI
-987 VPTPQIA
+987 QMPQVA

-1080 IPNGVVTI
+1080 IPNGVETI
-1088 ESQAFYGNPFKNLV
+1088 GSQAFYGNPFKNLV

-1108 KLAEDALQNCQN
+1108 TLAEDALQNCQN
-1120 LERFE
+1120 LEKFE

-1131 EIISNLNKIGSTP
+1131 EIISNLNKIGSTS

-1159 SSAPNG
+1159 SSAPDG
-1165 IGPKAVYTTIPGKAS
+1165 IGPKAVYTIIPGKAS

-1201 TDSNGNKTTISTVET
+1201 TDSNGNKTTISIVET

-1247 APSVIV
+1247 APAVIV

-1300 NNANGKKIANIVVPM
+1300 NNANGKKLANIVVPM
-1315 TIKYIGTNAFVGTK
+1315 TIKHIGTNAFVGTK

-1409 TSAFAN
+1409 ASAFAN

-1432 IQTQTFDK
+1432 IKTQTFDK
-1440 CSNLYRVYLPSTV
+1440 CPNLYRVYLPSTV
-1453 KTIGF
+1453 KTIGV

-1469 FTFGSSLE
+1469 LTFGSSLE
-1477 DIVRYAFFGCASL
+1477 DIVTYAFFGCASL

-1556 FDGTSIDRGFA
+1556 FDGTSTDRGFA
-1567 EDATLFYQNTSTP
+1567 EDATLFYQNTSNP

-1635 LMRPNPNK
+1635 LMKPSPNK
-1643 KFVSLTINNELAL
+1643 KFVSLTINNTLVL
-1656 EGNGE
+1656 EGDGN

-1668 VSSGGDA
+1668 VSPGEVA
-1675 SITQDTNIIITF
+1675 SITQDANIIITF

-1768 VLYAIYLKPTEQTF
+1768 VLYAIYLKPTDQTF
-1782 NITNNGT
+1782 SITNDGT
-1789 ISLGNKNVT
+1789 ISLDNKDVT
-1798 ISNLVIPKKVNN
+1798 ISNLVIPKKVND

-1827 SSKIIGNSLLSGI
+1827 SSKIIGDNLLSGI
-1840 ITMPSTINTIGKRAF
+1840 ITMPSTVTTIGKRAF

-1910 ADRPKIIYQF
+1910 ADKPKIIYQF

-1966 CKNLNQFVFRLNAA
+1966 CKNLNQFVFKLNAA
-1980 SVTCTEK
+1980 GVTCAEK
-1987 MFDGTTKSLKVYV
+1987 MFDGTTTSLKVYV

-2036 PTLVAIP
+2036 PTLAEIP

-2066 IGGESITIVNKS
+2066 IGGESITIINKS
-2078 ESQSGAT
+2078 VSQSGAT

-2091 NYKDAFGAGITYKD
+2091 NYKDAFGAGTTYKD

-2111 ALDIVVTF
+2111 ALDVVVTF
-2119 KSDQGYILNKLTYSV
+2119 KSDQGYILDRLTYSV
-2134 NGGSTENEI
+2134 DGGSENAI
-2143 TLLADKFTV
+2143 TLLADKFAIT
-2152 STYTHNIDK
+2152 TYTHNIEK
-2161 FKRNGDWHIKAYFK
+2161 FTRNGNWHIKAYFT

-2184 LDSGVDKA
+2184 VDSGVDKM

-2217 FNRSFT
+2217 FNNSFT

-2288 YVVVIDTV
+2288 YVIVIDTV

-2306 VFTPLGMVYNDKTKQ
+2306 LYTPLGMVYNDTTKQ
-2321 YEKIDGASLIQ
+2321 YEKINGATLIQ

-2341 EYYDN
+2341 EYYDK
-2346 EKQGSA
+2346 EKQAEA

-2363 LDTGFEYEASLLNE
+2363 LDTGFEYAAGLLNE

-2388 FFTPIDSSKYDTTK
+2388 FFTPIGSSKYDTTK

-2409 SSVSSGAIPKKI
+2409 SSVSSGAIPKEI

-2439 YSGMTIILPKTVT
+2439 YSGTTIILPKTVT

-2462 QANGPIYF
+2462 QANGTIYF

-2478 EGSLTTTK
+2478 EGSLTTKSSTT
-2486 EAKFNQTRLSS
+2486 FYQTRLDSLS
-2497 ITYAFAISND
+2497 YGFAISND

-2574 TFTKKSDNV
+2574 TFTQKSDNV

-2638 TGDLYQNPAV
+2638 TGDLYQNPVV

-2672 TSGSTYSFIS
+2672 TSGSTYSFKS

-2702 YTIEISTGSPT
+2702 YTITITTDRPT
-2713 TIRRIDYFKYITKTL
+2713 TISRIDYFKYITKTL

-2744 IQSQDFDGKLEKST
+2744 IQSQNFDGTLGKST

-2780 FESNLLENLDMTDV
+2780 FGSNLLENLDMTDV
-2794 FSIEVYANDKQLNAS
+2794 FSIKVDANDQQLNAS

-2847 SDQNKAFGYDYVG
+2847 SGQNKEFGYDYVG

-2894 IGDIPRYTT
+2894 TGDIPRYTT
-2903 AISGGTYTF
+2903 AISDGTYTF

-2968 ARYAEYSTSNWTMDN
+2968 ARYAEYDSSAWEAGTKEFKKWGITGYKTTIFGTQIPVFGWITYSEKDLGYYVYNG
-2983 SGCVLYTGTGATG
+2983 SGASGALLSSTGA
-2996 KFLNSNSS
+2996 KS
-3004 SNSKNFV
+3004 SNFL
-3011 VVPKEINYSIVKGLQ
+3011 VVPKIINHSYVRGLATDALKNLAPSSVK
-3026 SNAFSELGDTVNY
+3026 Y
-3039 ILLPGGEFVTIGA
+3039 ILLPGGGFNVEFDISLNKNCIIERIQLPSDIESLSPSTNFTQLTSLLEFKLNFSSQSNYKVYGGALYNASKTTLYAHPMKLTMSDSTIASTISVIEDYACYGCSQGSITLDFSGLSEVGDYAFYMSTSVRGIQSQTVYTVGA
-3052 TMLGTVNSVTK
+3052 YAFYSCSNLEFAKNLGTVND
-3063 IQLPSGISSIAV
+3063 SGYPDY
-3075 ATFQNASKLTDFIL
+3075 K
-3089 NESLES
+3089 S
-3095 NYSTP
+3095 N
-3100 NGVLYNSNRTI
+3100 
-3111 LYAHPRQK
+3111 
-3119 EMTSSTILGTISTI
+3119 
-3133 EEYACYECD
+3133 
-3142 LGTAELNLPDAT
+3142 
-3154 QIKQRAFQNAGG
+3154 
-3166 IKSVTFGNA
+3166 
-3175 LQTVAQY
+3175 
-3182 AFYGCP
+3182 
-3188 NLQSAQNIANVEDCA
+3188 
-3203 FMNCNSLETT
+3203 
-3213 TFNSNCST
+3213 
-3221 IGVSGFENCSSLI
+3221 
-3234 SCQFSTSLKSIS
+3234 
-3246 NRSFY
+3246 
-3251 ATGLTNANLK
+3251 
-3261 DVLYLGVESFANC
+3261 SFANC
-3274 NDLSSITLSE
+3274 TNLKLATFNSKCSYVGKRAFSGCSSLQTVENVNDLKQYAFADCRGLNSVSFNPLCASIDGYAFQNCTSLPYVEINSEADLSIQSFAFAGTTILSE
-3284 NLTYIPQYCFYNC
+3284 VKILAKTLVLRENCF
-3297 GLTTLTIPANVTTID
+3297 VE
-3312 RYSFKNNTSL
+3312 KN
-3322 TVIVFNGAP
+3322 
-3331 NSINGSSFENAESI
+3331 
-3345 EYIQLKTTFK
+3345 KT
-3355 MCWEGITKWF
+3355 
-3365 LYSLS
+3365 S
-3370 NIKSGVWRYSETKI
+3370 NIKILTLI
-3384 TNNSFVKTKSVLELK
+3384 TTDAQTLDLSVTNGTSSALNGCGSLYRIQIQGLK
-3399 DIGFYYFIADNNVSV
+3399 D
-3414 QVDGDS
+3414 
-3420 TLYWYNSLS
+3420 
-3429 SAFNSKAS
+3429 K
-3437 GNTSVVTMYADDSI
+3437 
-3451 YSELNINSETNITLE
+3451 
-3466 ATNKYIVTI
+3466 
-3475 YRGSA
+3475 
-3480 STATRNR
+3480 
-3487 EIFHITGGSMK
+3487 
-3498 MGTKNNNLILDGN
+3498 
-3511 KDAGS
+3511 
-3516 LGNNISSMIYIEEGS
+3516 
-3531 FVMNGGKIQNCIA
+3531 
-3544 DFGGAIYIAEEG
+3544 
-3556 ATTLKGGIIQN
+3556 
-3567 CVARIN
+3567 
-3573 GGAILNNGSLSIS
+3573 SLSIS
-3586 SVKLQSNKANERGG
+3586 SFSDATWHHWTDGYYLGTLTQDIKTINQDGYYTTDSHDFFDWILENIDYDYSTQTIVVNNGTHRIIGYRGNLTSVVVPNYLSYGTNKFRSEQVVRLTEDGLISGISNLEIVDFGLMLTIGDEN
-3600 AIATKGNFSTS
+3600 ATYS
-3611 NNAIIEKNSAAIDG
+3611 
-3625 GGIYLF
+3625 LF
-3631 GNNGRVALQNVI
+3631 GESNSTVKTIKFNDAVINKNAFKYCTALTTASGADTITKIGNAAFQKTALTSISITKATEIGEWAFADCSKLSSVTLCESLTRIPNYCFINAGLIKITIPARITSIGSQAFNNCSKMSTIEFKPTTPPSIDSKAFAGTPSGLSIKLSVNLQTYTNCLGTFNRYDIGIQPYINQLNGKGFSAGAKVFVSNQSSQISTCNASGVFTLTYKIVI
-3643 IKSNKAA
+3643 ISNYYSMTRQFGNQPSEILIVKST
-3650 YGGGV
+3650 G
-3655 YIRGGLTVYLW
+3655 
-3666 PGCAISNNT
+3666 
-3675 ASSLGGGLFSAA
+3675 SSI
-3687 SADNKV
+3687 D
-3693 QFHGATISYNTANDG
+3693 TANDSTMKQLFSYRISGSGSG
-3708 AGVYLEGGSYGNY
+3708 AGGATYISSGTTHATTYLCDA
-3721 YTGTISYN
+3721 YT
-3729 TADTS
+3729 
-3734 KGNGGGIF
+3734 
-3742 AGKNSKFYF
+3742 NSK
-3751 GYNSD
+3751 
-3756 DKLSISNNEAYRGAG
+3756 A
-3771 VYISDAEYCYMRTNV
+3771 
-3786 IISHNNATQD
+3786 
-3796 GGGIYYDYHSS
+3796 
-3807 LYRSGINIYCT
+3807 T
-3818 INYNKANYGG
+3818 IN
-3828 GIYFKGDK
+3828 
-3836 LEDINAGPKISNVTI
+3836 V
-3851 QGNTGRVFGSA
+3851 TGRGNAAAGRAGFKLYTYNQIGNISTQNTVTGEFRIATTGSPSLDQTVENGYVYTFSNLKNHYVIDVGSA
-3862 LFLNHAAVVI
+3862 
-3872 YGQTFI
+3872 T
-3878 YGQYYAM
+3878 
-3885 DRGCLYIDYDEDWSN
+3885 
-3900 TGKISVLGNKKGA
+3900 
-3913 ANGFAF
+3913 
-3919 LYGSDVIPKYWM
+3919 
-3931 ERYVKYFN
+3931 
-3939 YNGKYGPTTAWLTEI
+3939 
-3954 TS
+3954 

>member
-1 MTKKRN
+1 
-7 NRWAILAIF
+7 
-16 SFFISLFCASAWF
+16 
-29 ISNAWFR
+29 
-36 DQDSMENDVD
+36 MENDVD

-163 PRDAIVEKHFT
+163 PRDAIVGKHFT

-193 EDSSMFELNQYF
+193 EDSSIFELNQYF

-456 TTVAGS
+456 TTVTGS

-555 YEYGATASFVIAPDP
+555 YEYGATAAFVIAPDP

-585 VSVTEG
+585 VTVTEG

-671 RYDLGFEYDIPDL
+671 RYDLGYEYDIPDL

-722 NEAMQEANKQGGL
+722 NEAMQEANKQEGFA
-735 SALLSVLLAVIFST
+735 ALLSVLLAVIFST

-800 SLTSFTIPYSC
+800 SLTSFTIPHSC
-811 TSIGSNVFESSSVQ
+811 VSLGSNVFESSSVQ

-855 TSMGKVTDIWRDSED
+855 TSMGKVTDIWSDSED

-949 IGRYAFYYCAFTDL
+949 IGRYAFYCCAFTDL

-980 NNFSNLI
+980 NNFSSLTI
-987 VPTPQIA
+987 QMPQVA

-1026 KKLKSFTATSI
+1026 KKLKSFKATSI

-1080 IPNGVVTI
+1080 IPNGVETI
-1088 ESQAFYGNPFKNLV
+1088 GSQAFYGNPFKNLV

-1108 KLAEDALQNCQN
+1108 TLAEDALQNCQN
-1120 LERFE
+1120 LEKFE

-1131 EIISNLNKIGSTP
+1131 EIISNLNKIGSTS

-1159 SSAPNG
+1159 SSAPDG

-1300 NNANGKKIANIVVPM
+1300 NNANGKKLANIVVPM
-1315 TIKYIGTNAFVGTK
+1315 TIKHIGTNAFVGTK

-1432 IQTQTFDK
+1432 IKTQTFDK
-1440 CSNLYRVYLPSTV
+1440 CPNLYRVYLPSTV
-1453 KTIGF
+1453 KTIGV

-1469 FTFGSSLE
+1469 LTFGSSLE

-1556 FDGTSIDRGFA
+1556 FDGTSTDRGFA
-1567 EDATLFYQNTSTP
+1567 EDATLFYQNTSNP

-1588 WKQVCQVVVYCGDA
+1588 WKQVCQVVVYCSDA

-1635 LMRPNPNK
+1635 LMKPSPNK
-1643 KFVSLTINNELAL
+1643 KFVSLTINNTLVL
-1656 EGNGE
+1656 EGDGN

-1668 VSSGGDA
+1668 TSGQVK
-1675 SITQDTNIIITF
+1675 IEKNTEIIITF

-1768 VLYAIYLKPTEQTF
+1768 VLYAIYLKPTDQTF
-1782 NITNNGT
+1782 SITNDGT
-1789 ISLGNKNVT
+1789 ISLDNKDVT
-1798 ISNLVIPKKVNN
+1798 ISNLVIPKKVND

-1827 SSKIIGNSLLSGI
+1827 SSKIIGDNLLSGI
-1840 ITMPSTINTIGKRAF
+1840 ITMPSTVTTIGKRAF

-1910 ADRPKIIYQF
+1910 ADKPKIIYQF

-1966 CKNLNQFVFRLNAA
+1966 CKNLNQFVFKLNAA
-1980 SVTCTEK
+1980 GVTCAEK
-1987 MFDGTTKSLKVYV
+1987 MFDGTTTSLKVYV

-2036 PTLVAIP
+2036 PTLVEIP

-2066 IGGESITIVNKS
+2066 IGGEAITIINKS

-2091 NYKDAFGAGITYKD
+2091 NYKDAFGAGTTYKD

-2111 ALDIVVTF
+2111 ALDVVVTF
-2119 KSDQGYILNKLTYSV
+2119 KSDQGYILDRLTYSV
-2134 NGGSTENEI
+2134 DGGSENAI
-2143 TLLADKFTV
+2143 TLLADKFAIT
-2152 STYTHNIDK
+2152 TYTHNIEK
-2161 FKRNGDWHIKAYFK
+2161 FTRNGNWHIKAYFT

-2184 LDSGVDKA
+2184 VDSGVDKM

-2217 FNRSFT
+2217 FNNSFT

-2282 SNIKND
+2282 RNIKND
-2288 YVVVIDTV
+2288 YVIVIDTV

-2306 VFTPLGMVYNDKTKQ
+2306 RYTPLGMVYNDTTKQ
-2321 YEKIDGASLIQ
+2321 YEKINGATLIQ

-2341 EYYDN
+2341 EYYDD
-2346 EKQGSA
+2346 EKQGSEA

-2388 FFTPIDSSKYDTTK
+2388 FFIPIDSSKYDTTK

-2439 YSGMTIILPKTVT
+2439 YSGTTIILPKTVT

-2470 PTKLTNME
+2470 PTKLINME

-2551 SDSNNSVVSYGV
+2551 SDANNSVVSYGV

-2713 TIRRIDYFKYITKTL
+2713 TISRIDYFEYITQSSLAT
-2728 PESTPYSSYQG
+2728 TPYSSYQG

-2744 IQSQDFDGKLEKST
+2744 IQSQNFDGTLGKST

-2894 IGDIPRYTT
+2894 TGDIPRYTT
-2903 AISGGTYTF
+2903 AISDGTYTF

-2996 KFLNSNSS
+2996 KFLS
-3004 SNSKNFV
+3004 SNSNDSTNFV
-3011 VVPKEINYSIVKGLQ
+3011 VVPKTMSNTVVKGLQ
-3026 SNAFSELGDTVNY
+3026 DNAFTSLGSTVSY

-3052 TMLGTVNSVTK
+3052 TMFGTSNAVTK
-3063 IQLPSGISSIAV
+3063 IQLPSSISSIAV
-3075 ATFQNASKLTDFIL
+3075 ATFRNASKLTDFIL

-3119 EMTSSTILGTISTI
+3119 EMTSSTILDTISII

-3154 QIKQRAFQNAGG
+3154 QIKQRAFLNAGG

-3221 IGVSGFENCSSLI
+3221 IGPSAFQSCVSITYFEIKNDNDVRLGKDAFTNCSNLSEIYIKAKTINLYASAERSIDYTAFDGTTKLQKMTLLATSADGLDLNYNYITYKFIFTRTNYYSALSNCGNLHYIQIQNLKNSFAMSEFSSRSPWYYSENGVFDYNATTTQTLGLDGYYTLTTPDFFEWILENVKYDYVNKTIQVLDGTHRIIGYCGTRISVVVPYHLGFQNFVFNNSQVLRLTKDGTVSGTSALENVDFSKVSTIGDENATYSLFGE
-3234 SCQFSTSLKSIS
+3234 SNSTVKTIKFNDAVINKNAFKYCTALTTASGAEAITKIGNAAFQKTALTSIS
-3246 NRSFY
+3246 ITKATEIGEWAFADCSKLNSVTLSESLTTIPNYCFTN
-3251 ATGLTNANLK
+3251 TGLTEITIPAS
-3261 DVLYLGVESFANC
+3261 VT
-3274 NDLSSITLSE
+3274 SIGNEAFRNTAFTE
-3284 NLTYIPQYCFYNC
+3284 
-3297 GLTTLTIPANVTTID
+3297 LTIP
-3312 RYSFKNNTSL
+3312 
-3322 TVIVFNGAP
+3322 
-3331 NSINGSSFENAESI
+3331 
-3345 EYIQLKTTFK
+3345 
-3355 MCWEGITKWF
+3355 
-3365 LYSLS
+3365 
-3370 NIKSGVWRYSETKI
+3370 
-3384 TNNSFVKTKSVLELK
+3384 
-3399 DIGFYYFIADNNVSV
+3399 
-3414 QVDGDS
+3414 
-3420 TLYWYNSLS
+3420 
-3429 SAFNSKAS
+3429 
-3437 GNTSVVTMYADDSI
+3437 
-3451 YSELNINSETNITLE
+3451 
-3466 ATNKYIVTI
+3466 
-3475 YRGSA
+3475 
-3480 STATRNR
+3480 
-3487 EIFHITGGSMK
+3487 
-3498 MGTKNNNLILDGN
+3498 
-3511 KDAGS
+3511 
-3516 LGNNISSMIYIEEGS
+3516 
-3531 FVMNGGKIQNCIA
+3531 
-3544 DFGGAIYIAEEG
+3544 
-3556 ATTLKGGIIQN
+3556 
-3567 CVARIN
+3567 
-3573 GGAILNNGSLSIS
+3573 
-3586 SVKLQSNKANERGG
+3586 
-3600 AIATKGNFSTS
+3600 
-3611 NNAIIEKNSAAIDG
+3611 
-3625 GGIYLF
+3625 
-3631 GNNGRVALQNVI
+3631 
-3643 IKSNKAA
+3643 
-3650 YGGGV
+3650 
-3655 YIRGGLTVYLW
+3655 
-3666 PGCAISNNT
+3666 
-3675 ASSLGGGLFSAA
+3675 
-3687 SADNKV
+3687 
-3693 QFHGATISYNTANDG
+3693 
-3708 AGVYLEGGSYGNY
+3708 
-3721 YTGTISYN
+3721 
-3729 TADTS
+3729 
-3734 KGNGGGIF
+3734 
-3742 AGKNSKFYF
+3742 
-3751 GYNSD
+3751 
-3756 DKLSISNNEAYRGAG
+3756 
-3771 VYISDAEYCYMRTNV
+3771 
-3786 IISHNNATQD
+3786 
-3796 GGGIYYDYHSS
+3796 
-3807 LYRSGINIYCT
+3807 
-3818 INYNKANYGG
+3818 
-3828 GIYFKGDK
+3828 
-3836 LEDINAGPKISNVTI
+3836 SNVTSI
-3851 QGNTGRVFGSA
+3851 GTEAFRNVASMTRVNFKSETAPSVGNNAF
-3862 LFLNHAAVVI
+3862 
-3872 YGQTFI
+3872 
-3878 YGQYYAM
+3878 
-3885 DRGCLYIDYDEDWSN
+3885 
-3900 TGKISVLGNKKGA
+3900 
-3913 ANGFAF
+3913 ANGFANIQIWIPLYDNYVSYRDALNSKGFVDRKTGSGATMHSEDYSTLNGTNGSYDHDLARYYDGRWRKVLFAHTARYMSLSTGHARLLSVNNSYLVF
-3919 LYGSDVIPKYWM
+3919 LHEKSGTSVNPATGLPQNAFYTYYEILEGYSYKIETKTGNAWGGPMASWNQRSVSLTQYYASSSTSVYGSDFSGNEIKKGKDFY
-3931 ERYVKYFN
+3931 
-3939 YNGKYGPTTAWLTEI
+3939 GKY
-3954 TS
+3954 TSTSYCDISPSDYGLKSIYVFADST